1 MAIKYR
7 EAEDLRMTTRQE
19 LTSSPENWLKF
30 LRTASNTYKYNFSD
44 QLLIFAQFPNAKAV
58 AVFDVWSKTF
68 GRKIREGEKGIGLID
83 DKGEYP
89 RIKYV
94 FDISQSSP
102 IQPKKQQPYIW
113 ELTEENHQ
121 EVAFLLSSD
130 KNKSIE
136 NALADTVEDT
146 VNEMID
152 DYVNNSLNEDNS
164 IKPEKFRQLVC
175 DSVKYMVLQRCGLD
189 TSSYIDSDIFSSLNE
204 FSNPDVID
212 ILGESIS
219 NISEQALRKVEQ
231 TVKTIERRNQNE
243 RNNAQNKNDRW
254 SRTSSVRVEH
264 DILSNDN
271 SGQDNWSKLHTR
283 PGNIHIPS
291 SSERRGGYEG
301 RGSLGATSP
310 QVSQR
315 KQEKNIDKANR
326 HTQTDR
332 PLDRSQR
339 SSGETDGTAR
349 SGNDGSRGSNRRTQN
364 NRPDEVGTND
374 ELNQSKSRGNSSE
387 QSDIRITQENTVTQ
401 TAEDNSPAVFSFE
414 QIGFFDSN
422 FQQTEQ
428 QSEVDKFVNAVLMK
442 GTGTEDGKFRVNDFL
457 LENHTEKEKIDFL
470 KEEFGWCGRYTANES
485 LESQPSKG
493 LTFTRT
499 DKENPENNLNIH
511 LSWQEVAE
519 HLDSM
524 ISAETYIAEKD
535 IAERQR
541 HALYVLK
548 NYSGDNPNDVYAIQ
562 KAKEILDSYNI
573 DYNDILVSSNLKKID
588 QSEFI
593 NFASDIIKDKQR
605 VINAHKNSN
614 EQEYRLEIEIALNEL
629 VTELVTASMA
639 DEDFVITGYTA
650 KETINFLNQYH
661 NDTEMQKYVLDT
673 VSENTDVVLSKI
685 EETRQAAA
693 KIGMAFSDKLYDS
706 ENDFDPFVY
715 DGSMSIEDFRK
726 VQDSIL
732 SEQKENEKTFAEQV
746 DDVISGKSNHYNDF
760 KVCITCE
767 WSESPAFED
776 GKTYTVAEF
785 DSIMKQADN
794 EWIKQRQYEIDTY
807 ENDIDKIYE
816 AYEKGEIE
824 SVHQGYAKTK
834 FNVNMPDG
842 EVHTFRQ
849 DIGDG
854 DGGVIDFLKQ
864 YPQYSEVVR
873 ILEADIY
880 LENHSDEL
888 LKPTLA
894 FDEEVA
900 ITDEFFDFEKAWHNV
915 DSGIPEIAERYRNG
929 EDISIDLA
937 KYFTNHYVNL
947 NNFNDYGKFEIH
959 SDDNEVTIQNGEI
972 SKSYSWNELGEHYLS
987 YLKDTFISI
996 QTERVSEYPETKDEV
1011 EKLITSVKA
1020 EQKSENK
1027 TAKSNEKTFAEQVD
1041 EVLAGKASRFNDLKV
1056 CDTPQILIDVG
1067 CQQLPIFYTQ
1077 RHLRDALKAKGNIG
1091 ESIHHHGLTTE
1102 QIKNIPIELQNPV
1115 MVYDS
1120 LSRNDSIVVV
1130 TSERDKDN
1138 SPIIAVLRPNGSA
1151 KYNLEVVDSN
1161 FLLSVHGRENFSN
1174 QIIRALQND
1183 KMLYCNKQKSQ
1194 ELFSV
1199 LGLQLSKGLNSLDF
1213 DTIIHQS
1220 RNIVNENIVE
1230 EKYTST
1236 QSEEKE
1242 NIIIKPENYH
1252 ISDLSLGQRKPL
1264 EKYQDNIAAIKTL
1277 KQLET
1282 ENRTATPEEQEILS
1296 KYTGWGGMAKVF
1308 ELGNSHYDEV
1318 KGLLTNDEYA
1328 AARKSAMSAFY
1339 TSPVIIKEIYSK
1351 LSDMGFSKG
1360 KLLEPSCGVGNFIGM
1375 IPQDM
1380 QAKITGIEL
1389 DSLTGRIAKKLYP
1402 EAQIQIC
1409 GFENSNLKS
1418 ESFDVAVGNVPFG
1431 DIRVYDK
1438 KYNKEN
1444 LLIHDYF
1451 FFKSID
1457 MVKPG
1462 GVVAF
1467 ITSKGTLDKHN
1478 NTARRL
1484 LAEKA
1489 EFLGA
1494 VRLPNNAFKANAGT
1508 EVTSDIIFLQK
1519 RTEPITITSENEP
1532 LWIKTAKDENDIEMN
1547 AYFVQ
1552 NQQQICGHMEMTSG
1566 QFHMESTCM
1575 PNRDTKLSEQIRN
1588 AMKNI
1593 QGNISTRDTKLDN
1606 EVDFV
1611 DKQVEIP
1618 DSLRTGSYFLSS
1630 DKAYFFEYGTATE
1643 VNLPKSNRKQN
1654 LERMAGLIAIRDT
1667 VRQLLE
1673 MQLDS
1678 RVTDDEIKDVQSVL
1692 SSLYDDFASKY
1703 GRINDDVNKSI
1714 FKNDSSLPL
1723 LRSLE
1728 KFDKD
1733 KYIGKADIFTK
1744 RTVNA
1749 NKEITSVPTAVD
1761 ALAVSLSDTAKVNL
1775 EYMSKLTGF
1784 DKEKLVED
1792 LRGSIYRIPNTDKY
1806 VTADEYLSGNILQ
1819 KLEEAQNAFDKGDS
1833 SLAINIQALK
1843 KAMPEK
1849 IQASDIDV
1857 RLGATWINPEYV
1869 RDFVYELLDTRNYHK
1884 NPLFKKDFI
1893 DVQYSELSGKWYITN
1908 KSSDKNN
1915 VNATVTYGTKDRT
1928 AYELIEDILNLRAT
1942 QIKSMQV
1949 VDGKEKPVVDNKKTA
1964 QVRAKQEIIQQKFQE
1979 WIFSDKTRRDDIVDT
1994 YNKIFNV
2001 NRPREYDGKYL
2012 NFVGMNPEIQLR
2024 PHQLNAVARCLYGGN
2039 TLLAHE
2045 VGAGKTFEMIAAAME
2060 GKRLG
2065 LHNKSLMCV
2074 PNHLTEQ
2081 MGEDFLKLY
2090 PNANILVA
2098 KKKDFV
2104 GDARRALMAKIA
2116 TGNYDAVII
2125 GHSQLAKIP
2134 LSAENQERFIQNQ
2147 IDELIKNIE
2156 EMKTHNGQNFQVKQ
2170 AERTKANLEAK
2181 LKKLLD
2187 TPKDD
2192 TVTFEELGVDKLF
2205 LDEAHYF
2212 KNLFLSTKMT
2222 NVSGIATSDN
2232 VGKTADLY
2240 MKTQYLDE
2248 ITNGKGLVFATG
2260 TPVSN
2265 TICEIY
2271 NMMKYLQSDLLKEKN
2286 LWHFDSWASTFGES
2300 VTQMELA
2307 PEGNTYR
2314 AKTRFAKFHNLPEL
2328 MNLFKECADIQT
2340 ADTLNL
2346 PNIPDCEIH
2355 NISCEPTEIQKQL
2368 VETLAERAVKIHNH
2382 EVDPHEDN
2390 MPKITTDGRK
2400 IGLDQRLIN
2409 PDLPDELGTKVNACV
2424 ENVLKIWKDTQEQ
2437 RSTQLIFCDY
2447 STPKKDGS
2455 FNIYDDIKKK
2465 LLAKGVPPDEIAFI
2479 HDATTE
2485 AAKEELFSKV
2495 RSGEVRVLIGSTSKM
2510 GAGTNVQ
2517 TKLVASHDLDAPFRP
2532 ADMEQRRGRMVRQG
2546 NENKQVHLYR
2556 YCTKDTFDAYLFQM
2570 LERKQKFISQIMTS
2584 KSPQRRCDDVDEATL
2599 SYAEVKALC
2608 VGDPRIKEKM
2618 ELDNEVAKLIL
2629 ERSGYQ
2635 QEQYRLEDMA
2645 ASLTSKIEI
2654 LENIIP
2660 KNQNDFLY
2668 YQKNHST
2675 SDGDKKKFE
2684 GITINGQQYSK
2695 KDEAAEALKQAYIKA
2710 CSNGNNKYTPIGEY
2724 KGFEVAVMFDC
2735 FSREYKASLTRE
2747 GTYYL
2752 DLGTDNFTRM
2762 DNILEKLE
2770 NTCKERIERLS
2781 EHKKSLKETKEQI
2794 GKPFYKET
2802 EYQSKTTKLAELN
2815 AELDVDGRKDNID
2828 DIEDTKEASQNIIQ
2842 KR

>member
-7 EAEDLRMTTRQE
+7 EAEDLRMATRQE

-152 DYVNNSLNEDNS
+152 DYVNDLLNEDNS
-164 IKPEKFRQLVC
+164 IEPEKFRQLVC

-349 SGNDGSRGSNRRTQN
+349 SGNDGSRGSNRRTQS

-414 QIGFFDSN
+414 QIGFFDFKVS
-422 FQQTEQ
+422 EQ
-428 QSEVDKFVNAVLMK
+428 QSEIDNFVNAVLMK
-442 GTGTEDGKFRVNDFL
+442 GTGTEDGKFRVNDFF

-470 KEEFGWCGRYTANES
+470 KEEFGWYGRYTSNES

-493 LTFTRT
+493 LAFTRT

-524 ISAETYIAEKD
+524 ISAETYITEKD

-573 DYNDILVSSNLKKID
+573 DYNDIISPELPEKSIIDSSVDYSKDLFFLNENSEIVTLLQYNPDSNLGGQFVSTNVRYSQIQEATQKFENSAEDFFDYIVSVGQQYISDIGTDLYNADLEKYSSNAH
-588 QSEFI
+588 
-593 NFASDIIKDKQR
+593 NFEGLTPETMAQLVNITKNNEIYKSDT
-605 VINAHKNSN
+605 SP
-614 EQEYRLEIEIALNEL
+614 
-629 VTELVTASMA
+629 T
-639 DEDFVITGYTA
+639 
-650 KETINFLNQYH
+650 
-661 NDTEMQKYVLDT
+661 
-673 VSENTDVVLSKI
+673 
-685 EETRQAAA
+685 
-693 KIGMAFSDKLYDS
+693 
-706 ENDFDPFVY
+706 
-715 DGSMSIEDFRK
+715 
-726 VQDSIL
+726 
-732 SEQKENEKTFAEQV
+732 
-746 DDVISGKSNHYNDF
+746 
-760 KVCITCE
+760 ITCE
-767 WSESPAFED
+767 WSESSAFED
-776 GKTYTVAEF
+776 SKTYTIAEF
-785 DSIMKQADN
+785 DRIMKQADDD
-794 EWIKQRQYEIDTY
+794 WVKQRQYEIDTY
-807 ENDIDKIYE
+807 GNDIDKIYE
-816 AYEKGEIE
+816 AYEKGEI
-824 SVHQGYAKTK
+824 SGIHQGYAKTK

-842 EVHTFRQ
+842 TIHTFRQ

-864 YPQYSEVVR
+864 YSEYSEVVR
-873 ILEADIY
+873 ILEDDISKNSNS
-880 LENHSDEL
+880 EVS
-888 LKPTLA
+888 PTL
-894 FDEEVA
+894 
-900 ITDEFFDFEKAWHNV
+900 
-915 DSGIPEIAERYRNG
+915 
-929 EDISIDLA
+929 
-937 KYFTNHYVNL
+937 
-947 NNFNDYGKFEIH
+947 
-959 SDDNEVTIQNGEI
+959 
-972 SKSYSWNELGEHYLS
+972 
-987 YLKDTFISI
+987 
-996 QTERVSEYPETKDEV
+996 
-1011 EKLITSVKA
+1011 
-1020 EQKSENK
+1020 SENEPIS
-1027 TAKSNEKTFAEQVD
+1027 TDKTFAEQVD
-1041 EVLAGKASRFNDLKV
+1041 DVISGKIDRFSGNLKV
-1056 CDTPQILIDVG
+1056 CNTPQILLDVG
-1067 CQQLPIFYTQ
+1067 CSQLPMFYT
-1077 RHLRDALKAKGNIG
+1077 RNHLKKAILPKDRKK
-1091 ESIHHHGLTTE
+1091 HQHGLTVE
-1102 QIKNIPIELQNPV
+1102 QIKKIPDELISPAII
-1115 MVYDS
+1115 MDS
-1120 LSRNDSIVVV
+1120 LTQNDSIIVVLSDID
-1130 TSERDKDN
+1130 SEN
-1138 SPIIAVLRPNGSA
+1138 NPVIASIKPNGQGF
-1151 KYNLEVVDSN
+1151 YELEMQESN
-1161 FLLSVHGRENFSN
+1161 FITSIYGRENFKEFIN
-1174 QIIRALQND
+1174 RAINNNKILFID
-1183 KMLYCNKQKSQ
+1183 KQKSQ

-1199 LGLQLSKGLNSLDF
+1199 LGLEFSKGLNSLDF

-1242 NIIIKPENYH
+1242 TIQIKPENYH

-1318 KGLLTNDEYA
+1318 KGLLTSDEYA

-1375 IPQDM
+1375 IPEDM
-1380 QAKITGIEL
+1380 QAKVTGIEL

-1451 FFKSID
+1451 YTKSLD
-1457 MVKPG
+1457 MVKPS

-1467 ITSKGTLDKHN
+1467 ITSKGTLDKRN
-1478 NTARRL
+1478 DTARRL

-1489 EFLGA
+1489 DFLGA

-1532 LWIKTAKDENDIEMN
+1532 LWIKTTKDENGIEMN
-1547 AYFVQ
+1547 AYFTQ
-1552 NQQQICGHMEMTSG
+1552 NPQQICGSMEMVSG
-1566 QFHMESTCM
+1566 QFGMESTCV

-1588 AMKNI
+1588 AMENI
-1593 QGNISTRDTKLDN
+1593 QGNISTKDTKLDN
-1606 EVDFV
+1606 VDFV
-1611 DKQVEIP
+1611 DEQVEIP

-1630 DKAYFFEYGTATE
+1630 DKVYFFEYGTATE
-1643 VNLPKSNRKQN
+1643 VKLPKSNRKQN

-1673 MQLDS
+1673 MQLDDK
-1678 RVTDDEIKDVQSVL
+1678 VTDDEIKDVQSVL
-1692 SSLYDDFASKY
+1692 SSLYDDFASASKY

-2090 PNANILVA
+2090 PNADILVA

-2134 LSAENQERFIQNQ
+2134 LSTENQERFIQNQ

-2156 EMKTHNGQNFQVKQ
+2156 EMKAHNGQNFQVKQ

-2232 VGKTADLY
+2232 VSKTADLY

-2286 LWHFDSWASTFGES
+2286 LWHFDSWASTFCES

-2368 VETLAERAVKIHNH
+2368 VETLAKRAVKIHNH

-2409 PDLPDELGTKVNACV
+2409 PDLPDEPGTKVNACV

-2794 GKPFYKET
+2794 GKPFYKEN
-2802 EYQSKTTKLAELN
+2802 EYQSKTAKLSKLN
-2815 AELDVDGRKDNID
+2815 AELDVDGRKDNIA
-2828 DIEDTKEASQNIIQ
+2828 DIEDTKEVSQNIVQ

>member
-7 EAEDLRMTTRQE
+7 EAVDLRMSTKQE
-19 LTSSPENWLKF
+19 LTSSSENWLKF

-83 DKGEYP
+83 DQREYP

-94 FDISQSSP
+94 FDVSQSSP
-102 IQPKKQQPYIW
+102 TQPKKQQPYIW
-113 ELTEENHQ
+113 ELTEENYQ

-136 NALADTVEDT
+136 NALSDTVEDT

-152 DYVNNSLNEDNS
+152 DYVNNLLNEDNT
-164 IKPEKFRQLVC
+164 IEPEKFRQLVC
-175 DSVKYMVLQRCGLD
+175 NSVKYMALQRCGLD
-189 TSSYIDSDIFSSLNE
+189 TSSYIDNDIFSSLNE
-204 FSNPDVID
+204 FSNSKVIN

-243 RNNAQNKNDRW
+243 RNNAQNKNDR
-254 SRTSSVRVEH
+254 RGGTSSVRGEY
-264 DILSNDN
+264 DILSDDN
-271 SGQDNWSKLHTR
+271 RGQDNWSKLHTR
-283 PGNIHIPS
+283 PRNIPIYP
-291 SSERRGGYEG
+291 SSERGGRYEG
-301 RGSLGATSP
+301 RRSLGSTS
-310 QVSQR
+310 SQISQG
-315 KQEKNIDKANR
+315 KQENNINGANR
-326 HTQTDR
+326 HIPIDR
-332 PLDRSQR
+332 PLDRGQR
-339 SSGETDGTAR
+339 SSGETNGTAR
-349 SGNDGSRGSNRRTQN
+349 SGDDGIRGSNRGTQS
-364 NRPDEVGTND
+364 NRPNEVGTDD
-374 ELNQSKSRGNSSE
+374 ELNQPKSRGNSSE
-387 QSDIRITQENTVTQ
+387 QSDIRITQENTVTK

-414 QIGFFDSN
+414 QIGFFDFKVS
-422 FQQTEQ
+422 EQ
-428 QSEVDKFVNAVLMK
+428 QSEIDNFVNAVLMK
-442 GTGTEDGKFRVNDFL
+442 GTGTEDGKFRVNNFFS
-457 LENHTEKEKIDFL
+457 ENHTEEEKIDFL
-470 KEEFGWCGRYTANES
+470 KEEFGWYGRYTSNES

-493 LTFTRT
+493 LTLTRT
-499 DKENPENNLNIH
+499 DKENPKNNLNVH
-511 LSWQEVAE
+511 LSWKEVVE

-524 ISAETYIAEKD
+524 VSGKTYIIEKD

-548 NYSGDNPNDVYAIQ
+548 NYSSDNPNDVYAIQ

-573 DYNDILVSSNLKKID
+573 DYNDILVSSDLKKID
-588 QSEFI
+588 QSKFI
-593 NFASDIIKDKQR
+593 NFASDIIKDNQR

-629 VTELVTASMA
+629 VTELVTASVA

-746 DDVISGKSNHYNDF
+746 DEALSGKIPF
-760 KVCITCE
+760 
-767 WSESPAFED
+767 
-776 GKTYTVAEF
+776 
-785 DSIMKQADN
+785 
-794 EWIKQRQYEIDTY
+794 
-807 ENDIDKIYE
+807 
-816 AYEKGEIE
+816 
-824 SVHQGYAKTK
+824 
-834 FNVNMPDG
+834 
-842 EVHTFRQ
+842 
-849 DIGDG
+849 
-854 DGGVIDFLKQ
+854 
-864 YPQYSEVVR
+864 YS
-873 ILEADIY
+873 A
-880 LENHSDEL
+880 
-888 LKPTLA
+888 
-894 FDEEVA
+894 
-900 ITDEFFDFEKAWHNV
+900 
-915 DSGIPEIAERYRNG
+915 
-929 EDISIDLA
+929 
-937 KYFTNHYVNL
+937 
-947 NNFNDYGKFEIH
+947 
-959 SDDNEVTIQNGEI
+959 
-972 SKSYSWNELGEHYLS
+972 
-987 YLKDTFISI
+987 
-996 QTERVSEYPETKDEV
+996 
-1011 EKLITSVKA
+1011 
-1020 EQKSENK
+1020 
-1027 TAKSNEKTFAEQVD
+1027 
-1041 EVLAGKASRFNDLKV
+1041 LKV
-1056 CDTPQILIDVG
+1056 CNTPEILVDIG
-1067 CQQLPIFYTQ
+1067 CKQLPMLYTQ
-1077 RHLRDALKAKGNIG
+1077 KHLRDALHEKSSKNP
-1091 ESIHHHGLTTE
+1091 HWHGLTIE
-1102 QIKNIPIELQNPV
+1102 QVKNLPVFLQEPV
-1115 MVYDS
+1115 IVFDS
-1120 LSRNDSIVVV
+1120 LTRDDSVMMILSETDNDNLPLVVSV
-1130 TSERDKDN
+1130 K
-1138 SPIIAVLRPNGSA
+1138 PNGQGR
-1151 KYNLEVVDSN
+1151 YNLEQIDSN
-1161 FLLSVHGRENFSN
+1161 FITSIYGKDNFSRYIEN
-1174 QIIRALQND
+1174 IIKND
-1183 KMLYCNKQKSQ
+1183 KLLFINKEKSQ
-1194 ELFSV
+1194 KLFERW
-1199 LGLQLSKGLNSLDF
+1199 GLQLPELTKSFGF

-1318 KGLLTNDEYA
+1318 KGLLTSDEYA

-1532 LWIKTAKDENDIEMN
+1532 LWIKTTKDENGIEMN

-1593 QGNISTRDTKLDN
+1593 QGNISTKDTKLDN
-1606 EVDFV
+1606 VDFV
-1611 DKQVEIP
+1611 DEQVEIP

-1643 VNLPKSNRKQN
+1643 VKLPKSNRKQN

-1673 MQLDS
+1673 MQLDDK
-1678 RVTDDEIKDVQSVL
+1678 VTDDEIKDVQSVL

-1733 KYIGKADIFTK
+1733 KYVGKADIFTK
-1744 RTVNA
+1744 RTVKA
-1749 NKEITSVPTAVD
+1749 NKEITSVPTAID

-1775 EYMSKLTGF
+1775 EYMSKLTSL
-1784 DKEKLVED
+1784 DKEKLIED
-1792 LRGSIYRIPNTDKY
+1792 LQGSIYRIPNTDKY

-2314 AKTRFAKFHNLPEL
+2314 SKTRFAKFHNLPEL

-2368 VETLAERAVKIHNH
+2368 VETLAERAIKIHNH

-2409 PDLPDELGTKVNACV
+2409 PDLPDEPGTKVNACV

>member
-7 EAEDLRMTTRQE
+7 EAVDLRMSTKQE
-19 LTSSPENWLKF
+19 LTSSSENWLKF

-83 DKGEYP
+83 DQREYP

-94 FDISQSSP
+94 FDVSQSSP
-102 IQPKKQQPYIW
+102 TQPKKQQPYIW

-136 NALADTVEDT
+136 NALSDTVEDT

-152 DYVNNSLNEDNS
+152 DYVNNLLNEDNT
-164 IKPEKFRQLVC
+164 IEPEKFRQLVC
-175 DSVKYMVLQRCGLD
+175 NSVKYMALQRCGLD
-189 TSSYIDSDIFSSLNE
+189 TSSYIDNNIFSSLNE

-243 RNNAQNKNDRW
+243 RNNAQNKNDR
-254 SRTSSVRVEH
+254 RGGTSSVRGEY
-264 DILSNDN
+264 DILSDDN
-271 SGQDNWSKLHTR
+271 RGQDNWSKLHTR
-283 PGNIHIPS
+283 PRNIPIYP
-291 SSERRGGYEG
+291 SSERGGRYEG
-301 RGSLGATSP
+301 RRSLGSTS
-310 QVSQR
+310 SQISQG
-315 KQEKNIDKANR
+315 KQENNINGANR
-326 HTQTDR
+326 HIPIDR
-332 PLDRSQR
+332 PLDRGQR
-339 SSGETDGTAR
+339 SSGETNGTAR
-349 SGNDGSRGSNRRTQN
+349 SGDDGIRGSNRGTQS
-364 NRPDEVGTND
+364 NRPNEVGTDD
-374 ELNQSKSRGNSSE
+374 ELNQPKSRGNSSE
-387 QSDIRITQENTVTQ
+387 QSDIRITQENTVTK

-414 QIGFFDSN
+414 QIGFFDFKVS
-422 FQQTEQ
+422 EQ
-428 QSEVDKFVNAVLMK
+428 QSEIDNFVNAVLMK
-442 GTGTEDGKFRVNDFL
+442 GTGTEDGKFRVNDFF

-470 KEEFGWCGRYTANES
+470 KEEFGWYGRYTSNES

-493 LTFTRT
+493 LAFTRT

-524 ISAETYIAEKD
+524 ISAKTYITEKD

-548 NYSGDNPNDVYAIQ
+548 NYSGDNPNDV
-562 KAKEILDSYNI
+562 
-573 DYNDILVSSNLKKID
+573 
-588 QSEFI
+588 
-593 NFASDIIKDKQR
+593 
-605 VINAHKNSN
+605 
-614 EQEYRLEIEIALNEL
+614 
-629 VTELVTASMA
+629 
-639 DEDFVITGYTA
+639 
-650 KETINFLNQYH
+650 
-661 NDTEMQKYVLDT
+661 
-673 VSENTDVVLSKI
+673 
-685 EETRQAAA
+685 
-693 KIGMAFSDKLYDS
+693 
-706 ENDFDPFVY
+706 
-715 DGSMSIEDFRK
+715 
-726 VQDSIL
+726 
-732 SEQKENEKTFAEQV
+732 
-746 DDVISGKSNHYNDF
+746 
-760 KVCITCE
+760 
-767 WSESPAFED
+767 
-776 GKTYTVAEF
+776 
-785 DSIMKQADN
+785 
-794 EWIKQRQYEIDTY
+794 
-807 ENDIDKIYE
+807 
-816 AYEKGEIE
+816 
-824 SVHQGYAKTK
+824 
-834 FNVNMPDG
+834 
-842 EVHTFRQ
+842 
-849 DIGDG
+849 
-854 DGGVIDFLKQ
+854 
-864 YPQYSEVVR
+864 
-873 ILEADIY
+873 
-880 LENHSDEL
+880 
-888 LKPTLA
+888 
-894 FDEEVA
+894 
-900 ITDEFFDFEKAWHNV
+900 
-915 DSGIPEIAERYRNG
+915 
-929 EDISIDLA
+929 
-937 KYFTNHYVNL
+937 
-947 NNFNDYGKFEIH
+947 
-959 SDDNEVTIQNGEI
+959 
-972 SKSYSWNELGEHYLS
+972 
-987 YLKDTFISI
+987 
-996 QTERVSEYPETKDEV
+996 
-1011 EKLITSVKA
+1011 KA

-1027 TAKSNEKTFAEQVD
+1027 TAKSTDKTFAEQVD
-1041 EVLAGKASRFNDLKV
+1041 EALSGKIPFYSALKV
-1056 CDTPQILIDVG
+1056 CNTPEILVDIG
-1067 CQQLPIFYTQ
+1067 CKQLPMLYTQ
-1077 RHLRDALKAKGNIG
+1077 KHLRDALHEKSSKNP
-1091 ESIHHHGLTTE
+1091 HWHGLTIE
-1102 QIKNIPIELQNPV
+1102 QVKNLPVFLQEPV
-1115 MVYDS
+1115 IVFDS
-1120 LSRNDSIVVV
+1120 LTRDDSVMMILSETDNDNLPLVVSV
-1130 TSERDKDN
+1130 K
-1138 SPIIAVLRPNGSA
+1138 PNGQGR
-1151 KYNLEVVDSN
+1151 YNLEQIDSN
-1161 FLLSVHGRENFSN
+1161 FITSIYGKDNFSRYIEN
-1174 QIIRALQND
+1174 IIKND
-1183 KMLYCNKQKSQ
+1183 KLLFINKEKSQ
-1194 ELFSV
+1194 KLFERW
-1199 LGLQLSKGLNSLDF
+1199 GLQLPELTKSFGF

-1318 KGLLTNDEYA
+1318 KGLLTSDEYA

-1339 TSPVIIKEIYSK
+1339 TSPVIIKEIYFK

-1375 IPQDM
+1375 IPEDM

-1451 FFKSID
+1451 FSKSLD

-1467 ITSKGTLDKHN
+1467 ITSKGTLDKRN

-1588 AMKNI
+1588 AMENI
-1593 QGNISTRDTKLDN
+1593 QGNISTKDTKLDN
-1606 EVDFV
+1606 VDFV
-1611 DKQVEIP
+1611 DEQVEIP

-1630 DKAYFFEYGTATE
+1630 DKADKAYFFEYGTATE

-1654 LERMAGLIAIRDT
+1654 LERMAGLIAMRDT

-1673 MQLDS
+1673 MQLDDK
-1678 RVTDDEIKDVQSVL
+1678 VTDDEIKDVQSVL

-1703 GRINDDVNKSI
+1703 GRIHDDVNSSI

-1857 RLGATWINPEYV
+1857 RLGATWINPKYIK
-1869 RDFVYELLDTRNYHK
+1869 DFVYELLGTALYHK
-1884 NPLFKKDFI
+1884 NPIFKKDFI
-1893 DVQYSELSGKWYITN
+1893 DVQYSELTGKWYITN

-1915 VNATVTYGTKDRT
+1915 VQATVTYGTKDRT

-1979 WIFSDKTRRDDIVDT
+1979 WIYSDKTRRDDIVDT

-2090 PNANILVA
+2090 PNADILVA

-2104 GDARRALMAKIA
+2104 GDARRTLMAKIA

-2134 LSAENQERFIQNQ
+2134 LSTENQERFIQNQ

-2156 EMKTHNGQNFQVKQ
+2156 EMKAHNGQNFQVKQ

-2368 VETLAERAVKIHNH
+2368 VETLAKRAVKIHNH

-2409 PDLPDELGTKVNACV
+2409 PDLPDEPGTKVNACV
-2424 ENVLKIWKDTQEQ
+2424 DNVFRIWNETKEEK
-2437 RSTQLIFCDY
+2437 STQLIFCDY

-2455 FNIYDDIKKK
+2455 FNVYDDIKGK
-2465 LLAKGVPPDEIAFI
+2465 LISKGVSTDEIAFI

-2485 AAKEELFSKV
+2485 AAKEELFAKV
-2495 RSGEVRVLIGSTSKM
+2495 RSGEVRVLIGSTAKM

>member
-102 IQPKKQQPYIW
+102 TQPKKQQPYIW

-130 KNKSIE
+130 KNIE

-164 IKPEKFRQLVC
+164 IEPEKFRQLVC

-254 SRTSSVRVEH
+254 SRTSTVRVEH

-339 SSGETDGTAR
+339 SSRETDGTAR

-442 GTGTEDGKFRVNDFL
+442 GTGTEDGKFRVNGFFT
-457 LENHTEKEKIDFL
+457 ENHTEKEKIDFL
-470 KEEFGWCGRYTANES
+470 KDEFGWYGRYTSSES

-493 LTFTRT
+493 LTLTRT

-511 LSWQEVAE
+511 LSWKEVVE

-524 ISAETYIAEKD
+524 VSGKTYITEKD

-548 NYSGDNPNDVYAIQ
+548 NYSSDNPNDVYAIQ
-562 KAKEILDSYNI
+562 KAKETLDSYNI
-573 DYNDILVSSNLKKID
+573 DYNDILVSSNFKKID

-650 KETINFLNQYH
+650 KETINFLNQYQS
-661 NDTEMQKYVLDT
+661 DTEMQKYVLDT

-746 DDVISGKSNHYNDF
+746 DDVISGK
-760 KVCITCE
+760 
-767 WSESPAFED
+767 
-776 GKTYTVAEF
+776 
-785 DSIMKQADN
+785 
-794 EWIKQRQYEIDTY
+794 IDR
-807 ENDIDKIYE
+807 
-816 AYEKGEIE
+816 
-824 SVHQGYAKTK
+824 
-834 FNVNMPDG
+834 F
-842 EVHTFRQ
+842 
-849 DIGDG
+849 
-854 DGGVIDFLKQ
+854 
-864 YPQYSEVVR
+864 
-873 ILEADIY
+873 
-880 LENHSDEL
+880 
-888 LKPTLA
+888 
-894 FDEEVA
+894 
-900 ITDEFFDFEKAWHNV
+900 
-915 DSGIPEIAERYRNG
+915 SGN
-929 EDISIDLA
+929 
-937 KYFTNHYVNL
+937 
-947 NNFNDYGKFEIH
+947 
-959 SDDNEVTIQNGEI
+959 
-972 SKSYSWNELGEHYLS
+972 
-987 YLKDTFISI
+987 
-996 QTERVSEYPETKDEV
+996 
-1011 EKLITSVKA
+1011 
-1020 EQKSENK
+1020 
-1027 TAKSNEKTFAEQVD
+1027 
-1041 EVLAGKASRFNDLKV
+1041 LKV
-1056 CDTPQILIDVG
+1056 CNTPQILLDVG
-1067 CQQLPIFYTQ
+1067 CSQLPMFYT
-1077 RHLRDALKAKGNIG
+1077 RNHLKKAILPKDRKK
-1091 ESIHHHGLTTE
+1091 HQHGLTVE
-1102 QIKNIPIELQNPV
+1102 QIKKIPDELISPAII
-1115 MVYDS
+1115 MDS
-1120 LSRNDSIVVV
+1120 LTQNDSIIAILSDID
-1130 TSERDKDN
+1130 SEN
-1138 SPIIAVLRPNGSA
+1138 NPVIASIKPNGQGF
-1151 KYNLEVVDSN
+1151 YELEMQESN
-1161 FLLSVHGRENFSN
+1161 FITSIYGRENFEEFIN
-1174 QIIRALQND
+1174 RAINNNKILFID
-1183 KMLYCNKQKSQ
+1183 KQKSQ

-1199 LGLQLSKGLNSLDF
+1199 LGLEFSKGLNSLDF
-1213 DTIIHQS
+1213 NTIIHQS
-1220 RNIVNENIVE
+1220 HNIVNKNIVE

-1308 ELGNSHYDEV
+1308 ELGNGHYDEV

-1451 FFKSID
+1451 FSKSLD

-1467 ITSKGTLDKHN
+1467 ITSKGTLDKRN
-1478 NTARRL
+1478 DTARRL

-1489 EFLGA
+1489 DFLGA

-1532 LWIKTAKDENDIEMN
+1532 LWIKTTKDENGIEMN
-1547 AYFVQ
+1547 AYFTQ
-1552 NQQQICGHMEMTSG
+1552 NPQQICGSMEMVSG
-1566 QFHMESTCM
+1566 QFGMESTCV
-1575 PNRDTKLSEQIRN
+1575 PNRDTKLSVQIRN
-1588 AMKNI
+1588 AMENI
-1593 QGNISTRDTKLDN
+1593 QGNISTKDTKLDN
-1606 EVDFV
+1606 VDFV
-1611 DKQVEIP
+1611 DEQVEIP

-1630 DKAYFFEYGTATE
+1630 DKVYFFEYGTATE
-1643 VNLPKSNRKQN
+1643 VKLPKSNRKQN

-1703 GRINDDVNKSI
+1703 GRINDDVNSSI

-1749 NKEITSVPTAVD
+1749 NKEITSVSTAVD

-1775 EYMSKLTGF
+1775 KYMSKLTGL
-1784 DKEKLVED
+1784 DKEKLIED
-1792 LRGSIYRIPNTDKY
+1792 LQGSIYRIPNTDKY

-1819 KLEEAQNAFDKGDS
+1819 KLEEAQNAFDKGDT
-1833 SLAINIQALK
+1833 SLAINIQALE
-1843 KAMPEK
+1843 KAMPDK

-1857 RLGATWINPEYV
+1857 RLGATWINPKYIK
-1869 RDFVYELLDTRNYHK
+1869 DFVYELLGTALYHK
-1884 NPLFKKDFI
+1884 NPIFKKDFI
-1893 DVQYSELSGKWYITN
+1893 DVQYSELTGKWYITN

-1915 VNATVTYGTKDRT
+1915 VQATVTYGTKDRT

-1942 QIKSMQV
+1942 QIKSMQI
-1949 VDGKEKPVVDNKKTA
+1949 VDGKEKLVVDNKKTA
-1964 QVRAKQEIIQQKFQE
+1964 QVKAKQEIIQQKFQE

-1994 YNKIFNV
+1994 YNRIFNV

-2090 PNANILVA
+2090 PNADILVA

-2104 GDARRALMAKIA
+2104 GDARRTLMAKIA

-2134 LSAENQERFIQNQ
+2134 LSTENQERFIQNQ

-2156 EMKTHNGQNFQVKQ
+2156 EMKAHNGQNFQVKQ

-2232 VGKTADLY
+2232 VSKTADLY

-2307 PEGNTYR
+2307 PEGY
-2314 AKTRFAKFHNLPEL
+2314 
-2328 MNLFKECADIQT
+2328 
-2340 ADTLNL
+2340 TL
-2346 PNIPDCEIH
+2346 
-2355 NISCEPTEIQKQL
+2355 
-2368 VETLAERAVKIHNH
+2368 V
-2382 EVDPHEDN
+2382 
-2390 MPKITTDGRK
+2390 GR
-2400 IGLDQRLIN
+2400 
-2409 PDLPDELGTKVNACV
+2409 
-2424 ENVLKIWKDTQEQ
+2424 
-2437 RSTQLIFCDY
+2437 
-2447 STPKKDGS
+2447 
-2455 FNIYDDIKKK
+2455 
-2465 LLAKGVPPDEIAFI
+2465 
-2479 HDATTE
+2479 
-2485 AAKEELFSKV
+2485 
-2495 RSGEVRVLIGSTSKM
+2495 
-2510 GAGTNVQ
+2510 
-2517 TKLVASHDLDAPFRP
+2517 
-2532 ADMEQRRGRMVRQG
+2532 
-2546 NENKQVHLYR
+2546 
-2556 YCTKDTFDAYLFQM
+2556 
-2570 LERKQKFISQIMTS
+2570 
-2584 KSPQRRCDDVDEATL
+2584 
-2599 SYAEVKALC
+2599 
-2608 VGDPRIKEKM
+2608 
-2618 ELDNEVAKLIL
+2618 
-2629 ERSGYQ
+2629 
-2635 QEQYRLEDMA
+2635 
-2645 ASLTSKIEI
+2645 
-2654 LENIIP
+2654 
-2660 KNQNDFLY
+2660 
-2668 YQKNHST
+2668 
-2675 SDGDKKKFE
+2675 
-2684 GITINGQQYSK
+2684 
-2695 KDEAAEALKQAYIKA
+2695 
-2710 CSNGNNKYTPIGEY
+2710 
-2724 KGFEVAVMFDC
+2724 
-2735 FSREYKASLTRE
+2735 
-2747 GTYYL
+2747 
-2752 DLGTDNFTRM
+2752 
-2762 DNILEKLE
+2762 
-2770 NTCKERIERLS
+2770 
-2781 EHKKSLKETKEQI
+2781 
-2794 GKPFYKET
+2794 
-2802 EYQSKTTKLAELN
+2802 
-2815 AELDVDGRKDNID
+2815 
-2828 DIEDTKEASQNIIQ
+2828 
-2842 KR
+2842 

>member
-7 EAEDLRMTTRQE
+7 EAVDLRMSTKQE
-19 LTSSPENWLKF
+19 LTSSSENWLKF

-83 DKGEYP
+83 DQREYP

-94 FDISQSSP
+94 FDVSQSSP
-102 IQPKKQQPYIW
+102 TQPKKQQPYIW
-113 ELTEENHQ
+113 ELTEENYQ

-136 NALADTVEDT
+136 NALSDTVEDT

-152 DYVNNSLNEDNS
+152 DYVNNLLNEDNT
-164 IKPEKFRQLVC
+164 IEPEKFRQLVC
-175 DSVKYMVLQRCGLD
+175 NSVKYMALQRCGLD
-189 TSSYIDSDIFSSLNE
+189 TSSYIDNDIFSSLNE
-204 FSNPDVID
+204 FSNSKVIN

-243 RNNAQNKNDRW
+243 RNNAQNKNDR
-254 SRTSSVRVEH
+254 RGGTSSVRGEY
-264 DILSNDN
+264 DILSDDN
-271 SGQDNWSKLHTR
+271 RGQDNWSKLHTR
-283 PGNIHIPS
+283 PRNIPIYP
-291 SSERRGGYEG
+291 SSERGGRYEG
-301 RGSLGATSP
+301 RRSLGSTS
-310 QVSQR
+310 SQISQG
-315 KQEKNIDKANR
+315 KQENNINGANR
-326 HTQTDR
+326 HIPIDR
-332 PLDRSQR
+332 PLDRGQR
-339 SSGETDGTAR
+339 SSGETNGTAR
-349 SGNDGSRGSNRRTQN
+349 SGDDGIRGSNRGTQS
-364 NRPDEVGTND
+364 NRPNEVGTDD
-374 ELNQSKSRGNSSE
+374 ELNQPKSRGNSSE
-387 QSDIRITQENTVTQ
+387 QSDIRITQENTVTK

-414 QIGFFDSN
+414 QIGFFDFKVS
-422 FQQTEQ
+422 EQ
-428 QSEVDKFVNAVLMK
+428 QSEIDNFVNAVLMK
-442 GTGTEDGKFRVNDFL
+442 GTGTEDGKFRVNDFF

-493 LTFTRT
+493 LTLTHT
-499 DKENPENNLNIH
+499 DKKNPKNNLNIH

-524 ISAETYIAEKD
+524 ISAETYITEKD

-548 NYSGDNPNDVYAIQ
+548 NYSSDNPNDVYAIQ

-573 DYNDILVSSNLKKID
+573 DYNDILVSSDLKKID
-588 QSEFI
+588 QSKFI
-593 NFASDIIKDKQR
+593 NFASDIIKDNQR

-629 VTELVTASMA
+629 VTELVTASVA

-715 DGSMSIEDFRK
+715 DGSISIEDFRK

-746 DDVISGKSNHYNDF
+746 DEALSGKIPF
-760 KVCITCE
+760 
-767 WSESPAFED
+767 
-776 GKTYTVAEF
+776 
-785 DSIMKQADN
+785 
-794 EWIKQRQYEIDTY
+794 
-807 ENDIDKIYE
+807 
-816 AYEKGEIE
+816 
-824 SVHQGYAKTK
+824 
-834 FNVNMPDG
+834 
-842 EVHTFRQ
+842 
-849 DIGDG
+849 
-854 DGGVIDFLKQ
+854 
-864 YPQYSEVVR
+864 YS
-873 ILEADIY
+873 
-880 LENHSDEL
+880 S
-888 LKPTLA
+888 
-894 FDEEVA
+894 
-900 ITDEFFDFEKAWHNV
+900 
-915 DSGIPEIAERYRNG
+915 
-929 EDISIDLA
+929 
-937 KYFTNHYVNL
+937 
-947 NNFNDYGKFEIH
+947 
-959 SDDNEVTIQNGEI
+959 
-972 SKSYSWNELGEHYLS
+972 
-987 YLKDTFISI
+987 
-996 QTERVSEYPETKDEV
+996 
-1011 EKLITSVKA
+1011 
-1020 EQKSENK
+1020 
-1027 TAKSNEKTFAEQVD
+1027 
-1041 EVLAGKASRFNDLKV
+1041 LKV
-1056 CDTPQILIDVG
+1056 CNTPEILVDIG
-1067 CQQLPIFYTQ
+1067 CKQLPMLYTQ
-1077 RHLRDALKAKGNIG
+1077 KHLRDALHEKSSKNP
-1091 ESIHHHGLTTE
+1091 HWHGLTIE
-1102 QIKNIPIELQNPV
+1102 QVKNLPVFLQEPV
-1115 MVYDS
+1115 IVFDS
-1120 LSRNDSIVVV
+1120 LTRDDSVMMILSETDNDNLPLVVSV
-1130 TSERDKDN
+1130 K
-1138 SPIIAVLRPNGSA
+1138 PNGQGR
-1151 KYNLEVVDSN
+1151 YNLEQIDSN
-1161 FLLSVHGRENFSN
+1161 FITSIYGKDNFSRYIEN
-1174 QIIRALQND
+1174 IIKND
-1183 KMLYCNKQKSQ
+1183 KLLFINKEKSQ
-1194 ELFSV
+1194 KLFERW
-1199 LGLQLSKGLNSLDF
+1199 GLQLPELTKSFGF

-1318 KGLLTNDEYA
+1318 KGLLTSDEYA

-1360 KLLEPSCGVGNFIGM
+1360 GKLLEPSCGVGNFIGM
-1375 IPQDM
+1375 IPEDM
-1380 QAKITGIEL
+1380 QAKVTGIEL

-1451 FFKSID
+1451 FFKSLD

-1467 ITSKGTLDKHN
+1467 ITLKGTLDKRN
-1478 NTARRL
+1478 DTARRL
-1484 LAEKA
+1484 LTEKA

-1588 AMKNI
+1588 AMENI
-1593 QGNISTRDTKLDN
+1593 QGNISTKDTKLDN

-1630 DKAYFFEYGTATE
+1630 DKADKAYFFEYGTATE

-1654 LERMAGLIAIRDT
+1654 LERMAGLIAMRDT

-1673 MQLDS
+1673 MQLDDK
-1678 RVTDDEIKDVQSVL
+1678 VTDDEIKDVQSVL

-1733 KYIGKADIFTK
+1733 KYVGKADIFTK
-1744 RTVNA
+1744 RTVKA
-1749 NKEITSVPTAVD
+1749 NKEITSVPTAID

-1775 EYMSKLTGF
+1775 EYMSKLTGL
-1784 DKEKLVED
+1784 DKEKLIED
-1792 LRGSIYRIPNTDKY
+1792 LQGSIYRIPNTDKY
-1806 VTADEYLSGNILQ
+1806 VTADEYLSGNILK

-1833 SLAINIQALK
+1833 SLAINIQALE
-1843 KAMPEK
+1843 KAMPKK

-1857 RLGATWINPEYV
+1857 RLGATWINPKYIK
-1869 RDFVYELLDTRNYHK
+1869 DFVYELLGTALYHK
-1884 NPLFKKDFI
+1884 NPIFKKDFI
-1893 DVQYSELSGKWYITN
+1893 DVQYSGLTGKWYITN

-1949 VDGKEKPVVDNKKTA
+1949 VDGKEKLVVDNKKTA

-1994 YNKIFNV
+1994 YNRIFNV

-2090 PNANILVA
+2090 PNADILVA

-2104 GDARRALMAKIA
+2104 GDARRTLMAKIA

-2134 LSAENQERFIQNQ
+2134 LSTENQERFIQNQ

-2156 EMKTHNGQNFQVKQ
+2156 EMKAHNGQNFQVKQ

-2409 PDLPDELGTKVNACV
+2409 PDLPDEPGTKVNACV

-2684 GITINGQQYSK
+2684 GVTINGQQYSK

>member
-7 EAEDLRMTTRQE
+7 EAVDLRMSTKQE
-19 LTSSPENWLKF
+19 LTSSSENWLKF

-83 DKGEYP
+83 DQREYP

-94 FDISQSSP
+94 FDVSQSSP
-102 IQPKKQQPYIW
+102 TQPKKQQPYIW

-136 NALADTVEDT
+136 NALSDTVEDT

-152 DYVNNSLNEDNS
+152 DYVNNLLNEDNT
-164 IKPEKFRQLVC
+164 IEPEKFRQLVC
-175 DSVKYMVLQRCGLD
+175 NSVKYMALQRCGLD
-189 TSSYIDSDIFSSLNE
+189 TSSYIDNDIFSSLNE
-204 FSNPDVID
+204 FSNSKVIN

-243 RNNAQNKNDRW
+243 RNNAQNKNDR
-254 SRTSSVRVEH
+254 RGGTSSVRGEY
-264 DILSNDN
+264 DILSDDN
-271 SGQDNWSKLHTR
+271 RGQDNWSKLHTR
-283 PGNIHIPS
+283 PRNIPIYP
-291 SSERRGGYEG
+291 SSERGGRYEG
-301 RGSLGATSP
+301 RRSLGSTS
-310 QVSQR
+310 SQISQG
-315 KQEKNIDKANR
+315 KQENNINGANR
-326 HTQTDR
+326 HIPIDR

-339 SSGETDGTAR
+339 SSGETNGTAR
-349 SGNDGSRGSNRRTQN
+349 SGDDGIRGSNRGTQS
-364 NRPDEVGTND
+364 NRPNEVGTDD
-374 ELNQSKSRGNSSE
+374 ELNQPKSRGNSSE
-387 QSDIRITQENTVTQ
+387 QSDIRITQENTVTK

-414 QIGFFDSN
+414 QIGFFD
-422 FQQTEQ
+422 
-428 QSEVDKFVNAVLMK
+428 
-442 GTGTEDGKFRVNDFL
+442 
-457 LENHTEKEKIDFL
+457 
-470 KEEFGWCGRYTANES
+470 
-485 LESQPSKG
+485 
-493 LTFTRT
+493 FT
-499 DKENPENNLNIH
+499 
-511 LSWQEVAE
+511 
-519 HLDSM
+519 
-524 ISAETYIAEKD
+524 
-535 IAERQR
+535 
-541 HALYVLK
+541 
-548 NYSGDNPNDVYAIQ
+548 
-562 KAKEILDSYNI
+562 
-573 DYNDILVSSNLKKID
+573 
-588 QSEFI
+588 
-593 NFASDIIKDKQR
+593 
-605 VINAHKNSN
+605 
-614 EQEYRLEIEIALNEL
+614 
-629 VTELVTASMA
+629 
-639 DEDFVITGYTA
+639 
-650 KETINFLNQYH
+650 
-661 NDTEMQKYVLDT
+661 
-673 VSENTDVVLSKI
+673 ENTDVVLSKI
-685 EETRQAAA
+685 EETRQAAT

-746 DDVISGKSNHYNDF
+746 DEALSGKIPF
-760 KVCITCE
+760 
-767 WSESPAFED
+767 
-776 GKTYTVAEF
+776 
-785 DSIMKQADN
+785 
-794 EWIKQRQYEIDTY
+794 
-807 ENDIDKIYE
+807 
-816 AYEKGEIE
+816 
-824 SVHQGYAKTK
+824 
-834 FNVNMPDG
+834 
-842 EVHTFRQ
+842 
-849 DIGDG
+849 
-854 DGGVIDFLKQ
+854 
-864 YPQYSEVVR
+864 YS
-873 ILEADIY
+873 
-880 LENHSDEL
+880 S
-888 LKPTLA
+888 
-894 FDEEVA
+894 
-900 ITDEFFDFEKAWHNV
+900 
-915 DSGIPEIAERYRNG
+915 
-929 EDISIDLA
+929 
-937 KYFTNHYVNL
+937 
-947 NNFNDYGKFEIH
+947 
-959 SDDNEVTIQNGEI
+959 
-972 SKSYSWNELGEHYLS
+972 
-987 YLKDTFISI
+987 
-996 QTERVSEYPETKDEV
+996 
-1011 EKLITSVKA
+1011 
-1020 EQKSENK
+1020 
-1027 TAKSNEKTFAEQVD
+1027 
-1041 EVLAGKASRFNDLKV
+1041 LKV
-1056 CDTPQILIDVG
+1056 CNTPKILIDIG
-1067 CQQLPIFYTQ
+1067 CKQLPMLYTQ
-1077 RHLRDALKAKGNIG
+1077 KHLRDALHEKSSKNP
-1091 ESIHHHGLTTE
+1091 HWHGLTVE
-1102 QIKNIPIELQNPV
+1102 KIKNLPVLLQEPV
-1115 MVYDS
+1115 IVFDS
-1120 LSRNDSIVVV
+1120 LTRDDSVMMVLSESDNDNLPLIVSI
-1130 TSERDKDN
+1130 K
-1138 SPIIAVLRPNGSA
+1138 PNGQGR
-1151 KYNLEVVDSN
+1151 YNLEQIDSN
-1161 FLLSVHGRENFSN
+1161 FITSIYGKDNFLKYIENIIKKDKLLFISKE
-1174 QIIRALQND
+1174 
-1183 KMLYCNKQKSQ
+1183 KSQ
-1194 ELFSV
+1194 KLFERW
-1199 LGLQLSKGLNSLDF
+1199 GLQLPELTKSFGF

-1220 RNIVNENIVE
+1220 HNIVNENIVE

-1242 NIIIKPENYH
+1242 TIQIKPENYH

-1264 EKYQDNIAAIKTL
+1264 EKYQDNIAAIKTI

-1282 ENRTATPEEQEILS
+1282 ENRNATPEEQEILS

-1451 FFKSID
+1451 FSKSLD

-1467 ITSKGTLDKHN
+1467 ITSKGTLDKRN
-1478 NTARRL
+1478 DTARRL

-1532 LWIKTAKDENDIEMN
+1532 LWIKTTKDENGIEMN
-1547 AYFVQ
+1547 AYFTQ
-1552 NQQQICGHMEMTSG
+1552 NPQQICGSMEMVSG
-1566 QFHMESTCM
+1566 QFGMESTCV

-1588 AMKNI
+1588 AMENI
-1593 QGNISTRDTKLDN
+1593 QGNISTKDTKLDN
-1606 EVDFV
+1606 VDFV
-1611 DKQVEIP
+1611 DEQVEIP

-1630 DKAYFFEYGTATE
+1630 DKVYFFEYGTATE
-1643 VNLPKSNRKQN
+1643 VKLPKSNRKQN

-1673 MQLDS
+1673 MQLDDK
-1678 RVTDDEIKDVQSVL
+1678 VTDDEIKDVQSVL

-1733 KYIGKADIFTK
+1733 KYVGKADIFTK
-1744 RTVNA
+1744 RTVKA
-1749 NKEITSVPTAVD
+1749 NKEITSVPTAID

-1775 EYMSKLTGF
+1775 EYMSKLTGL
-1784 DKEKLVED
+1784 DKEKLIED
-1792 LRGSIYRIPNTDKY
+1792 LQGSIYRIPNTDKY
-1806 VTADEYLSGNILQ
+1806 VTADEYLSGNILK
-1819 KLEEAQNAFDKGDS
+1819 KLEEAQNAFDKGDT
-1833 SLAINIQALK
+1833 SLAINIQALE

-1857 RLGATWINPEYV
+1857 RLGATWINPKYIK
-1869 RDFVYELLDTRNYHK
+1869 DFVYELLGTALYHK
-1884 NPLFKKDFI
+1884 NPIFKKDFI
-1893 DVQYSELSGKWYITN
+1893 DVQYSELTGKWYITN

-1915 VNATVTYGTKDRT
+1915 VHATFTYGTSDRT
-1928 AYELIEDILNLRAT
+1928 AYELIEDLLNLKAT
-1942 QIKSMQV
+1942 QVKSVQI
-1949 VDGKEKPVVDNKKTA
+1949 VDGKEKLVIDNKKTA

-1994 YNKIFNV
+1994 YNRIFNV

-2065 LHNKSLMCV
+2065 LHTKSLMCV

-2147 IDELIKNIE
+2147 IDELIKNIA
-2156 EMKTHNGQNFQVKQ
+2156 EMKAHNGQNFQVKQ
-2170 AERTKANLEAK
+2170 AERTKANLEAR

-2187 TPKDD
+2187 TKKDD

-2222 NVSGIATSDN
+2222 NVSGIATSDS
-2232 VGKTADLY
+2232 VEKTADLY

-2368 VETLAERAVKIHNH
+2368 VETLAKRAVKIHNH

-2409 PDLPDELGTKVNACV
+2409 PDLPDEPGTKVNACV
-2424 ENVLKIWKDTQEQ
+2424 DNVFKIWNETKEEK
-2437 RSTQLIFCDY
+2437 STQLIFCDY

-2455 FNIYDDIKKK
+2455 FNVYDDIKGK
-2465 LLAKGVPPDEIAFI
+2465 LISKGVPPDEIAFI

-2485 AAKEELFSKV
+2485 AAKEELFAKV
-2495 RSGEVRVLIGSTSKM
+2495 RSGEVRVLIGSTAKM

-2654 LENIIP
+2654 LENVIP

-2668 YQKNHST
+2668 YHKNYSV
-2675 SDGDKKKFE
+2675 SEEDKKTFA
-2684 GITINGQQYSK
+2684 GISINGQQYTK

-2710 CSNGNNKYTPIGEY
+2710 CSDGNNKYTPIGEY

-2762 DNILEKLE
+2762 DNVLEKLE

-2794 GKPFYKET
+2794 GKPFYKEN
-2802 EYQSKTTKLAELN
+2802 EYQSKTTKLAKLN
-2815 AELDVDGRKDNID
+2815 AELDVDGRKDNIA
-2828 DIEDTKEASQNIIQ
+2828 DIEDTKEVNQNMVQ
-2842 KR
+2842 KQ

>member
-7 EAEDLRMTTRQE
+7 EAEDLRMATRQE

-30 LRTASNTYKYNFSD
+30 LRTASNTYKYNFFD

-349 SGNDGSRGSNRRTQN
+349 SGNDGSRGSNRRTQS

-414 QIGFFDSN
+414 QIGFFDFKVS
-422 FQQTEQ
+422 EQ
-428 QSEVDKFVNAVLMK
+428 QSEIDNFVNAVLMK
-442 GTGTEDGKFRVNDFL
+442 GTGTEDGKFRVNDFF

-470 KEEFGWCGRYTANES
+470 KEEFGWYGRYTSNES

-493 LTFTRT
+493 LAFTRT

-524 ISAETYIAEKD
+524 ISAETYITEKD

-573 DYNDILVSSNLKKID
+573 DYNDIISPELPEKSIIDSSVDYSKDLFFLNENSEIVTLLQYNPDSNLGGQFVSTNVRYSQIQEATQKFENSAEDFFDYIVSVGQQYISDIGTDLYNADLEKYSSNAH
-588 QSEFI
+588 
-593 NFASDIIKDKQR
+593 NFEGLTPETMAQLVNITKNNEIYKSDT
-605 VINAHKNSN
+605 SP
-614 EQEYRLEIEIALNEL
+614 
-629 VTELVTASMA
+629 T
-639 DEDFVITGYTA
+639 
-650 KETINFLNQYH
+650 
-661 NDTEMQKYVLDT
+661 
-673 VSENTDVVLSKI
+673 
-685 EETRQAAA
+685 
-693 KIGMAFSDKLYDS
+693 
-706 ENDFDPFVY
+706 
-715 DGSMSIEDFRK
+715 
-726 VQDSIL
+726 
-732 SEQKENEKTFAEQV
+732 
-746 DDVISGKSNHYNDF
+746 
-760 KVCITCE
+760 ITCE
-767 WSESPAFED
+767 WSESSAFED
-776 GKTYTVAEF
+776 SKTYTIAEF
-785 DSIMKQADN
+785 DRIMKQADDD
-794 EWIKQRQYEIDTY
+794 WVKQRQYEIDTY
-807 ENDIDKIYE
+807 GNDIDKIYE
-816 AYEKGEIE
+816 AYEKGEI
-824 SVHQGYAKTK
+824 SGIHQGYAKTK

-842 EVHTFRQ
+842 TVHTFRQ

-873 ILEADIY
+873 VLEDD
-880 LENHSDEL
+880 LSKNSNS
-888 LKPTLA
+888 
-894 FDEEVA
+894 EVS
-900 ITDEFFDFEKAWHNV
+900 H
-915 DSGIPEIAERYRNG
+915 
-929 EDISIDLA
+929 
-937 KYFTNHYVNL
+937 
-947 NNFNDYGKFEIH
+947 
-959 SDDNEVTIQNGEI
+959 TI
-972 SKSYSWNELGEHYLS
+972 
-987 YLKDTFISI
+987 
-996 QTERVSEYPETKDEV
+996 
-1011 EKLITSVKA
+1011 
-1020 EQKSENK
+1020 SENEPIS
-1027 TAKSNEKTFAEQVD
+1027 TDKTFAEQVD
-1041 EVLAGKASRFNDLKV
+1041 EALSGKIPFYSALKV
-1056 CDTPQILIDVG
+1056 CNTPEILVDIG
-1067 CQQLPIFYTQ
+1067 CKQLPMLYTQ
-1077 RHLRDALKAKGNIG
+1077 KHLRDALHEKSSKNP
-1091 ESIHHHGLTTE
+1091 HWHGLTIE
-1102 QIKNIPIELQNPV
+1102 QVKNLPVFLQEPV
-1115 MVYDS
+1115 IVFDS
-1120 LSRNDSIVVV
+1120 LTRDDSVMMILSETDNDNLPLVVSV
-1130 TSERDKDN
+1130 K
-1138 SPIIAVLRPNGSA
+1138 PNGQGR
-1151 KYNLEVVDSN
+1151 YNLEQIDSN
-1161 FLLSVHGRENFSN
+1161 FITSIYGKDNFSRYIEN
-1174 QIIRALQND
+1174 IIKND
-1183 KMLYCNKQKSQ
+1183 KLLFINKEKSQ
-1194 ELFSV
+1194 KLFERW
-1199 LGLQLSKGLNSLDF
+1199 GLQLPELTKSFGF

-1318 KGLLTNDEYA
+1318 KGLLTSDEYA

-1339 TSPVIIKEIYSK
+1339 TSPVIIKEIYFK

-1375 IPQDM
+1375 IPEDM

-1451 FFKSID
+1451 FSKSLD

-1467 ITSKGTLDKHN
+1467 ITSKGTLDKRN

-1703 GRINDDVNKSI
+1703 GRIHDDVNSSI

-1775 EYMSKLTGF
+1775 KYMSKLTGL
-1784 DKEKLVED
+1784 DKEKLIED
-1792 LRGSIYRIPNTDKY
+1792 LQGSIYRIPNTDKY

-1819 KLEEAQNAFDKGDS
+1819 KLEEAQNAFDKGDT
-1833 SLAINIQALK
+1833 SLAINIQALE
-1843 KAMPEK
+1843 KAMPDK

-1857 RLGATWINPEYV
+1857 RLGATWINPKYIK
-1869 RDFVYELLDTRNYHK
+1869 DFVYELLGTALYHK
-1884 NPLFKKDFI
+1884 NPIFKKDFI
-1893 DVQYSELSGKWYITN
+1893 DVQYSELTGKWYITN

-1915 VNATVTYGTKDRT
+1915 VQATVTYGTKDRT

-2147 IDELIKNIE
+2147 IDELINNIA
-2156 EMKTHNGQNFQVKQ
+2156 EMKAHNGQNFQVKQ
-2170 AERTKANLEAK
+2170 AERTKANLEAR

-2187 TPKDD
+2187 TKKDD

-2222 NVSGIATSDN
+2222 NVSGIATSDS
-2232 VGKTADLY
+2232 VEKTADLY

-2248 ITNGKGLVFATG
+2248 ITIGKGLVFATG

-2314 AKTRFAKFHNLPEL
+2314 SKTRFAKFHNLPEL

-2368 VETLAERAVKIHNH
+2368 VETLAERAIKIHNH

-2409 PDLPDELGTKVNACV
+2409 PDLPDEPGTKVNACV

-2710 CSNGNNKYTPIGEY
+2710 CSDGNNKYTPIGEY

-2794 GKPFYKET
+2794 GKPFYKEN
-2802 EYQSKTTKLAELN
+2802 EYQSKTAKLSKLN
-2815 AELDVDGRKDNID
+2815 AELDVDGRKDNIA
-2828 DIEDTKEASQNIIQ
+2828 DIEDTKEVSQNIVQ

>member
-7 EAEDLRMTTRQE
+7 EAVDLRMSTKQE
-19 LTSSPENWLKF
+19 LTSSSENWLKF

-83 DKGEYP
+83 DQREYP

-94 FDISQSSP
+94 FDVSQSSP
-102 IQPKKQQPYIW
+102 TQPKKQQPYIW
-113 ELTEENHQ
+113 ELTEENYQ
-121 EVAFLLSSD
+121 EVAFFLSSD
-130 KNKSIE
+130 NKSIE
-136 NALADTVEDT
+136 NILADTVENT
-146 VNEMID
+146 VDEMID
-152 DYVNNSLNEDNS
+152 DYINDLLNEDSS
-164 IKPEKFRQLVC
+164 IEPEKFRQLVC

-339 SSGETDGTAR
+339 SSRETDGTAR

-442 GTGTEDGKFRVNDFL
+442 GTGTEDGKFRVNDFF

-524 ISAETYIAEKD
+524 ISAETYITEKD

-573 DYNDILVSSNLKKID
+573 DYNDIISPELPEKSIIDSSVDYSKDLFFLNENSEIVTLLQYNPDSNSGGQFVSTNVRYSQIQEAAQKFENSAEDFFDYIVSVGQQYISDIGTDLYEADLGKYTSNTHNFEGFTPEIMTQLVSITKNDELYK
-588 QSEFI
+588 
-593 NFASDIIKDKQR
+593 SDT
-605 VINAHKNSN
+605 SP
-614 EQEYRLEIEIALNEL
+614 
-629 VTELVTASMA
+629 T
-639 DEDFVITGYTA
+639 
-650 KETINFLNQYH
+650 
-661 NDTEMQKYVLDT
+661 
-673 VSENTDVVLSKI
+673 
-685 EETRQAAA
+685 
-693 KIGMAFSDKLYDS
+693 
-706 ENDFDPFVY
+706 
-715 DGSMSIEDFRK
+715 
-726 VQDSIL
+726 
-732 SEQKENEKTFAEQV
+732 
-746 DDVISGKSNHYNDF
+746 
-760 KVCITCE
+760 ITCE
-767 WSESPAFED
+767 WSESSAFED
-776 GKTYTVAEF
+776 SKTYTIAEF
-785 DSIMKQADN
+785 DRIMKQADDD
-794 EWIKQRQYEIDTY
+794 WVKQRQYEIDTY
-807 ENDIDKIYE
+807 GNDIDKIYE
-816 AYEKGEIE
+816 AYEKGEI
-824 SVHQGYAKTK
+824 SGIHQGYAKTK

-842 EVHTFRQ
+842 TVHTFRQ

-915 DSGIPEIAERYRNG
+915 DSGIPEIAERYRDG

-937 KYFTNHYVNL
+937 KYFINHYVNL

-972 SKSYSWNELGEHYLS
+972 SKSYSWNELGEHYLG

-1011 EKLITSVKA
+1011 ERLIASVKA

-1027 TAKSNEKTFAEQVD
+1027 TAKSTDKTFAEQVD
-1041 EVLAGKASRFNDLKV
+1041 EALSGKIPFYSALKV
-1056 CDTPQILIDVG
+1056 CNTPEILVDIG
-1067 CQQLPIFYTQ
+1067 CKQLPMLYTQ
-1077 RHLRDALKAKGNIG
+1077 KHLRDALHEKSSKNP
-1091 ESIHHHGLTTE
+1091 HWHGLTIE
-1102 QIKNIPIELQNPV
+1102 QVKNLPIFLQEPV
-1115 MVYDS
+1115 IVFDS
-1120 LSRNDSIVVV
+1120 LTRDDSVMMILSETDNDNLPLVVSV
-1130 TSERDKDN
+1130 K
-1138 SPIIAVLRPNGSA
+1138 PNGQGR
-1151 KYNLEVVDSN
+1151 YNLEQIDSN
-1161 FLLSVHGRENFSN
+1161 FITSIYGKDNFSRYIEN
-1174 QIIRALQND
+1174 IIKND
-1183 KMLYCNKQKSQ
+1183 KLLFINKEKSQ
-1194 ELFSV
+1194 KLFERW
-1199 LGLQLSKGLNSLDF
+1199 GLQLPELTKSFGF

-1277 KQLET
+1277 KQLEA
-1282 ENRTATPEEQEILS
+1282 ENRNATPEEQEILS

-1328 AARKSAMSAFY
+1328 AARKSAISAFY

-1451 FFKSID
+1451 FSKSLD

-1467 ITSKGTLDKHN
+1467 ITSKGTLDKRN
-1478 NTARRL
+1478 DTARRL

-1532 LWIKTAKDENDIEMN
+1532 LWIKTTKDENGIEMN
-1547 AYFVQ
+1547 AYFTQ
-1552 NQQQICGHMEMTSG
+1552 NPQQICGSMEMVSG
-1566 QFHMESTCM
+1566 QFGMESTCV

-1588 AMKNI
+1588 AMENI
-1593 QGNISTRDTKLDN
+1593 QGNISTKDTKLDN
-1606 EVDFV
+1606 VDFV
-1611 DKQVEIP
+1611 DEQVEIP

-1630 DKAYFFEYGTATE
+1630 DKVYFFEYGTATE
-1643 VNLPKSNRKQN
+1643 VKLPKSNRKQN
-1654 LERMAGLIAIRDT
+1654 LERVAGLIAIRDT

-1673 MQLDS
+1673 MQLDDK
-1678 RVTDDEIKDVQSVL
+1678 VTDDEIKDVQSVL

-1728 KFDKD
+1728 KLDKD
-1733 KYIGKADIFTK
+1733 KYVGKADIFTK
-1744 RTVNA
+1744 RTVKA
-1749 NKEITSVPTAVD
+1749 NKEITSVPTAID

-1775 EYMSKLTGF
+1775 EYMSKLTGL
-1784 DKEKLVED
+1784 DKEKLIED
-1792 LRGSIYRIPNTDKY
+1792 LQGSIYRIPNTDKY
-1806 VTADEYLSGNILQ
+1806 VTSDEYLSGNILK

-1833 SLAINIQALK
+1833 SLAINIQALE

-1857 RLGATWINPEYV
+1857 RLGTTWINPEYIK
-1869 RDFVYELLDTRNYHK
+1869 DFVYELLGTALYHK
-1884 NPLFKKDFI
+1884 NPIFKKDFI

-1915 VNATVTYGTKDRT
+1915 VHATFTYGTSDRT
-1928 AYELIEDILNLRAT
+1928 AYELIEDLLNLRTT
-1942 QIKSMQV
+1942 QVKSVQI
-1949 VDGKEKPVVDNKKTA
+1949 VDGKEKLVVDNKKTA

-1994 YNKIFNV
+1994 YNRIFNV

-2065 LHNKSLMCV
+2065 LHTKSLMCV

-2147 IDELIKNIE
+2147 IDELIKNIA
-2156 EMKTHNGQNFQVKQ
+2156 EMKAHNGQNFQVKQ
-2170 AERTKANLEAK
+2170 AERTKANLEAR

-2187 TPKDD
+2187 TKKDD

-2222 NVSGIATSDN
+2222 NVSGIATSDS
-2232 VGKTADLY
+2232 VEKTADLY

-2307 PEGNTYR
+2307 PEGYT
-2314 AKTRFAKFHNLPEL
+2314 
-2328 MNLFKECADIQT
+2328 
-2340 ADTLNL
+2340 
-2346 PNIPDCEIH
+2346 
-2355 NISCEPTEIQKQL
+2355 
-2368 VETLAERAVKIHNH
+2368 
-2382 EVDPHEDN
+2382 
-2390 MPKITTDGRK
+2390 
-2400 IGLDQRLIN
+2400 
-2409 PDLPDELGTKVNACV
+2409 
-2424 ENVLKIWKDTQEQ
+2424 
-2437 RSTQLIFCDY
+2437 
-2447 STPKKDGS
+2447 
-2455 FNIYDDIKKK
+2455 
-2465 LLAKGVPPDEIAFI
+2465 
-2479 HDATTE
+2479 
-2485 AAKEELFSKV
+2485 
-2495 RSGEVRVLIGSTSKM
+2495 LIG
-2510 GAGTNVQ
+2510 
-2517 TKLVASHDLDAPFRP
+2517 R
-2532 ADMEQRRGRMVRQG
+2532 
-2546 NENKQVHLYR
+2546 
-2556 YCTKDTFDAYLFQM
+2556 
-2570 LERKQKFISQIMTS
+2570 
-2584 KSPQRRCDDVDEATL
+2584 
-2599 SYAEVKALC
+2599 
-2608 VGDPRIKEKM
+2608 
-2618 ELDNEVAKLIL
+2618 
-2629 ERSGYQ
+2629 
-2635 QEQYRLEDMA
+2635 
-2645 ASLTSKIEI
+2645 
-2654 LENIIP
+2654 
-2660 KNQNDFLY
+2660 
-2668 YQKNHST
+2668 
-2675 SDGDKKKFE
+2675 
-2684 GITINGQQYSK
+2684 
-2695 KDEAAEALKQAYIKA
+2695 
-2710 CSNGNNKYTPIGEY
+2710 
-2724 KGFEVAVMFDC
+2724 
-2735 FSREYKASLTRE
+2735 
-2747 GTYYL
+2747 
-2752 DLGTDNFTRM
+2752 
-2762 DNILEKLE
+2762 
-2770 NTCKERIERLS
+2770 
-2781 EHKKSLKETKEQI
+2781 
-2794 GKPFYKET
+2794 
-2802 EYQSKTTKLAELN
+2802 
-2815 AELDVDGRKDNID
+2815 
-2828 DIEDTKEASQNIIQ
+2828 
-2842 KR
+2842 

>member
-7 EAEDLRMTTRQE
+7 EAVDLRMSTKQE
-19 LTSSPENWLKF
+19 LTSSSENWLKF

-83 DKGEYP
+83 DQREYP

-94 FDISQSSP
+94 FDVSQSSP
-102 IQPKKQQPYIW
+102 TQPKKQQPYIW
-113 ELTEENHQ
+113 ELTEKNYQ

-136 NALADTVEDT
+136 NALSDTVEDT

-152 DYVNNSLNEDNS
+152 DYVNNLLNEDNT
-164 IKPEKFRQLVC
+164 IEPEKFRQLVC
-175 DSVKYMVLQRCGLD
+175 NSVKYMALQRCGLD
-189 TSSYIDSDIFSSLNE
+189 TSSYIDNDIFSSLNE

-243 RNNAQNKNDRW
+243 RNHAQNKNDRR

-283 PGNIHIPS
+283 PGNIHISP
-291 SSERRGGYEG
+291 SSERGRGYEG

-349 SGNDGSRGSNRRTQN
+349 SGNDGSRGSNRRTQS

-387 QSDIRITQENTVTQ
+387 QSDIRITQENTVTK

-414 QIGFFDSN
+414 QIGFFDFKVS
-422 FQQTEQ
+422 EQ
-428 QSEVDKFVNAVLMK
+428 QSEIDNFVNAVLMK
-442 GTGTEDGKFRVNDFL
+442 GTGTEDGKFRVNNFFS
-457 LENHTEKEKIDFL
+457 ENHTEKEKIDFL
-470 KEEFGWCGRYTANES
+470 KEEFGWYGRYTSNES

-524 ISAETYIAEKD
+524 ISAKTYITEKD

-573 DYNDILVSSNLKKID
+573 DYNDILVSSDLKKID
-588 QSEFI
+588 QSKFI
-593 NFASDIIKDKQR
+593 NFASDIIKDNQR

-629 VTELVTASMA
+629 VTELVTASVA

-661 NDTEMQKYVLDT
+661 NDTEMQKYILDT

-746 DDVISGKSNHYNDF
+746 DEVLSGKIPF
-760 KVCITCE
+760 
-767 WSESPAFED
+767 
-776 GKTYTVAEF
+776 
-785 DSIMKQADN
+785 
-794 EWIKQRQYEIDTY
+794 
-807 ENDIDKIYE
+807 
-816 AYEKGEIE
+816 
-824 SVHQGYAKTK
+824 
-834 FNVNMPDG
+834 
-842 EVHTFRQ
+842 
-849 DIGDG
+849 
-854 DGGVIDFLKQ
+854 
-864 YPQYSEVVR
+864 YS
-873 ILEADIY
+873 
-880 LENHSDEL
+880 S
-888 LKPTLA
+888 
-894 FDEEVA
+894 
-900 ITDEFFDFEKAWHNV
+900 
-915 DSGIPEIAERYRNG
+915 
-929 EDISIDLA
+929 
-937 KYFTNHYVNL
+937 
-947 NNFNDYGKFEIH
+947 
-959 SDDNEVTIQNGEI
+959 
-972 SKSYSWNELGEHYLS
+972 
-987 YLKDTFISI
+987 
-996 QTERVSEYPETKDEV
+996 
-1011 EKLITSVKA
+1011 
-1020 EQKSENK
+1020 
-1027 TAKSNEKTFAEQVD
+1027 
-1041 EVLAGKASRFNDLKV
+1041 LKV
-1056 CDTPQILIDVG
+1056 CNTPKILVDIG
-1067 CQQLPIFYTQ
+1067 CKQLPMLYTQ
-1077 RHLRDALKAKGNIG
+1077 KHLRDALHEKSSKNP
-1091 ESIHHHGLTTE
+1091 HWHGLTIE
-1102 QIKNIPIELQNPV
+1102 QVKNLPVFLQEPV
-1115 MVYDS
+1115 IVFDS
-1120 LSRNDSIVVV
+1120 LTRDDSVMMILSETDNDNLPLVVSV
-1130 TSERDKDN
+1130 K
-1138 SPIIAVLRPNGSA
+1138 PNGQGR
-1151 KYNLEVVDSN
+1151 YNLEQIDSN
-1161 FLLSVHGRENFSN
+1161 FITSIYGKDNFSRYIEN
-1174 QIIRALQND
+1174 IIKND
-1183 KMLYCNKQKSQ
+1183 KLLFINKEKSQ
-1194 ELFSV
+1194 KLFERW
-1199 LGLQLSKGLNSLDF
+1199 GLQLPELTKSFGF

-1318 KGLLTNDEYA
+1318 KGLLTSDEYA

-1360 KLLEPSCGVGNFIGM
+1360 GKLLEPSCGVGNFIGM
-1375 IPQDM
+1375 IPEDM
-1380 QAKITGIEL
+1380 QAKVTGIEL

-1451 FFKSID
+1451 FFKSLD

-1467 ITSKGTLDKHN
+1467 ITSNGTLDKRN
-1478 NTARRL
+1478 DTARRL

-1588 AMKNI
+1588 AMENI
-1593 QGNISTRDTKLDN
+1593 QGNISTKDTKLDN
-1606 EVDFV
+1606 VDFV
-1611 DKQVEIP
+1611 DEQVEIP

-1630 DKAYFFEYGTATE
+1630 DKADKAYFFEYGTATE

-1703 GRINDDVNKSI
+1703 GRINDDVNRSI

-1733 KYIGKADIFTK
+1733 KYVGKADIFTK
-1744 RTVNA
+1744 RTVKA

-1942 QIKSMQV
+1942 QIKSIQV

-2156 EMKTHNGQNFQVKQ
+2156 EMKAHNGQNFQVKQ

-2232 VGKTADLY
+2232 VSKTADLY

-2286 LWHFDSWASTFGES
+2286 LWHFDSWASTFCES

-2368 VETLAERAVKIHNH
+2368 VETLAKRAVKIHNH

-2409 PDLPDELGTKVNACV
+2409 PDLPDEPGTKVNACV
-2424 ENVLKIWKDTQEQ
+2424 DNVFRIWNETKEEK
-2437 RSTQLIFCDY
+2437 STQLIFCDY

-2455 FNIYDDIKKK
+2455 FNVYDDIKGK
-2465 LLAKGVPPDEIAFI
+2465 LISKGVSTDEIAFI

-2485 AAKEELFSKV
+2485 AAKEELFAKV
-2495 RSGEVRVLIGSTSKM
+2495 RSGEVRVLIGSTAKM

-2570 LERKQKFISQIMTS
+2570 LECKQKFISQIMTS

-2668 YQKNHST
+2668 YHKNYSV
-2675 SDGDKKKFE
+2675 SDGDKKTFA
-2684 GITINGQQYSK
+2684 GISINGQQYTK

>member
-7 EAEDLRMTTRQE
+7 EAEDLRMATRQE

-30 LRTASNTYKYNFSD
+30 LRTASNTYKYNFFD

-349 SGNDGSRGSNRRTQN
+349 SGNDGSRGSNRRTQS

-414 QIGFFDSN
+414 QIGFFDFKVS
-422 FQQTEQ
+422 EQ
-428 QSEVDKFVNAVLMK
+428 QSEIDNFVNAVLMK
-442 GTGTEDGKFRVNDFL
+442 GTGTEDGKFRVNDFF

-470 KEEFGWCGRYTANES
+470 KEEFGWYGRYTSNES

-493 LTFTRT
+493 LAFTRT

-524 ISAETYIAEKD
+524 ISAETYITEKD

-573 DYNDILVSSNLKKID
+573 DYNDIISPELPEKSIIDSSVDYSKDLFFLNENSEIVTLLQYNPDSNLGGQFVSTNVRYSQIQEATQKFENSAEDFFDYIVSVGQQYISDIGTDLYNADLEKYSSNAH
-588 QSEFI
+588 
-593 NFASDIIKDKQR
+593 NFEGLTPETMAQLVNITKNNEIYKSDT
-605 VINAHKNSN
+605 SP
-614 EQEYRLEIEIALNEL
+614 
-629 VTELVTASMA
+629 T
-639 DEDFVITGYTA
+639 
-650 KETINFLNQYH
+650 
-661 NDTEMQKYVLDT
+661 
-673 VSENTDVVLSKI
+673 
-685 EETRQAAA
+685 
-693 KIGMAFSDKLYDS
+693 
-706 ENDFDPFVY
+706 
-715 DGSMSIEDFRK
+715 
-726 VQDSIL
+726 
-732 SEQKENEKTFAEQV
+732 
-746 DDVISGKSNHYNDF
+746 
-760 KVCITCE
+760 ITCE
-767 WSESPAFED
+767 WSESSAFED
-776 GKTYTVAEF
+776 SKTYTIAEF
-785 DSIMKQADN
+785 DRIMKQADDD
-794 EWIKQRQYEIDTY
+794 WVKQRQYEIDTY
-807 ENDIDKIYE
+807 GNDIDKIYE
-816 AYEKGEIE
+816 AYEKGEI
-824 SVHQGYAKTK
+824 SGIHQGYAKTK

-842 EVHTFRQ
+842 TIHTFRQ

-864 YPQYSEVVR
+864 YSEYSEVVR
-873 ILEADIY
+873 ILEDDISKNSNS
-880 LENHSDEL
+880 EVS
-888 LKPTLA
+888 PTL
-894 FDEEVA
+894 
-900 ITDEFFDFEKAWHNV
+900 
-915 DSGIPEIAERYRNG
+915 
-929 EDISIDLA
+929 
-937 KYFTNHYVNL
+937 
-947 NNFNDYGKFEIH
+947 
-959 SDDNEVTIQNGEI
+959 
-972 SKSYSWNELGEHYLS
+972 
-987 YLKDTFISI
+987 
-996 QTERVSEYPETKDEV
+996 
-1011 EKLITSVKA
+1011 
-1020 EQKSENK
+1020 SENEPIS
-1027 TAKSNEKTFAEQVD
+1027 TDKTFAEQVD
-1041 EVLAGKASRFNDLKV
+1041 DVISGKIDRFSGNLKV
-1056 CDTPQILIDVG
+1056 CNTPQILLDVG
-1067 CQQLPIFYTQ
+1067 CSQLPMFYT
-1077 RHLRDALKAKGNIG
+1077 RNHLKKAILPKDRKK
-1091 ESIHHHGLTTE
+1091 HQHGLTVE
-1102 QIKNIPIELQNPV
+1102 QIKKIPDELISPAII
-1115 MVYDS
+1115 MDS
-1120 LSRNDSIVVV
+1120 LTQNDSIIAILSDID
-1130 TSERDKDN
+1130 SEN
-1138 SPIIAVLRPNGSA
+1138 NPVIASIKPNGQGF
-1151 KYNLEVVDSN
+1151 YELEMQESN
-1161 FLLSVHGRENFSN
+1161 FITSIYGRENFEEFIN
-1174 QIIRALQND
+1174 RAINNNKILFID
-1183 KMLYCNKQKSQ
+1183 KQKSQ

-1199 LGLQLSKGLNSLDF
+1199 LGLEFSKGLNSLDF
-1213 DTIIHQS
+1213 NTIIHQS
-1220 RNIVNENIVE
+1220 HNIVNKNIVE

-1318 KGLLTNDEYA
+1318 KGLLTSDEYA

-1375 IPQDM
+1375 IPEDM
-1380 QAKITGIEL
+1380 QAKVTGIEL

-1451 FFKSID
+1451 FFKSLD

-1467 ITSKGTLDKHN
+1467 ITSKGTLDKRN

-1630 DKAYFFEYGTATE
+1630 DKADKAYFFEYGTATE

-1654 LERMAGLIAIRDT
+1654 LERMAGLIAMRDT

-1673 MQLDS
+1673 MQLDDK
-1678 RVTDDEIKDVQSVL
+1678 VTDDEIKDVQSVL

-1714 FKNDSSLPL
+1714 FKNNSSLPL

-1733 KYIGKADIFTK
+1733 KYVGKADIFNK
-1744 RTVNA
+1744 RTVKA
-1749 NKEITSVPTAVD
+1749 NKEITSVPTAID

-1775 EYMSKLTGF
+1775 EYMSKLTGL
-1784 DKEKLVED
+1784 DKEKLIED
-1792 LRGSIYRIPNTDKY
+1792 LQGSIYRIPNTDKY
-1806 VTADEYLSGNILQ
+1806 VTADEYLSGNILK

-1833 SLAINIQALK
+1833 SLAINIQALE

-1869 RDFVYELLDTRNYHK
+1869 RDFVYELLGTALYHK
-1884 NPLFKKDFI
+1884 NPIFKKDFI

-2065 LHNKSLMCV
+2065 LHTKSLMCV

-2147 IDELIKNIE
+2147 IDELINNIA
-2156 EMKTHNGQNFQVKQ
+2156 EMKAHNGQNFQVKQ
-2170 AERTKANLEAK
+2170 AERTKANLEAR

-2187 TPKDD
+2187 TKKDD

-2222 NVSGIATSDN
+2222 NVSGIATSDS
-2232 VGKTADLY
+2232 VEKTADLY

-2286 LWHFDSWASTFGES
+2286 LWHFDSWASTFCES

-2368 VETLAERAVKIHNH
+2368 VETLAKRAVKIHNH

-2409 PDLPDELGTKVNACV
+2409 PDLPDEPGTKVNACV
-2424 ENVLKIWKDTQEQ
+2424 DNVFRIWNETKEEK
-2437 RSTQLIFCDY
+2437 STQLIFCDY

-2517 TKLVASHDLDAPFRP
+2517 TRLVASHDLDAPFRP

-2629 ERSGYQ
+2629 ERSSYQ

-2645 ASLTSKIEI
+2645 ASLTKKISI
-2654 LENIIP
+2654 LEDVIP

-2735 FSREYKASLTRE
+2735 FSKEYKASLTRE
-2747 GTYYL
+2747 CTYYL

-2762 DNILEKLE
+2762 DNVLEKLE
-2770 NTCKERIERLS
+2770 DTCKERIERLS
-2781 EHKKSLKETKEQI
+2781 EHKKSLKEAKEQI

-2802 EYQSKTTKLAELN
+2802 EYQSKTAKLSKLN
-2815 AELDVDGRKDNID
+2815 AELDVDGRKDNIA
-2828 DIEDTKEASQNIIQ
+2828 DIEDTKEVSQNIVQ

>member
-7 EAEDLRMTTRQE
+7 EAVDLRMSTKQE
-19 LTSSPENWLKF
+19 LTSSSENWLKF

-83 DKGEYP
+83 DQREYP

-94 FDISQSSP
+94 FDVSQSSP
-102 IQPKKQQPYIW
+102 TQPKKQQPYIW
-113 ELTEENHQ
+113 ELTEENYQ

-136 NALADTVEDT
+136 NALSDTVEDT

-152 DYVNNSLNEDNS
+152 DYVNNLLNEDNT
-164 IKPEKFRQLVC
+164 IEPEKFRQLVC
-175 DSVKYMVLQRCGLD
+175 NSVKYMALQRCGLD
-189 TSSYIDSDIFSSLNE
+189 TSSYIDNDIFSSLNE
-204 FSNPDVID
+204 FSNSKVIN

-243 RNNAQNKNDRW
+243 RNNAQNKNDR
-254 SRTSSVRVEH
+254 RGGTSSVRGEY
-264 DILSNDN
+264 DILSDDN
-271 SGQDNWSKLHTR
+271 RGQDNWSKLHTR
-283 PGNIHIPS
+283 PRNIPIYP
-291 SSERRGGYEG
+291 SSERGGRYEG
-301 RGSLGATSP
+301 RRSLGSTS
-310 QVSQR
+310 SQISQG
-315 KQEKNIDKANR
+315 KQENNINGANR
-326 HTQTDR
+326 HIPIDR
-332 PLDRSQR
+332 PLDRGQR
-339 SSGETDGTAR
+339 SSGETNGTAR
-349 SGNDGSRGSNRRTQN
+349 SGDDGIRGSNRGTQS
-364 NRPDEVGTND
+364 NRSNEVGTDD
-374 ELNQSKSRGNSSE
+374 ELNQPKSRGNSSE

-442 GTGTEDGKFRVNDFL
+442 GTGTEDGKFRVNNFFS
-457 LENHTEKEKIDFL
+457 ENHTEEEKIDFL
-470 KEEFGWCGRYTANES
+470 KEEFGWYGRYTSNES

-493 LTFTRT
+493 LAFTRT

-511 LSWQEVAE
+511 LSWQEVAK

-524 ISAETYIAEKD
+524 ISAETYITEND

-573 DYNDILVSSNLKKID
+573 DYNDIISPELPEKSIIDSSVDYSKDLFFLNENSEIVTLLQYNPDSDLGGQFVSTNMRYNQIQEAAQKFGNSTEEFFNYIVSVGQQYISDIGTDLYNADLEKYSSNAH
-588 QSEFI
+588 
-593 NFASDIIKDKQR
+593 NFEGLTPETMAQLVNITKNNEIYKSDT
-605 VINAHKNSN
+605 HP
-614 EQEYRLEIEIALNEL
+614 
-629 VTELVTASMA
+629 T
-639 DEDFVITGYTA
+639 
-650 KETINFLNQYH
+650 
-661 NDTEMQKYVLDT
+661 
-673 VSENTDVVLSKI
+673 
-685 EETRQAAA
+685 
-693 KIGMAFSDKLYDS
+693 
-706 ENDFDPFVY
+706 
-715 DGSMSIEDFRK
+715 
-726 VQDSIL
+726 
-732 SEQKENEKTFAEQV
+732 
-746 DDVISGKSNHYNDF
+746 
-760 KVCITCE
+760 ITCE

-776 GKTYTVAEF
+776 GKTYSVAEF
-785 DSIMKQADN
+785 DSIMKQADDD
-794 EWIKQRQYEIDTY
+794 WVKQRQYELDTY
-807 ENDIDKIYE
+807 GNDMGKIYE

-824 SVHQGYAKTK
+824 GVHQGYAKTK

-842 EVHTFRQ
+842 TIHTFRQ

-864 YPQYSEVVR
+864 YPQYSEAVR
-873 ILEADIY
+873 MLEADIY

-900 ITDEFFDFEKAWHNV
+900 ITDEFFNFEKAWHNV

-937 KYFTNHYVNL
+937 KYFTNHYINL

-1174 QIIRALQND
+1174 QIIKALQND

-1230 EKYTST
+1230 GKYTST

-1242 NIIIKPENYH
+1242 TIQIKPENYH

-1264 EKYQDNIAAIKTL
+1264 EKYQDNITAIKTL
-1277 KQLET
+1277 KQLEA
-1282 ENRTATPEEQEILS
+1282 ENRNATPEEQEILS

-1451 FFKSID
+1451 FSKSLD

-1478 NTARRL
+1478 DTARRL

-1508 EVTSDIIFLQK
+1508 VTSDIIFLQK

-1532 LWIKTAKDENDIEMN
+1532 LWIKTTKDENGIEMN

-1593 QGNISTRDTKLDN
+1593 QGNISTKDTKLDN
-1606 EVDFV
+1606 VDFV
-1611 DKQVEIP
+1611 DEQVEIP

-1643 VNLPKSNRKQN
+1643 VKLPKSNRKQN

-1673 MQLDS
+1673 MQLDDK
-1678 RVTDDEIKDVQSVL
+1678 VTDDEIKDVQSVL

-1733 KYIGKADIFTK
+1733 KYVGKADIFTK
-1744 RTVNA
+1744 RTVKA
-1749 NKEITSVPTAVD
+1749 NKEITSVPTAID

-1775 EYMSKLTGF
+1775 EYMSKLTSL
-1784 DKEKLVED
+1784 DKEKLIED
-1792 LRGSIYRIPNTDKY
+1792 LQGSIYRIPNTDKY

-2147 IDELIKNIE
+2147 IDELINNIA
-2156 EMKTHNGQNFQVKQ
+2156 EMKAHNGQNFQVKQ
-2170 AERTKANLEAK
+2170 AERTKANLEAR

-2187 TPKDD
+2187 TKKDD

-2400 IGLDQRLIN
+2400 IGLGQRLIN
-2409 PDLPDELGTKVNACV
+2409 PDLPDEPGTKVNACV

>member
-7 EAEDLRMTTRQE
+7 EAVDLRMSTKQE
-19 LTSSPENWLKF
+19 LTSSSENWLKF

-83 DKGEYP
+83 DQREYP

-94 FDISQSSP
+94 FDVSQSSP
-102 IQPKKQQPYIW
+102 TQPKKQQPYIW
-113 ELTEENHQ
+113 ELTEENYQ

-136 NALADTVEDT
+136 NALSDTVEDT

-152 DYVNNSLNEDNS
+152 DYVNNLLNEDNT
-164 IKPEKFRQLVC
+164 IEPEKFRQLVC
-175 DSVKYMVLQRCGLD
+175 NSVKYMALQRCGLD
-189 TSSYIDSDIFSSLNE
+189 TSSYIDNDIFSSLNE
-204 FSNPDVID
+204 FSNSKVIN

-243 RNNAQNKNDRW
+243 RNNAQNKNDR
-254 SRTSSVRVEH
+254 RGGTSSVRGEY
-264 DILSNDN
+264 DILSDDN
-271 SGQDNWSKLHTR
+271 RGQDNWSKLHTR
-283 PGNIHIPS
+283 PRNIPIYP
-291 SSERRGGYEG
+291 SSERGGRYEG
-301 RGSLGATSP
+301 RRSLGSTS
-310 QVSQR
+310 SQISQG
-315 KQEKNIDKANR
+315 KQENNINGANR
-326 HTQTDR
+326 HIPIDR
-332 PLDRSQR
+332 PLDRGQR
-339 SSGETDGTAR
+339 SSGETNGTAR
-349 SGNDGSRGSNRRTQN
+349 SGDDGIRGSNRGTQS
-364 NRPDEVGTND
+364 NRPNEVGTDD
-374 ELNQSKSRGNSSE
+374 ELNQPKSRGNSSE
-387 QSDIRITQENTVTQ
+387 QSDIRITQENTVTK

-414 QIGFFDSN
+414 QIGFFDFKVS
-422 FQQTEQ
+422 EQ
-428 QSEVDKFVNAVLMK
+428 QSEIDNFVNAVLMK
-442 GTGTEDGKFRVNDFL
+442 GTGTEDGKFRVNNFFS
-457 LENHTEKEKIDFL
+457 ENHTEEEKIDFL
-470 KEEFGWCGRYTANES
+470 KEEFGWYGRYTSNES

-493 LTFTRT
+493 LTLTRT
-499 DKENPENNLNIH
+499 DKENPKNNLNVH
-511 LSWQEVAE
+511 LSWKEVVE

-524 ISAETYIAEKD
+524 VSGKTYIIEKD

-548 NYSGDNPNDVYAIQ
+548 NYSSDNPNDVYAIQ

-573 DYNDILVSSNLKKID
+573 DYNDILVSSDLKKID
-588 QSEFI
+588 QSKFI
-593 NFASDIIKDKQR
+593 NFASDIIKDNQR

-629 VTELVTASMA
+629 VTELVTASVA

-746 DDVISGKSNHYNDF
+746 DEALSGKIPF
-760 KVCITCE
+760 
-767 WSESPAFED
+767 
-776 GKTYTVAEF
+776 
-785 DSIMKQADN
+785 
-794 EWIKQRQYEIDTY
+794 
-807 ENDIDKIYE
+807 
-816 AYEKGEIE
+816 
-824 SVHQGYAKTK
+824 
-834 FNVNMPDG
+834 
-842 EVHTFRQ
+842 
-849 DIGDG
+849 
-854 DGGVIDFLKQ
+854 
-864 YPQYSEVVR
+864 YS
-873 ILEADIY
+873 A
-880 LENHSDEL
+880 
-888 LKPTLA
+888 
-894 FDEEVA
+894 
-900 ITDEFFDFEKAWHNV
+900 
-915 DSGIPEIAERYRNG
+915 
-929 EDISIDLA
+929 
-937 KYFTNHYVNL
+937 
-947 NNFNDYGKFEIH
+947 
-959 SDDNEVTIQNGEI
+959 
-972 SKSYSWNELGEHYLS
+972 
-987 YLKDTFISI
+987 
-996 QTERVSEYPETKDEV
+996 
-1011 EKLITSVKA
+1011 
-1020 EQKSENK
+1020 
-1027 TAKSNEKTFAEQVD
+1027 
-1041 EVLAGKASRFNDLKV
+1041 LKV
-1056 CDTPQILIDVG
+1056 CNTPEILVDIG
-1067 CQQLPIFYTQ
+1067 CKQLPMLYTQ
-1077 RHLRDALKAKGNIG
+1077 KHLRDALHEKSSKNP
-1091 ESIHHHGLTTE
+1091 HWHGLTIE
-1102 QIKNIPIELQNPV
+1102 QVKNLPVFLQEPV
-1115 MVYDS
+1115 IVFDS
-1120 LSRNDSIVVV
+1120 LTRDDSVMMILSETDNDNLPLVVSV
-1130 TSERDKDN
+1130 K
-1138 SPIIAVLRPNGSA
+1138 PNGQGR
-1151 KYNLEVVDSN
+1151 YNLEQIDSN
-1161 FLLSVHGRENFSN
+1161 FITSIYGKDNFSRYIEN
-1174 QIIRALQND
+1174 IIKND
-1183 KMLYCNKQKSQ
+1183 KLLFINKEKSQ
-1194 ELFSV
+1194 KLFERW
-1199 LGLQLSKGLNSLDF
+1199 GLQLPELTKSFGF

-1242 NIIIKPENYH
+1242 TIQIKPENYH

-1264 EKYQDNIAAIKTL
+1264 EKYQDNITAIKTL
-1277 KQLET
+1277 KQLEA
-1282 ENRTATPEEQEILS
+1282 ENRNATPEEQEILS

-1318 KGLLTNDEYA
+1318 KGLLTSDEYA

-1532 LWIKTAKDENDIEMN
+1532 LWIKTTKDENGIEMN

-1593 QGNISTRDTKLDN
+1593 QGNISTKDTKLDN
-1606 EVDFV
+1606 VDFV
-1611 DKQVEIP
+1611 DEQVEIP

-1643 VNLPKSNRKQN
+1643 VKLPKSNRKQN

-1673 MQLDS
+1673 MQLDDK
-1678 RVTDDEIKDVQSVL
+1678 VTDDEIKDVQSVL

-1733 KYIGKADIFTK
+1733 KYVGKADIFTK
-1744 RTVNA
+1744 RTVKA
-1749 NKEITSVPTAVD
+1749 NKEITSVPTAID

-1775 EYMSKLTGF
+1775 EYMSKLTSL
-1784 DKEKLVED
+1784 DKEKLIED
-1792 LRGSIYRIPNTDKY
+1792 LQGSIYRIPNTDKY

-2314 AKTRFAKFHNLPEL
+2314 SKTRFAKFHNLPEL

-2368 VETLAERAVKIHNH
+2368 VETLAERAIKIHNH

-2409 PDLPDELGTKVNACV
+2409 PDLPDEPGTKVNACV

>member
-7 EAEDLRMTTRQE
+7 EAVDLRMSTKQE
-19 LTSSPENWLKF
+19 LTSSSENWLKF

-83 DKGEYP
+83 DQREYP

-94 FDISQSSP
+94 FDVSQSSP
-102 IQPKKQQPYIW
+102 TQPKKQQPYIW
-113 ELTEENHQ
+113 ELTEENYQ

-136 NALADTVEDT
+136 NALSDTVEDT

-152 DYVNNSLNEDNS
+152 DYVNNLLNEDNT
-164 IKPEKFRQLVC
+164 IEPEKFRQLVC
-175 DSVKYMVLQRCGLD
+175 NSVKYMALQRCGLD
-189 TSSYIDSDIFSSLNE
+189 TSSYIDNDIFSSLNE
-204 FSNPDVID
+204 FSNSKVIN

-243 RNNAQNKNDRW
+243 RNNVQNKNDRW

-349 SGNDGSRGSNRRTQN
+349 SGNDGSRGSNRRPQS
-364 NRPDEVGTND
+364 NRPDEVGTDD
-374 ELNQSKSRGNSSE
+374 ELNQPKSRGNSSE
-387 QSDIRITQENTVTQ
+387 QSDIRISITQENTVTK

-414 QIGFFDSN
+414 QIGFFDFKVS
-422 FQQTEQ
+422 EQ
-428 QSEVDKFVNAVLMK
+428 QSEIDNFVNAVLMK
-442 GTGTEDGKFRVNDFL
+442 GTGTEDGKFRVNDFF

-470 KEEFGWCGRYTANES
+470 KEEFGWYGRYTSNES

-493 LTFTRT
+493 LAFTRT

-524 ISAETYIAEKD
+524 ISAETYITEKD

-548 NYSGDNPNDVYAIQ
+548 NYSSDNPNDVYAIQ

-573 DYNDILVSSNLKKID
+573 DYNDIISPELPEKSIIDSSVDYSKDLFFLNENSEIVTLLQYNPDSDLGGQFVSTNVRYNQIQEAAQKFGNSTEEFFNYIVSVGQQYISDIGTDLYNADLEKYSSNAH
-588 QSEFI
+588 
-593 NFASDIIKDKQR
+593 NFEGLTPETMAQLVNITKNNEIYKSDT
-605 VINAHKNSN
+605 SP
-614 EQEYRLEIEIALNEL
+614 
-629 VTELVTASMA
+629 T
-639 DEDFVITGYTA
+639 
-650 KETINFLNQYH
+650 
-661 NDTEMQKYVLDT
+661 
-673 VSENTDVVLSKI
+673 
-685 EETRQAAA
+685 
-693 KIGMAFSDKLYDS
+693 
-706 ENDFDPFVY
+706 
-715 DGSMSIEDFRK
+715 
-726 VQDSIL
+726 
-732 SEQKENEKTFAEQV
+732 
-746 DDVISGKSNHYNDF
+746 
-760 KVCITCE
+760 ITCE
-767 WSESPAFED
+767 WSESSAFED
-776 GKTYTVAEF
+776 SKTYTIAEF
-785 DSIMKQADN
+785 DRIMKQADDD
-794 EWIKQRQYEIDTY
+794 WVKQRQYEIDTY
-807 ENDIDKIYE
+807 GNDIDKIYE
-816 AYEKGEIE
+816 AYEKGEI
-824 SVHQGYAKTK
+824 SGIHQGYAKTK

-842 EVHTFRQ
+842 TIHTFRQ

-864 YPQYSEVVR
+864 YSEYSEVVR
-873 ILEADIY
+873 ILEDDISKNSNS
-880 LENHSDEL
+880 EVS
-888 LKPTLA
+888 PTL
-894 FDEEVA
+894 
-900 ITDEFFDFEKAWHNV
+900 
-915 DSGIPEIAERYRNG
+915 
-929 EDISIDLA
+929 
-937 KYFTNHYVNL
+937 
-947 NNFNDYGKFEIH
+947 
-959 SDDNEVTIQNGEI
+959 
-972 SKSYSWNELGEHYLS
+972 
-987 YLKDTFISI
+987 
-996 QTERVSEYPETKDEV
+996 
-1011 EKLITSVKA
+1011 
-1020 EQKSENK
+1020 SENEPIS
-1027 TAKSNEKTFAEQVD
+1027 TDKTFAEQVD
-1041 EVLAGKASRFNDLKV
+1041 DVISGKIDRFSGNLKV
-1056 CDTPQILIDVG
+1056 CNTPQILLDVG
-1067 CQQLPIFYTQ
+1067 CSQLPMFYT
-1077 RHLRDALKAKGNIG
+1077 RNHLKKAILPKDRKK
-1091 ESIHHHGLTTE
+1091 HQHGLTVE
-1102 QIKNIPIELQNPV
+1102 QIKKIPDELISPAII
-1115 MVYDS
+1115 MDS
-1120 LSRNDSIVVV
+1120 LTQNDSIIVVLSDID
-1130 TSERDKDN
+1130 SEN
-1138 SPIIAVLRPNGSA
+1138 NPVIASIKPNGQGF
-1151 KYNLEVVDSN
+1151 YELEMQESN
-1161 FLLSVHGRENFSN
+1161 FITSIYGRENFKEFIN
-1174 QIIRALQND
+1174 RAINNNKILFID
-1183 KMLYCNKQKSQ
+1183 KQKSQ

-1199 LGLQLSKGLNSLDF
+1199 LGLEFSKGLNSLDF

-1242 NIIIKPENYH
+1242 TIQIKPENYH

-1277 KQLET
+1277 KQLEA
-1282 ENRTATPEEQEILS
+1282 ENRNATPEEQEILS

-1375 IPQDM
+1375 IPEDM
-1380 QAKITGIEL
+1380 QAKVTGIEL

-1451 FFKSID
+1451 FSKSLD

-1467 ITSKGTLDKHN
+1467 ITSKGTLDKRN
-1478 NTARRL
+1478 DTARRL

-1489 EFLGA
+1489 DFLGA

-1532 LWIKTAKDENDIEMN
+1532 LWIKTTKDENGIEMN
-1547 AYFVQ
+1547 AYFTQ
-1552 NQQQICGHMEMTSG
+1552 NPQQICGSMEMVSG
-1566 QFHMESTCM
+1566 KFGMESTCV
-1575 PNRDTKLSEQIRN
+1575 PNRDTKLSVQIRN
-1588 AMKNI
+1588 AMENI
-1593 QGNISTRDTKLDN
+1593 QGNISTKDTKLDN
-1606 EVDFV
+1606 VDFV
-1611 DKQVEIP
+1611 DEQVEIP

-1630 DKAYFFEYGTATE
+1630 DKVYFFEYGTATE
-1643 VNLPKSNRKQN
+1643 VKLPKSNRKQN

-1673 MQLDS
+1673 MQLDDK
-1678 RVTDDEIKDVQSVL
+1678 VTDDEIKDVQSVL
-1692 SSLYDDFASKY
+1692 SSLYDDFASASKY

-1942 QIKSMQV
+1942 QIKSMQI

-2090 PNANILVA
+2090 PNADILVA

-2104 GDARRALMAKIA
+2104 GDARRTLMAKIA

-2134 LSAENQERFIQNQ
+2134 LSTENQERFIQNQ

-2156 EMKTHNGQNFQVKQ
+2156 EMKAHNGQNFQVKQ

-2232 VGKTADLY
+2232 VSKTADLY

-2409 PDLPDELGTKVNACV
+2409 PDLPDEPGTKVNACV

-2735 FSREYKASLTRE
+2735 FSREYKAS
-2747 GTYYL
+2747 G
-2752 DLGTDNFTRM
+2752 
-2762 DNILEKLE
+2762 
-2770 NTCKERIERLS
+2770 
-2781 EHKKSLKETKEQI
+2781 
-2794 GKPFYKET
+2794 P
-2802 EYQSKTTKLAELN
+2802 
-2815 AELDVDGRKDNID
+2815 
-2828 DIEDTKEASQNIIQ
+2828 
-2842 KR
+2842 

>member
-1 MAIKYR
+1 MTIKYR
-7 EAEDLRMTTRQE
+7 EAEDLRMATRQE

-113 ELTEENHQ
+113 ELTEENYQ

-136 NALADTVEDT
+136 NALSDTVEDT

-152 DYVNNSLNEDNS
+152 DYVNNLLNEDNT
-164 IKPEKFRQLVC
+164 IEPEKFRQLVC
-175 DSVKYMVLQRCGLD
+175 NSVKYMALQRCGLD
-189 TSSYIDSDIFSSLNE
+189 TSSYIDNDIFSSLNE
-204 FSNPDVID
+204 FSNSKVIN

-243 RNNAQNKNDRW
+243 RNNAQNKNDR
-254 SRTSSVRVEH
+254 RGGTSSVRGEY
-264 DILSNDN
+264 DILSDDN
-271 SGQDNWSKLHTR
+271 RGQDNWSKLHTR
-283 PGNIHIPS
+283 PRNIPIYP
-291 SSERRGGYEG
+291 SSERGGRYEG
-301 RGSLGATSP
+301 RRSLGSTS
-310 QVSQR
+310 SQISQG
-315 KQEKNIDKANR
+315 KQENNINGANR
-326 HTQTDR
+326 HIPIDR

-349 SGNDGSRGSNRRTQN
+349 SGNDGSRGSNRRTQS
-364 NRPDEVGTND
+364 NRPDEVGTDD
-374 ELNQSKSRGNSSE
+374 ELNQPKSRGNSSE
-387 QSDIRITQENTVTQ
+387 QSDIRISITQENTVTK

-414 QIGFFDSN
+414 QIGFFDFKVS
-422 FQQTEQ
+422 EQ
-428 QSEVDKFVNAVLMK
+428 QSEIDNFVNAVLMK
-442 GTGTEDGKFRVNDFL
+442 GTGTEDGKFRVNDFF

-470 KEEFGWCGRYTANES
+470 KEEFGWYGRYTSNES

-493 LTFTRT
+493 LAFTRT

-524 ISAETYIAEKD
+524 ISAKTYITEND

-548 NYSGDNPNDVYAIQ
+548 NYSSDNPNDVYAIQ

-573 DYNDILVSSNLKKID
+573 DYNDIISPELPEKSIIDSSVDYSKDLFFLNENSEIVTLLQYNPDSNLGGQFVSTNVRYNQIQEAAQKFGNSTEEFFNYIVSVGQQYISDIGTDLYNADLEKYSSNAH
-588 QSEFI
+588 
-593 NFASDIIKDKQR
+593 NFEGLTPETMAQLVNITKNNEIYKSDT
-605 VINAHKNSN
+605 SP
-614 EQEYRLEIEIALNEL
+614 
-629 VTELVTASMA
+629 T
-639 DEDFVITGYTA
+639 
-650 KETINFLNQYH
+650 
-661 NDTEMQKYVLDT
+661 
-673 VSENTDVVLSKI
+673 
-685 EETRQAAA
+685 
-693 KIGMAFSDKLYDS
+693 
-706 ENDFDPFVY
+706 
-715 DGSMSIEDFRK
+715 
-726 VQDSIL
+726 
-732 SEQKENEKTFAEQV
+732 
-746 DDVISGKSNHYNDF
+746 
-760 KVCITCE
+760 ITCE
-767 WSESPAFED
+767 WSESSAFED
-776 GKTYTVAEF
+776 SKTYTIAEF
-785 DSIMKQADN
+785 DRIMKQADDD
-794 EWIKQRQYEIDTY
+794 WVKQRQYEIDTY
-807 ENDIDKIYE
+807 GNDIDKIYE
-816 AYEKGEIE
+816 AYEKGEI
-824 SVHQGYAKTK
+824 SGIHQGYAKTK

-842 EVHTFRQ
+842 TIHTFRQ

-864 YPQYSEVVR
+864 YSEYSEVVR
-873 ILEADIY
+873 ILEDDISKNSNS
-880 LENHSDEL
+880 EVS
-888 LKPTLA
+888 PTL
-894 FDEEVA
+894 
-900 ITDEFFDFEKAWHNV
+900 
-915 DSGIPEIAERYRNG
+915 
-929 EDISIDLA
+929 
-937 KYFTNHYVNL
+937 
-947 NNFNDYGKFEIH
+947 
-959 SDDNEVTIQNGEI
+959 
-972 SKSYSWNELGEHYLS
+972 
-987 YLKDTFISI
+987 
-996 QTERVSEYPETKDEV
+996 
-1011 EKLITSVKA
+1011 
-1020 EQKSENK
+1020 SENEPIS
-1027 TAKSNEKTFAEQVD
+1027 TDKTFAEQVD
-1041 EVLAGKASRFNDLKV
+1041 DVISGKIDRFSGNLKV
-1056 CDTPQILIDVG
+1056 CNTPQILLDVG
-1067 CQQLPIFYTQ
+1067 CSQLPMFYT
-1077 RHLRDALKAKGNIG
+1077 RNHLKKAILPKDRKK
-1091 ESIHHHGLTTE
+1091 HQHGLTVE
-1102 QIKNIPIELQNPV
+1102 QIKKIPDELISPAII
-1115 MVYDS
+1115 MDS
-1120 LSRNDSIVVV
+1120 LTQNDSIIVVLSDID
-1130 TSERDKDN
+1130 SEN
-1138 SPIIAVLRPNGSA
+1138 NPVIASIKPNGQGF
-1151 KYNLEVVDSN
+1151 YELEMQESN
-1161 FLLSVHGRENFSN
+1161 FITSIYGRENFKEFIN
-1174 QIIRALQND
+1174 RAINNNKILFID
-1183 KMLYCNKQKSQ
+1183 KQKSQ

-1199 LGLQLSKGLNSLDF
+1199 LGLEFSKGLNSLDF
-1213 DTIIHQS
+1213 NTIIHQS

-1242 NIIIKPENYH
+1242 TIQIKPENYH

-1451 FFKSID
+1451 FSKSLD

-1467 ITSKGTLDKHN
+1467 ITSKGTLDKRN
-1478 NTARRL
+1478 DTARRL

-1489 EFLGA
+1489 DFLGA
-1494 VRLPNNAFKANAGT
+1494 IRLPNNAFKANAGT

-1532 LWIKTAKDENDIEMN
+1532 LWIKTTKDENGIEMN
-1547 AYFVQ
+1547 AYFTQ
-1552 NQQQICGHMEMTSG
+1552 NPQQICGSMEMVSG
-1566 QFHMESTCM
+1566 QFGMESTCV
-1575 PNRDTKLSEQIRN
+1575 PNRDTKLSVQIRN
-1588 AMKNI
+1588 AMENI
-1593 QGNISTRDTKLDN
+1593 QGNISTKDTKLDN
-1606 EVDFV
+1606 VDFV
-1611 DKQVEIP
+1611 DEQVEIP

-1630 DKAYFFEYGTATE
+1630 DKVYFFEYGTATE
-1643 VNLPKSNRKQN
+1643 VKLPKSNRKQN

-1667 VRQLLE
+1667 VRQMLE

-1703 GRINDDVNKSI
+1703 GRIHDDVNSSI

-1775 EYMSKLTGF
+1775 KYMSKLTGL
-1784 DKEKLVED
+1784 DKEKLIED
-1792 LRGSIYRIPNTDKY
+1792 LQGSIYRIPNTDKY

-2090 PNANILVA
+2090 PNADILVA

-2104 GDARRALMAKIA
+2104 GDARRTLMAKIA

-2134 LSAENQERFIQNQ
+2134 LSTENQERFIQNQ

-2156 EMKTHNGQNFQVKQ
+2156 EMKAHNGQNFQVKQ

-2232 VGKTADLY
+2232 VSKTADLY

-2409 PDLPDELGTKVNACV
+2409 PDLPDEPGTKVNACV

-2668 YQKNHST
+2668 YHKNYSV
-2675 SDGDKKKFE
+2675 SDGDKKTFA
-2684 GITINGQQYSK
+2684 GISINGQQYTK

-2710 CSNGNNKYTPIGEY
+2710 CSDGNNKYTPIGEY

-2781 EHKKSLKETKEQI
+2781 EHKKSLKETNEQI
-2794 GKPFYKET
+2794 GKPFYKEN
-2802 EYQSKTTKLAELN
+2802 EYQSKTAKLSKLN
-2815 AELDVDGRKDNID
+2815 AELDVDGRKDNIA
-2828 DIEDTKEASQNIIQ
+2828 DIEDTKEVSQNIVQ

>member
-7 EAEDLRMTTRQE
+7 EAVDLRMSTRQE

-30 LRTASNTYKYNFSD
+30 LRTASNTYKYNFFD

-349 SGNDGSRGSNRRTQN
+349 SGNDGSRGSNRRTQS
-364 NRPDEVGTND
+364 NRPDEVGTDD
-374 ELNQSKSRGNSSE
+374 ELNQPKSRGNSSE
-387 QSDIRITQENTVTQ
+387 QSDIRISITQENTVTK

-414 QIGFFDSN
+414 QIGFFDFKVS
-422 FQQTEQ
+422 EQ
-428 QSEVDKFVNAVLMK
+428 QSEIDNFVNAVLMK
-442 GTGTEDGKFRVNDFL
+442 GTGTEDGKFRVNDFF

-470 KEEFGWCGRYTANES
+470 KEEFGWYGRYTSNES
-485 LESQPSKG
+485 LKSQPSKG
-493 LTFTRT
+493 LAFTRT

-524 ISAETYIAEKD
+524 ISAKTYITEND

-548 NYSGDNPNDVYAIQ
+548 NYSSDNPNDVYAIQ

-573 DYNDILVSSNLKKID
+573 DYNDIISPELPEKSIIDSSVDYSKDLFFLNENSEIVTLLQYNPDSDLGGQFVSTNVRYNQIQEAAQKFGNSTEEFFNYIVSVGQQYISDIGTDLYNADLEKYSSNAH
-588 QSEFI
+588 
-593 NFASDIIKDKQR
+593 NFEGLTPETMAQLVNITKNNEIYKSDT
-605 VINAHKNSN
+605 SP
-614 EQEYRLEIEIALNEL
+614 
-629 VTELVTASMA
+629 T
-639 DEDFVITGYTA
+639 
-650 KETINFLNQYH
+650 
-661 NDTEMQKYVLDT
+661 
-673 VSENTDVVLSKI
+673 
-685 EETRQAAA
+685 
-693 KIGMAFSDKLYDS
+693 
-706 ENDFDPFVY
+706 
-715 DGSMSIEDFRK
+715 
-726 VQDSIL
+726 
-732 SEQKENEKTFAEQV
+732 
-746 DDVISGKSNHYNDF
+746 
-760 KVCITCE
+760 ITCE
-767 WSESPAFED
+767 WSESSAFED
-776 GKTYTVAEF
+776 SKTYTVAEF
-785 DSIMKQADN
+785 DSIMKQADDD
-794 EWIKQRQYEIDTY
+794 WVKRRQYEIDTY
-807 ENDIDKIYE
+807 GDDIDKIYE
-816 AYEKGEIE
+816 AFEKGEIE
-824 SVHQGYAKTK
+824 NVHQGYAKTK

-842 EVHTFRQ
+842 TVHTFRQ

-854 DGGVIDFLKQ
+854 DGGVINFLKQ

-894 FDEEVA
+894 FDEEIA
-900 ITDEFFDFEKAWHNV
+900 ITDEFFNFEKAWHNV

-947 NNFNDYGKFEIH
+947 NNFNDYGQFEIH

-1041 EVLAGKASRFNDLKV
+1041 EALSGKIPFYSSLKV
-1056 CDTPQILIDVG
+1056 CNTPKILVDIG
-1067 CQQLPIFYTQ
+1067 CKQLPMLYTQ
-1077 RHLRDALKAKGNIG
+1077 KHLRDALHEKSSK
-1091 ESIHHHGLTTE
+1091 HPHWHGLTVE
-1102 QIKNIPIELQNPV
+1102 KIKNLPVLLQEPV
-1115 MVYDS
+1115 IVFDS
-1120 LSRNDSIVVV
+1120 LTRDDSVMMVLSESDNDNLPLIVSI
-1130 TSERDKDN
+1130 K
-1138 SPIIAVLRPNGSA
+1138 PNGQGR
-1151 KYNLEVVDSN
+1151 YNLEQIDSN
-1161 FLLSVHGRENFSN
+1161 FITSIYGKDNFSRYIEN
-1174 QIIRALQND
+1174 IIKND
-1183 KMLYCNKQKSQ
+1183 KLLFINKEKSQ
-1194 ELFSV
+1194 KLFERW
-1199 LGLQLSKGLNSLDF
+1199 GLQLPELTKSFGF

-1220 RNIVNENIVE
+1220 RNIVNENIVG

-1236 QSEEKE
+1236 QPEEKE
-1242 NIIIKPENYH
+1242 TIQIKPENYH

-1264 EKYQDNIAAIKTL
+1264 EKYQDNITAIKTL
-1277 KQLET
+1277 KQLEA
-1282 ENRTATPEEQEILS
+1282 ENRNATPEEQEILS

-1451 FFKSID
+1451 FSKSLD

-1478 NTARRL
+1478 DTARRL

-1532 LWIKTAKDENDIEMN
+1532 LWIKTTKDENGIEMN

-1593 QGNISTRDTKLDN
+1593 QGNISTKDTKLDN
-1606 EVDFV
+1606 VDFV
-1611 DKQVEIP
+1611 DEQVEIP

-1643 VNLPKSNRKQN
+1643 VKLPKSNRKQN

-1673 MQLDS
+1673 MQLDDK
-1678 RVTDDEIKDVQSVL
+1678 VTDDEIKDVQSVL

-1733 KYIGKADIFTK
+1733 KYVGKADIFTK
-1744 RTVNA
+1744 RTVKA
-1749 NKEITSVPTAVD
+1749 NKEITSVPTAID

-1775 EYMSKLTGF
+1775 EYMSKLTSL
-1784 DKEKLVED
+1784 DKEKLIED

-1928 AYELIEDILNLRAT
+1928 AYELIEDILNLRVT

-2156 EMKTHNGQNFQVKQ
+2156 EMKAHNGQNFQVKQ

-2314 AKTRFAKFHNLPEL
+2314 SKTRFAKFHNLPEL

-2368 VETLAERAVKIHNH
+2368 VETLAERAIKIHNH

-2409 PDLPDELGTKVNACV
+2409 PDLPDEPGTKVNACV
-2424 ENVLKIWKDTQEQ
+2424 ENVLKIWKNTQEQ

-2635 QEQYRLEDMA
+2635 QERYRLEDMA

-2668 YQKNHST
+2668 YQKNHSA

>member
-7 EAEDLRMTTRQE
+7 EAVDLRMSTKQE
-19 LTSSPENWLKF
+19 LTSSSENWLKF

-83 DKGEYP
+83 DQREYP

-94 FDISQSSP
+94 FDVSQSSP
-102 IQPKKQQPYIW
+102 TQPKKQQPYIW
-113 ELTEENHQ
+113 ELTEENYQ

-136 NALADTVEDT
+136 NALSDTVEDT

-152 DYVNNSLNEDNS
+152 DYVNNLLNEDNT
-164 IKPEKFRQLVC
+164 IEPEKFRQLVC
-175 DSVKYMVLQRCGLD
+175 NSVKYMALQRCGLD
-189 TSSYIDSDIFSSLNE
+189 TSSYIDNDIFSSLNE
-204 FSNPDVID
+204 FSNSKVIN

-243 RNNAQNKNDRW
+243 RNNAQNKNDR
-254 SRTSSVRVEH
+254 RGGTSSVRGEY
-264 DILSNDN
+264 DILSDDN
-271 SGQDNWSKLHTR
+271 RGQDNRSKLHTR
-283 PGNIHIPS
+283 PRNIPIYP
-291 SSERRGGYEG
+291 SSERGGRYEG
-301 RGSLGATSP
+301 RRSLGSTS
-310 QVSQR
+310 SQISQG
-315 KQEKNIDKANR
+315 KQENNINGANR
-326 HTQTDR
+326 HIPIDR
-332 PLDRSQR
+332 PLDRGQR
-339 SSGETDGTAR
+339 SSGETNGTAR
-349 SGNDGSRGSNRRTQN
+349 SGDDGIRGSNRGTQS
-364 NRPDEVGTND
+364 NRPNEVGTDD
-374 ELNQSKSRGNSSE
+374 ELNQPKSRGNSSE
-387 QSDIRITQENTVTQ
+387 QSDIRITQENTVTK

-414 QIGFFDSN
+414 QIGFFDFKVS
-422 FQQTEQ
+422 EQ
-428 QSEVDKFVNAVLMK
+428 QSEIDNFVNAVLMK
-442 GTGTEDGKFRVNDFL
+442 GTGTADGKFRVNNFFS
-457 LENHTEKEKIDFL
+457 ENHTEEEKIDFL
-470 KEEFGWCGRYTANES
+470 KEEFGWYGRYTSNES

-493 LTFTRT
+493 LTLTRT
-499 DKENPENNLNIH
+499 DKENPKNNLNVH
-511 LSWQEVAE
+511 LSWKEVVE

-524 ISAETYIAEKD
+524 VSGKTYIIEKD

-548 NYSGDNPNDVYAIQ
+548 NYSSDNPNDVYAIQ

-573 DYNDILVSSNLKKID
+573 DYNDILVSSDLKKID
-588 QSEFI
+588 QSKFI
-593 NFASDIIKDKQR
+593 NFASDIIKDNQR

-629 VTELVTASMA
+629 VTELVTASVA

-746 DDVISGKSNHYNDF
+746 DEALSGKIPF
-760 KVCITCE
+760 
-767 WSESPAFED
+767 
-776 GKTYTVAEF
+776 
-785 DSIMKQADN
+785 
-794 EWIKQRQYEIDTY
+794 
-807 ENDIDKIYE
+807 
-816 AYEKGEIE
+816 
-824 SVHQGYAKTK
+824 
-834 FNVNMPDG
+834 
-842 EVHTFRQ
+842 
-849 DIGDG
+849 
-854 DGGVIDFLKQ
+854 
-864 YPQYSEVVR
+864 YS
-873 ILEADIY
+873 A
-880 LENHSDEL
+880 
-888 LKPTLA
+888 
-894 FDEEVA
+894 
-900 ITDEFFDFEKAWHNV
+900 
-915 DSGIPEIAERYRNG
+915 
-929 EDISIDLA
+929 
-937 KYFTNHYVNL
+937 
-947 NNFNDYGKFEIH
+947 
-959 SDDNEVTIQNGEI
+959 
-972 SKSYSWNELGEHYLS
+972 
-987 YLKDTFISI
+987 
-996 QTERVSEYPETKDEV
+996 
-1011 EKLITSVKA
+1011 
-1020 EQKSENK
+1020 
-1027 TAKSNEKTFAEQVD
+1027 
-1041 EVLAGKASRFNDLKV
+1041 LKV
-1056 CDTPQILIDVG
+1056 CNTPEILVDIG
-1067 CQQLPIFYTQ
+1067 CKQLPMLYTQ
-1077 RHLRDALKAKGNIG
+1077 KHLRDALHEKSSKNP
-1091 ESIHHHGLTTE
+1091 HWHGLTIE
-1102 QIKNIPIELQNPV
+1102 QVKNLPVFLQEPV
-1115 MVYDS
+1115 IVFDS
-1120 LSRNDSIVVV
+1120 LTRDDSVMMILSETDNDNLPLVVSV
-1130 TSERDKDN
+1130 K
-1138 SPIIAVLRPNGSA
+1138 PNGQGR
-1151 KYNLEVVDSN
+1151 YNLEQIDSN
-1161 FLLSVHGRENFSN
+1161 FITSIYGKDNFSRYIEN
-1174 QIIRALQND
+1174 IIKND
-1183 KMLYCNKQKSQ
+1183 KLLFINKEKSQ
-1194 ELFSV
+1194 KLFERW
-1199 LGLQLSKGLNSLDF
+1199 GLQLPELTKSFGF

-1318 KGLLTNDEYA
+1318 KGLLTSDEYA

-1360 KLLEPSCGVGNFIGM
+1360 GKLLEPSCGVGNFIGM
-1375 IPQDM
+1375 IPEDM
-1380 QAKITGIEL
+1380 QAKVTGIEL

-1451 FFKSID
+1451 FFKSLD

-1467 ITSKGTLDKHN
+1467 ITSKGTLDKRN
-1478 NTARRL
+1478 DTARRL
-1484 LAEKA
+1484 LTEKA

-1588 AMKNI
+1588 AMENI
-1593 QGNISTRDTKLDN
+1593 QGNISTKDTKLDN

-1630 DKAYFFEYGTATE
+1630 DKADKAYFFEYGTATE

-1654 LERMAGLIAIRDT
+1654 LERMAGLIAMRDT

-1673 MQLDS
+1673 MQLDDK
-1678 RVTDDEIKDVQSVL
+1678 VTDDEIKDVQSVL

-1733 KYIGKADIFTK
+1733 KYVGKADIFTK
-1744 RTVNA
+1744 RTVKA
-1749 NKEITSVPTAVD
+1749 NKEITSVPTAID

-1775 EYMSKLTGF
+1775 EYMSKLTGL
-1784 DKEKLVED
+1784 DKEKLIED
-1792 LRGSIYRIPNTDKY
+1792 LQGSIYRIPNTDKY
-1806 VTADEYLSGNILQ
+1806 VTADEYLSGNILK

-1833 SLAINIQALK
+1833 SLAINIQALE

-1979 WIFSDKTRRDDIVDT
+1979 WIYSDKTRRDDIVDT

-2012 NFVGMNPEIQLR
+2012 NFVGMNPDIQLR

-2104 GDARRALMAKIA
+2104 GDARRTLMAKIA

-2134 LSAENQERFIQNQ
+2134 LSTENQERFIQNQ

-2156 EMKTHNGQNFQVKQ
+2156 EMKAHNGQNFQVKQ

-2409 PDLPDELGTKVNACV
+2409 PDLPDEPGTKVNACV

-2735 FSREYKASLTRE
+2735 FSREYKGSLTRE

>member
-7 EAEDLRMTTRQE
+7 EAVDLRMSTKQE
-19 LTSSPENWLKF
+19 LTSSSENWLKF

-83 DKGEYP
+83 DQREYP

-94 FDISQSSP
+94 FDVSQSSP
-102 IQPKKQQPYIW
+102 TQPKKQQPYIW
-113 ELTEENHQ
+113 ELTEENYQ

-136 NALADTVEDT
+136 NALSDTVEDT

-152 DYVNNSLNEDNS
+152 DYVNNLLNEDNT
-164 IKPEKFRQLVC
+164 IEPEKFRQLVC
-175 DSVKYMVLQRCGLD
+175 NSVKYMALQRCGLD
-189 TSSYIDSDIFSSLNE
+189 TSSYIDNDIFSSLNE

-243 RNNAQNKNDRW
+243 RNHAQNKNDRR

-283 PGNIHIPS
+283 PGNIHISP

-349 SGNDGSRGSNRRTQN
+349 SGNDGSRGSNRRTQS

-414 QIGFFDSN
+414 QIGFFDFKVS
-422 FQQTEQ
+422 EQ
-428 QSEVDKFVNAVLMK
+428 QSEIDNFVNAVLMK
-442 GTGTEDGKFRVNDFL
+442 GTGTEDGKFRVNDFF

-470 KEEFGWCGRYTANES
+470 KEEFGWYGRYTSNES

-493 LTFTRT
+493 LAFTRT

-524 ISAETYIAEKD
+524 ISAETYITEKD

-573 DYNDILVSSNLKKID
+573 DYNDIISPELPEKSIIDSSVDYSKDLFFLNENSEIVTLLQYNPDSNLGGQFVSTNVRYSQIQEATQKFENSAEDFFDYIVSVGQQYISDIGTDLYNADLEKYSSNAH
-588 QSEFI
+588 
-593 NFASDIIKDKQR
+593 NFEGLTPETMAQLVNITKNNEIYKSDT
-605 VINAHKNSN
+605 SP
-614 EQEYRLEIEIALNEL
+614 
-629 VTELVTASMA
+629 T
-639 DEDFVITGYTA
+639 
-650 KETINFLNQYH
+650 
-661 NDTEMQKYVLDT
+661 
-673 VSENTDVVLSKI
+673 
-685 EETRQAAA
+685 
-693 KIGMAFSDKLYDS
+693 
-706 ENDFDPFVY
+706 
-715 DGSMSIEDFRK
+715 
-726 VQDSIL
+726 
-732 SEQKENEKTFAEQV
+732 
-746 DDVISGKSNHYNDF
+746 
-760 KVCITCE
+760 ITCE
-767 WSESPAFED
+767 WSESSAFED
-776 GKTYTVAEF
+776 SKTYTIAEF
-785 DSIMKQADN
+785 DRIMKQADDD
-794 EWIKQRQYEIDTY
+794 WVKQRQYEIDTY
-807 ENDIDKIYE
+807 GNDIDKIYE
-816 AYEKGEIE
+816 AYEKGEI
-824 SVHQGYAKTK
+824 SGIHQGYAKTK

-842 EVHTFRQ
+842 TVHTFRQ

-873 ILEADIY
+873 VLEDD
-880 LENHSDEL
+880 LSKNSNS
-888 LKPTLA
+888 
-894 FDEEVA
+894 EVS
-900 ITDEFFDFEKAWHNV
+900 H
-915 DSGIPEIAERYRNG
+915 
-929 EDISIDLA
+929 
-937 KYFTNHYVNL
+937 
-947 NNFNDYGKFEIH
+947 
-959 SDDNEVTIQNGEI
+959 TI
-972 SKSYSWNELGEHYLS
+972 
-987 YLKDTFISI
+987 
-996 QTERVSEYPETKDEV
+996 
-1011 EKLITSVKA
+1011 
-1020 EQKSENK
+1020 SENEPIS
-1027 TAKSNEKTFAEQVD
+1027 TDKTFAEQVD
-1041 EVLAGKASRFNDLKV
+1041 EALSGKIPFYSALKV
-1056 CDTPQILIDVG
+1056 CNTPEILVDIG
-1067 CQQLPIFYTQ
+1067 CKQLPMLYTQ
-1077 RHLRDALKAKGNIG
+1077 KHLRDALHEKSSKNP
-1091 ESIHHHGLTTE
+1091 HWHGLTIE
-1102 QIKNIPIELQNPV
+1102 QVKNLPVFLQEPV
-1115 MVYDS
+1115 IVFDS
-1120 LSRNDSIVVV
+1120 LTRDDSVMMILSETDNDNLPLVVSV
-1130 TSERDKDN
+1130 K
-1138 SPIIAVLRPNGSA
+1138 PNGQGR
-1151 KYNLEVVDSN
+1151 YNLEQIDSN
-1161 FLLSVHGRENFSN
+1161 FITSIYGKDNFSRYIEN
-1174 QIIRALQND
+1174 IIKND
-1183 KMLYCNKQKSQ
+1183 KLLFINKEKSQ
-1194 ELFSV
+1194 KLFERW
-1199 LGLQLSKGLNSLDF
+1199 GLQLPELTKSFGF

-1308 ELGNSHYDEV
+1308 ELGNNHYDEV

-1451 FFKSID
+1451 FSKSLD

-1467 ITSKGTLDKHN
+1467 ITSKGTLDKRN
-1478 NTARRL
+1478 DTARRL

-1489 EFLGA
+1489 DFLGA

-1703 GRINDDVNKSI
+1703 GRIHDDVNSSI

-2065 LHNKSLMCV
+2065 LHTKSLMCV

-2090 PNANILVA
+2090 PNANILVV

-2134 LSAENQERFIQNQ
+2134 LSTENQERFIQNQ

-2156 EMKTHNGQNFQVKQ
+2156 EMKAHNGQNFQVKQ

-2232 VGKTADLY
+2232 VSKTADLY

-2409 PDLPDELGTKVNACV
+2409 PDLPDEPGTKVNACV

-2629 ERSGYQ
+2629 ERSSYQ

-2645 ASLTSKIEI
+2645 ASLTKKISI
-2654 LENIIP
+2654 LEDVIP
-2660 KNQNDFLY
+2660 KNQDDFLY

-2695 KDEAAEALKQAYIKA
+2695 KDEAAEALKQSYIKA

-2735 FSREYKASLTRE
+2735 FSKEYKASLTRE
-2747 GTYYL
+2747 CTYYL

-2762 DNILEKLE
+2762 DNVLEKLE
-2770 NTCKERIERLS
+2770 DTCKERIERLS
-2781 EHKKSLKETKEQI
+2781 EHKKSLKEAKEQI

-2802 EYQSKTTKLAELN
+2802 EYQTKSAKLAELN

-2828 DIEDTKEASQNIIQ
+2828 DIEDTKEVSQNIVQ

>member
-7 EAEDLRMTTRQE
+7 EAEDLRMATRQE

-152 DYVNNSLNEDNS
+152 DYVNDLLNEDNS
-164 IKPEKFRQLVC
+164 IEPEKFRQLVC

-349 SGNDGSRGSNRRTQN
+349 SGNDGSRGSNRRTQS

-442 GTGTEDGKFRVNDFL
+442 GTGTEDGKFRVNDFF

-470 KEEFGWCGRYTANES
+470 KEEFGWYGRYTSNES

-493 LTFTRT
+493 LAFTRT

-524 ISAETYIAEKD
+524 ISAKTYITEND

-541 HALYVLK
+541 HSLYVLK
-548 NYSGDNPNDVYAIQ
+548 NYSSDNPNDVYAIQ

-573 DYNDILVSSNLKKID
+573 DY
-588 QSEFI
+588 
-593 NFASDIIKDKQR
+593 SDIISPALSEKSVIHSSIDYSKDLFFLNENSEIVTLLQYNPDSDLGGQFVSTNVRYNQIQEAAQKFGNSAEDFFDYIVSVGQQY
-605 VINAHKNSN
+605 ISDIGTDLYNADLEKYSSNAHNFEGLTPETMAQLVNITKNN
-614 EQEYRLEIEIALNEL
+614 EIYK
-629 VTELVTASMA
+629 S
-639 DEDFVITGYTA
+639 
-650 KETINFLNQYH
+650 
-661 NDTEMQKYVLDT
+661 DTSPT
-673 VSENTDVVLSKI
+673 
-685 EETRQAAA
+685 
-693 KIGMAFSDKLYDS
+693 
-706 ENDFDPFVY
+706 
-715 DGSMSIEDFRK
+715 
-726 VQDSIL
+726 
-732 SEQKENEKTFAEQV
+732 
-746 DDVISGKSNHYNDF
+746 
-760 KVCITCE
+760 ITCE
-767 WSESPAFED
+767 WSESSAFED
-776 GKTYTVAEF
+776 SKTYTIAEF
-785 DSIMKQADN
+785 DRIMKQADDD
-794 EWIKQRQYEIDTY
+794 WVKQRQYEIDTY
-807 ENDIDKIYE
+807 GNDIDKIYE
-816 AYEKGEIE
+816 AYEKGEI
-824 SVHQGYAKTK
+824 SGIHQGYAKTK

-842 EVHTFRQ
+842 TVHTFRQ

-854 DGGVIDFLKQ
+854 DGEVIDFLKQ

-873 ILEADIY
+873 VLEDD
-880 LENHSDEL
+880 LSKNSNSEVS
-888 LKPTLA
+888 PTL
-894 FDEEVA
+894 
-900 ITDEFFDFEKAWHNV
+900 
-915 DSGIPEIAERYRNG
+915 
-929 EDISIDLA
+929 
-937 KYFTNHYVNL
+937 
-947 NNFNDYGKFEIH
+947 
-959 SDDNEVTIQNGEI
+959 
-972 SKSYSWNELGEHYLS
+972 
-987 YLKDTFISI
+987 
-996 QTERVSEYPETKDEV
+996 
-1011 EKLITSVKA
+1011 
-1020 EQKSENK
+1020 SENEPIS
-1027 TAKSNEKTFAEQVD
+1027 TDKTFAEQVD
-1041 EVLAGKASRFNDLKV
+1041 DVISGKIDRFSGNLKV
-1056 CDTPQILIDVG
+1056 CNTPQILLDVG
-1067 CQQLPIFYTQ
+1067 CSQLPMFYT
-1077 RHLRDALKAKGNIG
+1077 RNHLKKAILPKDRKK
-1091 ESIHHHGLTTE
+1091 HQHGLTVE
-1102 QIKNIPIELQNPV
+1102 QIKKIPDELISPAII
-1115 MVYDS
+1115 MDS
-1120 LSRNDSIVVV
+1120 LTQNDSIIVVLSDID
-1130 TSERDKDN
+1130 SEN
-1138 SPIIAVLRPNGSA
+1138 NPVIASIKPNGQGF
-1151 KYNLEVVDSN
+1151 YELEMQESN
-1161 FLLSVHGRENFSN
+1161 FITSIYGRENFKEFIN
-1174 QIIRALQND
+1174 RAINNNKILFID
-1183 KMLYCNKQKSQ
+1183 KQKSQ

-1199 LGLQLSKGLNSLDF
+1199 LGLEFSKGLNSLDF
-1213 DTIIHQS
+1213 NTIIHQS

-1242 NIIIKPENYH
+1242 TIQIKPENYH

-1451 FFKSID
+1451 FSKSLD

-1467 ITSKGTLDKHN
+1467 ITSKGTLDKRN
-1478 NTARRL
+1478 DTARRL

-1489 EFLGA
+1489 DFLGA

-1532 LWIKTAKDENDIEMN
+1532 LWIKTTKDENGIEMN
-1547 AYFVQ
+1547 AYFTQ
-1552 NQQQICGHMEMTSG
+1552 NPQQICGSMEMVSG
-1566 QFHMESTCM
+1566 QFGMESTCV

-1588 AMKNI
+1588 AMENI
-1593 QGNISTRDTKLDN
+1593 QGNISTKDTKLDN
-1606 EVDFV
+1606 VDFV

-1630 DKAYFFEYGTATE
+1630 DKVYFFEYGTATE
-1643 VNLPKSNRKQN
+1643 VKLPKSNRKQN

-1673 MQLDS
+1673 MQLDDK
-1678 RVTDDEIKDVQSVL
+1678 VTDDEIKDVQSVL

-1703 GRINDDVNKSI
+1703 GRIHDDVNSSI

-1857 RLGATWINPEYV
+1857 RLGTTWINPEYV

-1942 QIKSMQV
+1942 QIKSMQI

-2156 EMKTHNGQNFQVKQ
+2156 EMKAHNGQNFQVKQ

-2314 AKTRFAKFHNLPEL
+2314 SKTRFAKFHNLPEL

-2368 VETLAERAVKIHNH
+2368 VETLAERAIKIHNH

-2409 PDLPDELGTKVNACV
+2409 PDLPDEPGTKVNACV

-2668 YQKNHST
+2668 YHKNYSV
-2675 SDGDKKKFE
+2675 SDGDKKTFA
-2684 GITINGQQYSK
+2684 GISINGQQYTK

-2710 CSNGNNKYTPIGEY
+2710 CSDGNNKYTPIGEY

-2752 DLGTDNFTRM
+2752 DLGTDNFMRM

>member
-1 MAIKYR
+1 VAIKYR
-7 EAEDLRMTTRQE
+7 EAVDLRMSTKQE
-19 LTSSPENWLKF
+19 LTSSSENWLKF

-83 DKGEYP
+83 DQREYP

-94 FDISQSSP
+94 FDVSQSSP
-102 IQPKKQQPYIW
+102 TQPKKQQPYIW
-113 ELTEENHQ
+113 ELTEENYQ

-136 NALADTVEDT
+136 NALSDTVEDT

-152 DYVNNSLNEDNS
+152 DYVNNLLNEDNT
-164 IKPEKFRQLVC
+164 IEPEKFRQLVC
-175 DSVKYMVLQRCGLD
+175 NSVKYMALQRCGLD
-189 TSSYIDSDIFSSLNE
+189 TSSYIDNDIFSSLNE
-204 FSNPDVID
+204 FSNSKVIN

-243 RNNAQNKNDRW
+243 RNNAQNKNDR
-254 SRTSSVRVEH
+254 RGGTSSVRGEY
-264 DILSNDN
+264 DILSDDN
-271 SGQDNWSKLHTR
+271 RGQDNWSKLHTR
-283 PGNIHIPS
+283 PRNIPIYP
-291 SSERRGGYEG
+291 SSERGGRYEG
-301 RGSLGATSP
+301 RRSLGSTS
-310 QVSQR
+310 SQISQG
-315 KQEKNIDKANR
+315 KQENNINGANR
-326 HTQTDR
+326 HIPIDR
-332 PLDRSQR
+332 PLDRGQR
-339 SSGETDGTAR
+339 SSGETNGTAR
-349 SGNDGSRGSNRRTQN
+349 SGDDGIRGSNRGTQS
-364 NRPDEVGTND
+364 NRPNEVGTDD
-374 ELNQSKSRGNSSE
+374 ELNQPKSRGNSSE
-387 QSDIRITQENTVTQ
+387 QSDIRITQENTVTK

-414 QIGFFDSN
+414 QIGFFDFKVS
-422 FQQTEQ
+422 EQ
-428 QSEVDKFVNAVLMK
+428 QSEIDNFVNAVLMK
-442 GTGTEDGKFRVNDFL
+442 GTGTEDGKFRVNNFFS
-457 LENHTEKEKIDFL
+457 ENHTEEEKIDFL
-470 KEEFGWCGRYTANES
+470 KEEFGWYGRYTSNES

-493 LTFTRT
+493 LTLTRT
-499 DKENPENNLNIH
+499 DKENPKNNLNVH
-511 LSWQEVAE
+511 LSWKEVVE

-524 ISAETYIAEKD
+524 VSGKTYIIEKD

-548 NYSGDNPNDVYAIQ
+548 NYSSDNPNDVYAIQ

-573 DYNDILVSSNLKKID
+573 DYNDILVSSDLKKID
-588 QSEFI
+588 QSKFI
-593 NFASDIIKDKQR
+593 NFASDIIKDNQR

-629 VTELVTASMA
+629 VTELVTASVA

-746 DDVISGKSNHYNDF
+746 DEALSGKIPF
-760 KVCITCE
+760 
-767 WSESPAFED
+767 
-776 GKTYTVAEF
+776 
-785 DSIMKQADN
+785 
-794 EWIKQRQYEIDTY
+794 
-807 ENDIDKIYE
+807 
-816 AYEKGEIE
+816 
-824 SVHQGYAKTK
+824 
-834 FNVNMPDG
+834 
-842 EVHTFRQ
+842 
-849 DIGDG
+849 
-854 DGGVIDFLKQ
+854 
-864 YPQYSEVVR
+864 YS
-873 ILEADIY
+873 A
-880 LENHSDEL
+880 
-888 LKPTLA
+888 
-894 FDEEVA
+894 
-900 ITDEFFDFEKAWHNV
+900 
-915 DSGIPEIAERYRNG
+915 
-929 EDISIDLA
+929 
-937 KYFTNHYVNL
+937 
-947 NNFNDYGKFEIH
+947 
-959 SDDNEVTIQNGEI
+959 
-972 SKSYSWNELGEHYLS
+972 
-987 YLKDTFISI
+987 
-996 QTERVSEYPETKDEV
+996 
-1011 EKLITSVKA
+1011 
-1020 EQKSENK
+1020 
-1027 TAKSNEKTFAEQVD
+1027 
-1041 EVLAGKASRFNDLKV
+1041 LKV
-1056 CDTPQILIDVG
+1056 CNTPEILVDIG
-1067 CQQLPIFYTQ
+1067 CKQLPMLYTQ
-1077 RHLRDALKAKGNIG
+1077 KHLRDALHEKSSKNP
-1091 ESIHHHGLTTE
+1091 HWHGLTIE
-1102 QIKNIPIELQNPV
+1102 QVKNLPVFLQEPV
-1115 MVYDS
+1115 IVFDS
-1120 LSRNDSIVVV
+1120 LTRDDSVMMILSETDNDNLPLVVSV
-1130 TSERDKDN
+1130 K
-1138 SPIIAVLRPNGSA
+1138 PNGQGR
-1151 KYNLEVVDSN
+1151 YNLEQIDSN
-1161 FLLSVHGRENFSN
+1161 FITSIYGKDNFSRYIEN
-1174 QIIRALQND
+1174 IIKND
-1183 KMLYCNKQKSQ
+1183 KLLFINKEKSQ
-1194 ELFSV
+1194 KLFERW
-1199 LGLQLSKGLNSLDF
+1199 GLQLPELTKSFGF

-1242 NIIIKPENYH
+1242 TIQIKPENYH

-1264 EKYQDNIAAIKTL
+1264 EKYQDNITAIKTL
-1277 KQLET
+1277 KQLEA
-1282 ENRTATPEEQEILS
+1282 ENRNATPEEQEILS

-1360 KLLEPSCGVGNFIGM
+1360 GKLLEPSCGVGNFIGM
-1375 IPQDM
+1375 IPEDM
-1380 QAKITGIEL
+1380 QAKVTGIEL

-1451 FFKSID
+1451 FFKSLD

-1467 ITSKGTLDKHN
+1467 ITSKGTLDKRN
-1478 NTARRL
+1478 DTARRL

-1588 AMKNI
+1588 AMENI
-1593 QGNISTRDTKLDN
+1593 QGNISTKDTKLDN
-1606 EVDFV
+1606 VDFV
-1611 DKQVEIP
+1611 DEQVEIP

-1630 DKAYFFEYGTATE
+1630 DKADKAYFFEYGTATE

-1654 LERMAGLIAIRDT
+1654 LERMAGLIAMRDT

-1673 MQLDS
+1673 MQLDDK
-1678 RVTDDEIKDVQSVL
+1678 VTDDEIKDVQSVL

-1733 KYIGKADIFTK
+1733 KYVGKADIFTK
-1744 RTVNA
+1744 RTVKA
-1749 NKEITSVPTAVD
+1749 NKEITSVPTAID

-1775 EYMSKLTGF
+1775 EYMSKLTSL

-1857 RLGATWINPEYV
+1857 RLGATWINPKYIK
-1869 RDFVYELLDTRNYHK
+1869 DFVYELLGTALYHK
-1884 NPLFKKDFI
+1884 NPIFKKDFI
-1893 DVQYSELSGKWYITN
+1893 DVQYSELTGKWYITN

-1915 VNATVTYGTKDRT
+1915 VQATVTYGTKDRT

-1979 WIFSDKTRRDDIVDT
+1979 WIYSDKTRRDDIVDT

-2090 PNANILVA
+2090 PNADILVA

-2104 GDARRALMAKIA
+2104 GDARRTLMAKIA

-2134 LSAENQERFIQNQ
+2134 LSTENQERFIQNQ

-2156 EMKTHNGQNFQVKQ
+2156 EMKAHNGQNFQVKQ

-2409 PDLPDELGTKVNACV
+2409 PDLPDEPGTKVNACV
-2424 ENVLKIWKDTQEQ
+2424 DNVFRIWNETKEEK
-2437 RSTQLIFCDY
+2437 STQLIFCDY

-2455 FNIYDDIKKK
+2455 FNVYDDIKGK
-2465 LLAKGVPPDEIAFI
+2465 LISKGVSTDEIAFI

-2485 AAKEELFSKV
+2485 AAKEELFAKV
-2495 RSGEVRVLIGSTSKM
+2495 RSGEVRVLIGSTAKM

>member
-7 EAEDLRMTTRQE
+7 EAVDLRMSTKQE
-19 LTSSPENWLKF
+19 LTSSSENWLKF

-83 DKGEYP
+83 DQREYP

-94 FDISQSSP
+94 FDVSQSSP
-102 IQPKKQQPYIW
+102 TQPKKQQPYIW
-113 ELTEENHQ
+113 ELTEENYQ

-136 NALADTVEDT
+136 NALSDTVEDT

-152 DYVNNSLNEDNS
+152 DYVNNLLNEDNT
-164 IKPEKFRQLVC
+164 IEPEKFRQLVC
-175 DSVKYMVLQRCGLD
+175 NSVKYMALQRCGLD
-189 TSSYIDSDIFSSLNE
+189 TSSYIDNDIFSSLNE
-204 FSNPDVID
+204 FSNSKVIN

-243 RNNAQNKNDRW
+243 RNNAQNKNDR
-254 SRTSSVRVEH
+254 RGGTSSVRGEY
-264 DILSNDN
+264 DILSDDN
-271 SGQDNWSKLHTR
+271 RGQDNWSKLHTR
-283 PGNIHIPS
+283 PRNIPIYP
-291 SSERRGGYEG
+291 SSERGGRYEG
-301 RGSLGATSP
+301 RRSLGSTS
-310 QVSQR
+310 SQISQG
-315 KQEKNIDKANR
+315 KQENNINGANR
-326 HTQTDR
+326 HIPIDR
-332 PLDRSQR
+332 PLDRGQR
-339 SSGETDGTAR
+339 SSGETNGTAR
-349 SGNDGSRGSNRRTQN
+349 SGDDGIRGSNRGTQS
-364 NRPDEVGTND
+364 NRPNEVGTDD
-374 ELNQSKSRGNSSE
+374 ELNQPKSRGNSSE
-387 QSDIRITQENTVTQ
+387 QSDIRITQENTVTK

-414 QIGFFDSN
+414 QIGFFDFKVS
-422 FQQTEQ
+422 EQ
-428 QSEVDKFVNAVLMK
+428 QSEIDNFVNAVLMK
-442 GTGTEDGKFRVNDFL
+442 GTGTEDGKFRVNNFFS
-457 LENHTEKEKIDFL
+457 ENHTEEEKIDFL
-470 KEEFGWCGRYTANES
+470 KEEFGWYGRYTSNES

-493 LTFTRT
+493 LTLTRT
-499 DKENPENNLNIH
+499 DKENPKNNLNVH
-511 LSWQEVAE
+511 LSWKEVVE

-524 ISAETYIAEKD
+524 VSGKTYIIEKD

-548 NYSGDNPNDVYAIQ
+548 NYSSDNPNDVYAIQ

-573 DYNDILVSSNLKKID
+573 DYNDILVSSDLKKID
-588 QSEFI
+588 QSKFI
-593 NFASDIIKDKQR
+593 NFASDIIKDNQR

-629 VTELVTASMA
+629 VTELVTASVA

-746 DDVISGKSNHYNDF
+746 DEALSGKIPF
-760 KVCITCE
+760 
-767 WSESPAFED
+767 
-776 GKTYTVAEF
+776 
-785 DSIMKQADN
+785 
-794 EWIKQRQYEIDTY
+794 
-807 ENDIDKIYE
+807 
-816 AYEKGEIE
+816 
-824 SVHQGYAKTK
+824 
-834 FNVNMPDG
+834 
-842 EVHTFRQ
+842 
-849 DIGDG
+849 
-854 DGGVIDFLKQ
+854 
-864 YPQYSEVVR
+864 YS
-873 ILEADIY
+873 A
-880 LENHSDEL
+880 
-888 LKPTLA
+888 
-894 FDEEVA
+894 
-900 ITDEFFDFEKAWHNV
+900 
-915 DSGIPEIAERYRNG
+915 
-929 EDISIDLA
+929 
-937 KYFTNHYVNL
+937 
-947 NNFNDYGKFEIH
+947 
-959 SDDNEVTIQNGEI
+959 
-972 SKSYSWNELGEHYLS
+972 
-987 YLKDTFISI
+987 
-996 QTERVSEYPETKDEV
+996 
-1011 EKLITSVKA
+1011 
-1020 EQKSENK
+1020 
-1027 TAKSNEKTFAEQVD
+1027 
-1041 EVLAGKASRFNDLKV
+1041 LKV
-1056 CDTPQILIDVG
+1056 CNTPEILVDIG
-1067 CQQLPIFYTQ
+1067 CKQLPMLYTQ
-1077 RHLRDALKAKGNIG
+1077 KHLRDALHEKSSKNP
-1091 ESIHHHGLTTE
+1091 HWHGLTIE
-1102 QIKNIPIELQNPV
+1102 QVKNLPVFLQEPV
-1115 MVYDS
+1115 IVFDS
-1120 LSRNDSIVVV
+1120 LTRDDSVMMILSETDNDNLPLVVSV
-1130 TSERDKDN
+1130 K
-1138 SPIIAVLRPNGSA
+1138 PNGQGR
-1151 KYNLEVVDSN
+1151 YNLEQIDSN
-1161 FLLSVHGRENFSN
+1161 FITSIYGKDNFSRYIEN
-1174 QIIRALQND
+1174 IIKND
-1183 KMLYCNKQKSQ
+1183 KLLFINKEKSQ
-1194 ELFSV
+1194 KLFERW
-1199 LGLQLSKGLNSLDF
+1199 GLQLPELTKSFGF

-1318 KGLLTNDEYA
+1318 KGLLTSDEYA

-1360 KLLEPSCGVGNFIGM
+1360 GKLLEPSCGVGNFIGM
-1375 IPQDM
+1375 IPEDM
-1380 QAKITGIEL
+1380 QAKVTGIEL

-1451 FFKSID
+1451 FFKSLD

-1467 ITSKGTLDKHN
+1467 ITSKGTLDKRN
-1478 NTARRL
+1478 DTARRL

-1588 AMKNI
+1588 AMENI
-1593 QGNISTRDTKLDN
+1593 QGNISTKDTKLDN
-1606 EVDFV
+1606 VDFV
-1611 DKQVEIP
+1611 DEQVEIP

-1630 DKAYFFEYGTATE
+1630 DKADKAYFFEYGTATE

-1654 LERMAGLIAIRDT
+1654 LERMAGLIAMRDT

-1673 MQLDS
+1673 MQLDDK
-1678 RVTDDEIKDVQSVL
+1678 VTDDEIKDVQSVL

-1733 KYIGKADIFTK
+1733 KYVGKADIFTK
-1744 RTVNA
+1744 RTVKA
-1749 NKEITSVPTAVD
+1749 NKEITSVPTAID

-1775 EYMSKLTGF
+1775 EYMSKLTSL

-1857 RLGATWINPEYV
+1857 RLGATWINPKYIK
-1869 RDFVYELLDTRNYHK
+1869 DFVYELLGTALYHK
-1884 NPLFKKDFI
+1884 NPIFKKDFI
-1893 DVQYSELSGKWYITN
+1893 DVQYSELTGKWYITN

-1915 VNATVTYGTKDRT
+1915 VQATVTYGTKDRT

-1979 WIFSDKTRRDDIVDT
+1979 WIYSDKTRRDDIVDT

-2090 PNANILVA
+2090 PNADILVA

-2104 GDARRALMAKIA
+2104 GDARRTLMAKIA

-2134 LSAENQERFIQNQ
+2134 LSTENQERFIQNQ

-2156 EMKTHNGQNFQVKQ
+2156 EMKAHNGQNFQVKQ

-2355 NISCEPTEIQKQL
+2355 NISCESTEIQKQL

-2409 PDLPDELGTKVNACV
+2409 PDLPDEPGTKVNACV

>member
-7 EAEDLRMTTRQE
+7 EAVDLRMSTKQE
-19 LTSSPENWLKF
+19 LTSSSENWLKF

-83 DKGEYP
+83 DQREYP

-94 FDISQSSP
+94 FDVSQSSP
-102 IQPKKQQPYIW
+102 TQPKKQQPYIW
-113 ELTEENHQ
+113 ELTEENYQ

-136 NALADTVEDT
+136 NALSDTVEDT

-152 DYVNNSLNEDNS
+152 DYVNNLLNEDNT
-164 IKPEKFRQLVC
+164 IEPEKFRQLVC
-175 DSVKYMVLQRCGLD
+175 NSVKYMALQRCGLD
-189 TSSYIDSDIFSSLNE
+189 TSSYIDNDIFSSLNE
-204 FSNPDVID
+204 FSNSKVIN

-243 RNNAQNKNDRW
+243 RNNAQNKNDR
-254 SRTSSVRVEH
+254 RGGTSSVRGEY
-264 DILSNDN
+264 DILSDDN
-271 SGQDNWSKLHTR
+271 RGQDNWSKLHTR
-283 PGNIHIPS
+283 PRNIPIYP
-291 SSERRGGYEG
+291 SSERGGRYEG
-301 RGSLGATSP
+301 RRSLGSTS
-310 QVSQR
+310 SQISQG
-315 KQEKNIDKANR
+315 KQENNINGANR
-326 HTQTDR
+326 HIPIDR
-332 PLDRSQR
+332 PLDRGQR
-339 SSGETDGTAR
+339 SSGETNGTAR
-349 SGNDGSRGSNRRTQN
+349 SGDDGIRGSNRGTQS
-364 NRPDEVGTND
+364 NRSNEVGTDD
-374 ELNQSKSRGNSSE
+374 ELNQPKSRGNSSE

-442 GTGTEDGKFRVNDFL
+442 GTGTEDGKFRVNNFFS
-457 LENHTEKEKIDFL
+457 ENHTEEEKIDFL
-470 KEEFGWCGRYTANES
+470 KEEFGWYGRYTSNES

-493 LTFTRT
+493 LAFTRT

-511 LSWQEVAE
+511 LSWQEVAK

-524 ISAETYIAEKD
+524 ISAETYITEND

-548 NYSGDNPNDVYAIQ
+548 NYSSDNPNDVYAIQ

-573 DYNDILVSSNLKKID
+573 DYNDIISPELPEKSIIDSSVDYSKDLFFLNENSEIVTLLQYNPDSDLGGQFVSTNMRYNQIQEAAQKFGNSTEEFFNYIVSVGQQYISDIGTDLYNADLEKYSSNAH
-588 QSEFI
+588 
-593 NFASDIIKDKQR
+593 NFEGLTPETMAQLVNITKNNEIYKSDT
-605 VINAHKNSN
+605 HP
-614 EQEYRLEIEIALNEL
+614 
-629 VTELVTASMA
+629 T
-639 DEDFVITGYTA
+639 
-650 KETINFLNQYH
+650 
-661 NDTEMQKYVLDT
+661 
-673 VSENTDVVLSKI
+673 
-685 EETRQAAA
+685 
-693 KIGMAFSDKLYDS
+693 
-706 ENDFDPFVY
+706 
-715 DGSMSIEDFRK
+715 
-726 VQDSIL
+726 
-732 SEQKENEKTFAEQV
+732 
-746 DDVISGKSNHYNDF
+746 
-760 KVCITCE
+760 ITCE

-776 GKTYTVAEF
+776 GKTYSVAEF
-785 DSIMKQADN
+785 DSIMKQADDD
-794 EWIKQRQYEIDTY
+794 WVKQRQYELDTY
-807 ENDIDKIYE
+807 GNDMGKIYE

-824 SVHQGYAKTK
+824 GVHQGYAKTK

-842 EVHTFRQ
+842 TIHTFRQ

-864 YPQYSEVVR
+864 YPQYSEAVR
-873 ILEADIY
+873 MLEADIY

-900 ITDEFFDFEKAWHNV
+900 ITDEFFNFEKAWHNV

-1174 QIIRALQND
+1174 QIIKALQND

-1230 EKYTST
+1230 GKYTST

-1242 NIIIKPENYH
+1242 TIQIKPENYH

-1264 EKYQDNIAAIKTL
+1264 EKYQDNITAIKTL
-1277 KQLET
+1277 KQLEA
-1282 ENRTATPEEQEILS
+1282 ENRNATPEEQEILS

-1451 FFKSID
+1451 FSKSLD

-1478 NTARRL
+1478 DTARRL

-1532 LWIKTAKDENDIEMN
+1532 LWIKTTKDENGIEMN
-1547 AYFVQ
+1547 AYFTQ
-1552 NQQQICGHMEMTSG
+1552 NPQQICGSMEMVSG
-1566 QFHMESTCM
+1566 QFGMESTCV
-1575 PNRDTKLSEQIRN
+1575 PNRDTKLSVQIRN
-1588 AMKNI
+1588 AMENI
-1593 QGNISTRDTKLDN
+1593 QGNISTKDTKLDN
-1606 EVDFV
+1606 VDFV
-1611 DKQVEIP
+1611 DEQVEIP

-1630 DKAYFFEYGTATE
+1630 DKVYFFEYGTATE
-1643 VNLPKSNRKQN
+1643 VKLPKSNRKQN

-1667 VRQLLE
+1667 VRQMLE
-1673 MQLDS
+1673 MQLDDK
-1678 RVTDDEIKDVQSVL
+1678 VTDDEIKDVQSVL

-1703 GRINDDVNKSI
+1703 GRIHDDVNSSI

-1775 EYMSKLTGF
+1775 EYMSKLTGLN
-1784 DKEKLVED
+1784 KEKLIED
-1792 LRGSIYRIPNTDKY
+1792 LQGSIYRIPNTDKY
-1806 VTADEYLSGNILQ
+1806 VTADEYLSGNILK
-1819 KLEEAQNAFDKGDS
+1819 KLEEAQNAFDKGDT
-1833 SLAINIQALK
+1833 SLAINIQALE
-1843 KAMPEK
+1843 KAMPDK

-1857 RLGATWINPEYV
+1857 RLGATWINPKYIK
-1869 RDFVYELLDTRNYHK
+1869 DFVYELLGTALYHK
-1884 NPLFKKDFI
+1884 NPIFKKDFI
-1893 DVQYSELSGKWYITN
+1893 DVQYSELTGKWYITN

-1915 VNATVTYGTKDRT
+1915 VQATVTYGTKDRT

-2090 PNANILVA
+2090 PNADILVA

-2104 GDARRALMAKIA
+2104 GDARRTLMAKIA

-2134 LSAENQERFIQNQ
+2134 LSTENQERFIQNQ

-2156 EMKTHNGQNFQVKQ
+2156 EMKAHNGQNFQVKQ

-2222 NVSGIATSDN
+2222 NVSGIATSDS
-2232 VGKTADLY
+2232 VEKTADLY

-2409 PDLPDELGTKVNACV
+2409 PDLPDEPGTKVNACV

-2710 CSNGNNKYTPIGEY
+2710 CSDGNNKYTPIGEY

-2794 GKPFYKET
+2794 GKPFYKEN
-2802 EYQSKTTKLAELN
+2802 EYQSKTAKLSKLN
-2815 AELDVDGRKDNID
+2815 AELDVDGRKDNIA
-2828 DIEDTKEASQNIIQ
+2828 DIEDTKEVSQNIVQ

>member
-7 EAEDLRMTTRQE
+7 EAVDLRMSTKQE
-19 LTSSPENWLKF
+19 LTSSSENWLKF

-68 GRKIREGEKGIGLID
+68 GRKIREGEKDIGLID
-83 DKGEYP
+83 DQREYP

-94 FDISQSSP
+94 FDVSQSSP
-102 IQPKKQQPYIW
+102 TQPKKQQPYIW
-113 ELTEENHQ
+113 ELTEKNYQ

-136 NALADTVEDT
+136 NALSDTVEDT

-152 DYVNNSLNEDNS
+152 DYVNNLLNEDNT
-164 IKPEKFRQLVC
+164 IEPEKFRQLVC
-175 DSVKYMVLQRCGLD
+175 NSVKYMALQRCGLD
-189 TSSYIDSDIFSSLNE
+189 TSSYIDNDIFSSLNE

-243 RNNAQNKNDRW
+243 RNHAQNKNDRR

-283 PGNIHIPS
+283 PGNIHISP
-291 SSERRGGYEG
+291 SSERGRGYEG

-349 SGNDGSRGSNRRTQN
+349 SGNDGSRGSNRRTQS

-387 QSDIRITQENTVTQ
+387 QSDIRITQENTVTK

-414 QIGFFDSN
+414 QIGFFDFKVS
-422 FQQTEQ
+422 EQ
-428 QSEVDKFVNAVLMK
+428 QSEIDNFVNAVLMK
-442 GTGTEDGKFRVNDFL
+442 GTGTEDGKFRVNDFF

-470 KEEFGWCGRYTANES
+470 KEEFGWYGRYTSNES

-493 LTFTRT
+493 LAFTRT

-524 ISAETYIAEKD
+524 ISAKTYITEND

-548 NYSGDNPNDVYAIQ
+548 NYSSDNPNDVYAIQ

-573 DYNDILVSSNLKKID
+573 DY
-588 QSEFI
+588 
-593 NFASDIIKDKQR
+593 SDIISPAPSEKSIVDSSIDYSKDLFFLNENSEIVTLLQYNPDSDLGGQFVSTNVRYNQIQEAAQKFGNSTEEFFNYIVSVGQQY
-605 VINAHKNSN
+605 ISDIGTDLYNADLEKYSSNAHNFEGLTPETMAQLVNITKNN
-614 EQEYRLEIEIALNEL
+614 EIYK
-629 VTELVTASMA
+629 S
-639 DEDFVITGYTA
+639 
-650 KETINFLNQYH
+650 
-661 NDTEMQKYVLDT
+661 DTSPT
-673 VSENTDVVLSKI
+673 
-685 EETRQAAA
+685 
-693 KIGMAFSDKLYDS
+693 
-706 ENDFDPFVY
+706 
-715 DGSMSIEDFRK
+715 
-726 VQDSIL
+726 
-732 SEQKENEKTFAEQV
+732 
-746 DDVISGKSNHYNDF
+746 
-760 KVCITCE
+760 ITCE
-767 WSESPAFED
+767 WSESSAFED
-776 GKTYTVAEF
+776 SKTYTIAEF
-785 DSIMKQADN
+785 DRIMKQADDD
-794 EWIKQRQYEIDTY
+794 WIKQRQYEIDTY
-807 ENDIDKIYE
+807 GNDIDKIYE
-816 AYEKGEIE
+816 AYEKGEI
-824 SVHQGYAKTK
+824 SGIHQGYAKTK

-842 EVHTFRQ
+842 TIHTFRQ

-873 ILEADIY
+873 VLEDD
-880 LENHSDEL
+880 LSKNSNSEVSH
-888 LKPTLA
+888 TL
-894 FDEEVA
+894 
-900 ITDEFFDFEKAWHNV
+900 
-915 DSGIPEIAERYRNG
+915 
-929 EDISIDLA
+929 
-937 KYFTNHYVNL
+937 
-947 NNFNDYGKFEIH
+947 
-959 SDDNEVTIQNGEI
+959 
-972 SKSYSWNELGEHYLS
+972 
-987 YLKDTFISI
+987 
-996 QTERVSEYPETKDEV
+996 
-1011 EKLITSVKA
+1011 
-1020 EQKSENK
+1020 SENEPIS
-1027 TAKSNEKTFAEQVD
+1027 TDKTFAEQVD
-1041 EVLAGKASRFNDLKV
+1041 DVLSGKVDRFSGNLKV
-1056 CDTPQILIDVG
+1056 CDTPQILLDIG
-1067 CQQLPIFYTQ
+1067 CNQLPMFYT
-1077 RHLRDALKAKGNIG
+1077 RNHLKKAILPKDRKK
-1091 ESIHHHGLTTE
+1091 HQHGLTVE
-1102 QIKNIPIELQNPV
+1102 QIKKIPDELISPAII
-1115 MVYDS
+1115 MDS
-1120 LSRNDSIVVV
+1120 LTQNDSIIAILSDID
-1130 TSERDKDN
+1130 SEN
-1138 SPIIAVLRPNGSA
+1138 NPVIASIKPNGQGF
-1151 KYNLEVVDSN
+1151 YELEMQESN
-1161 FLLSVHGRENFSN
+1161 FITSIYGRENFKEFIN
-1174 QIIRALQND
+1174 RAINNNKILFID
-1183 KMLYCNKQKSQ
+1183 KQKSQ

-1199 LGLQLSKGLNSLDF
+1199 LGLEFSKGLNSLDF

-1242 NIIIKPENYH
+1242 TIQIKPENYH

-1277 KQLET
+1277 KQLEA
-1282 ENRTATPEEQEILS
+1282 ENRNATSEEQEVLS

-1308 ELGNSHYDEV
+1308 ELGNNHYDEV

-1339 TSPVIIKEIYSK
+1339 TSPVIIKEIYFK

-1375 IPQDM
+1375 IPEDM
-1380 QAKITGIEL
+1380 QAKVTGIEL

-1451 FFKSID
+1451 FFKSLD

-1467 ITSKGTLDKHN
+1467 ITSKGTLDKRN
-1478 NTARRL
+1478 DTARRL
-1484 LAEKA
+1484 LTEKA

-1588 AMKNI
+1588 AMENI
-1593 QGNISTRDTKLDN
+1593 QGNISTKDTKLDN

-1630 DKAYFFEYGTATE
+1630 DKADKAYFFEYGTATE

-1654 LERMAGLIAIRDT
+1654 LERMAGLIAMRDT

-1673 MQLDS
+1673 MQLDDK
-1678 RVTDDEIKDVQSVL
+1678 VTDDEIKDVQSVL

-1733 KYIGKADIFTK
+1733 KYVGKADIFTK
-1744 RTVNA
+1744 RTVKA
-1749 NKEITSVPTAVD
+1749 NKEITSVPTAID

-1775 EYMSKLTGF
+1775 EYMSKLTGL
-1784 DKEKLVED
+1784 DKEKLIED
-1792 LRGSIYRIPNTDKY
+1792 LQGSIYRIPNTDKY
-1806 VTADEYLSGNILQ
+1806 VTADEYLSGNILK

-1833 SLAINIQALK
+1833 SLAINIQALE

-2147 IDELIKNIE
+2147 IDELINNIA
-2156 EMKTHNGQNFQVKQ
+2156 EMKAHNGQNYQVKQ

-2307 PEGNTYR
+2307 PEGYT
-2314 AKTRFAKFHNLPEL
+2314 F
-2328 MNLFKECADIQT
+2328 I
-2340 ADTLNL
+2340 
-2346 PNIPDCEIH
+2346 
-2355 NISCEPTEIQKQL
+2355 
-2368 VETLAERAVKIHNH
+2368 
-2382 EVDPHEDN
+2382 
-2390 MPKITTDGRK
+2390 GR
-2400 IGLDQRLIN
+2400 
-2409 PDLPDELGTKVNACV
+2409 
-2424 ENVLKIWKDTQEQ
+2424 
-2437 RSTQLIFCDY
+2437 
-2447 STPKKDGS
+2447 
-2455 FNIYDDIKKK
+2455 
-2465 LLAKGVPPDEIAFI
+2465 
-2479 HDATTE
+2479 
-2485 AAKEELFSKV
+2485 
-2495 RSGEVRVLIGSTSKM
+2495 
-2510 GAGTNVQ
+2510 
-2517 TKLVASHDLDAPFRP
+2517 
-2532 ADMEQRRGRMVRQG
+2532 
-2546 NENKQVHLYR
+2546 
-2556 YCTKDTFDAYLFQM
+2556 
-2570 LERKQKFISQIMTS
+2570 
-2584 KSPQRRCDDVDEATL
+2584 
-2599 SYAEVKALC
+2599 
-2608 VGDPRIKEKM
+2608 
-2618 ELDNEVAKLIL
+2618 
-2629 ERSGYQ
+2629 
-2635 QEQYRLEDMA
+2635 
-2645 ASLTSKIEI
+2645 
-2654 LENIIP
+2654 
-2660 KNQNDFLY
+2660 
-2668 YQKNHST
+2668 
-2675 SDGDKKKFE
+2675 
-2684 GITINGQQYSK
+2684 
-2695 KDEAAEALKQAYIKA
+2695 
-2710 CSNGNNKYTPIGEY
+2710 
-2724 KGFEVAVMFDC
+2724 
-2735 FSREYKASLTRE
+2735 
-2747 GTYYL
+2747 
-2752 DLGTDNFTRM
+2752 
-2762 DNILEKLE
+2762 
-2770 NTCKERIERLS
+2770 
-2781 EHKKSLKETKEQI
+2781 
-2794 GKPFYKET
+2794 
-2802 EYQSKTTKLAELN
+2802 
-2815 AELDVDGRKDNID
+2815 
-2828 DIEDTKEASQNIIQ
+2828 
-2842 KR
+2842 

>member
-1 MAIKYR
+1 
-7 EAEDLRMTTRQE
+7 
-19 LTSSPENWLKF
+19 
-30 LRTASNTYKYNFSD
+30 
-44 QLLIFAQFPNAKAV
+44 
-58 AVFDVWSKTF
+58 
-68 GRKIREGEKGIGLID
+68 
-83 DKGEYP
+83 
-89 RIKYV
+89 
-94 FDISQSSP
+94 
-102 IQPKKQQPYIW
+102 
-113 ELTEENHQ
+113 
-121 EVAFLLSSD
+121 
-130 KNKSIE
+130 
-136 NALADTVEDT
+136 
-146 VNEMID
+146 MID
-152 DYVNNSLNEDNS
+152 DYVNNLLNEDNT
-164 IKPEKFRQLVC
+164 IEPEKFRQLVC
-175 DSVKYMVLQRCGLD
+175 NSVKYMALQRCGLD
-189 TSSYIDSDIFSSLNE
+189 TSSYIDNDIFSSLNE
-204 FSNPDVID
+204 FSNSKVIN

-243 RNNAQNKNDRW
+243 RNNAQNKNDR
-254 SRTSSVRVEH
+254 RGGTSSVRGEY
-264 DILSNDN
+264 DILSDDN
-271 SGQDNWSKLHTR
+271 RGQDNRSKLHTR
-283 PGNIHIPS
+283 PRNIPIYP
-291 SSERRGGYEG
+291 SSERGGRYEG
-301 RGSLGATSP
+301 RRSLGSTS
-310 QVSQR
+310 SQISQG
-315 KQEKNIDKANR
+315 KQENNINGANR
-326 HTQTDR
+326 HIPIDR
-332 PLDRSQR
+332 PLDRGQR
-339 SSGETDGTAR
+339 SSGETNGTAR
-349 SGNDGSRGSNRRTQN
+349 SGDDGIRGSNRGTQS
-364 NRPDEVGTND
+364 NRPNEVGTDD
-374 ELNQSKSRGNSSE
+374 ELNQPKSRGNSSE
-387 QSDIRITQENTVTQ
+387 QSDIRITQENTVTK

-414 QIGFFDSN
+414 QIGFFDFKVS
-422 FQQTEQ
+422 EQ
-428 QSEVDKFVNAVLMK
+428 QSEIDNFVNAVLMK
-442 GTGTEDGKFRVNDFL
+442 GTGTEDGKFRVNNFFS
-457 LENHTEKEKIDFL
+457 ENHTEEEKIDFL
-470 KEEFGWCGRYTANES
+470 KEEFGWYGRYTSNES

-493 LTFTRT
+493 LTLTRT
-499 DKENPENNLNIH
+499 DKENPKNNLNVH
-511 LSWQEVAE
+511 LSWKEVVE

-524 ISAETYIAEKD
+524 VSGKTYIIEKD

-548 NYSGDNPNDVYAIQ
+548 NYSSDNPNDVYAIQ

-573 DYNDILVSSNLKKID
+573 DYNDILVSSDLKKID
-588 QSEFI
+588 QSKFI
-593 NFASDIIKDKQR
+593 NFASDIIKDNQR

-629 VTELVTASMA
+629 VTELVTASVA

-746 DDVISGKSNHYNDF
+746 DEALSGKIPF
-760 KVCITCE
+760 
-767 WSESPAFED
+767 
-776 GKTYTVAEF
+776 
-785 DSIMKQADN
+785 
-794 EWIKQRQYEIDTY
+794 
-807 ENDIDKIYE
+807 
-816 AYEKGEIE
+816 
-824 SVHQGYAKTK
+824 
-834 FNVNMPDG
+834 
-842 EVHTFRQ
+842 
-849 DIGDG
+849 
-854 DGGVIDFLKQ
+854 
-864 YPQYSEVVR
+864 YS
-873 ILEADIY
+873 A
-880 LENHSDEL
+880 
-888 LKPTLA
+888 
-894 FDEEVA
+894 
-900 ITDEFFDFEKAWHNV
+900 
-915 DSGIPEIAERYRNG
+915 
-929 EDISIDLA
+929 
-937 KYFTNHYVNL
+937 
-947 NNFNDYGKFEIH
+947 
-959 SDDNEVTIQNGEI
+959 
-972 SKSYSWNELGEHYLS
+972 
-987 YLKDTFISI
+987 
-996 QTERVSEYPETKDEV
+996 
-1011 EKLITSVKA
+1011 
-1020 EQKSENK
+1020 
-1027 TAKSNEKTFAEQVD
+1027 
-1041 EVLAGKASRFNDLKV
+1041 LKV
-1056 CDTPQILIDVG
+1056 CNTPEILVDIG
-1067 CQQLPIFYTQ
+1067 CKQLPMLYTQ
-1077 RHLRDALKAKGNIG
+1077 KHLRDALHEKSSKNP
-1091 ESIHHHGLTTE
+1091 HWHGLTIE
-1102 QIKNIPIELQNPV
+1102 QVKNLPVFLQEPV
-1115 MVYDS
+1115 IVFDS
-1120 LSRNDSIVVV
+1120 LTRDDSVMMILSETDNDNLPLVVSV
-1130 TSERDKDN
+1130 K
-1138 SPIIAVLRPNGSA
+1138 PNGQGR
-1151 KYNLEVVDSN
+1151 YNLEQIDSN
-1161 FLLSVHGRENFSN
+1161 FITSIYGKDNFSRYIEN
-1174 QIIRALQND
+1174 IIKND
-1183 KMLYCNKQKSQ
+1183 KLLFINKEKSQ
-1194 ELFSV
+1194 KLFERW
-1199 LGLQLSKGLNSLDF
+1199 GLQLPELTKSFGF

-1318 KGLLTNDEYA
+1318 KGLLTSDEYA

-1360 KLLEPSCGVGNFIGM
+1360 GKLLEPSCGVGNFIGM
-1375 IPQDM
+1375 IPEDM
-1380 QAKITGIEL
+1380 QAKVTGIEL

-1451 FFKSID
+1451 FFKSLD

-1467 ITSKGTLDKHN
+1467 ITSKGTLDKRN
-1478 NTARRL
+1478 DTARRL
-1484 LAEKA
+1484 LTEKA

-1588 AMKNI
+1588 AMENI
-1593 QGNISTRDTKLDN
+1593 QGNISTKDTKLDN

-1630 DKAYFFEYGTATE
+1630 DKADKAYFFEYGTATE

-1654 LERMAGLIAIRDT
+1654 LERMAGLIAMRDT

-1673 MQLDS
+1673 MQLDDK
-1678 RVTDDEIKDVQSVL
+1678 VTDDEIKDVQSVL

-1733 KYIGKADIFTK
+1733 KYVGKADIFTK
-1744 RTVNA
+1744 RTVKA
-1749 NKEITSVPTAVD
+1749 NKEITSVPTAID

-1775 EYMSKLTGF
+1775 EYMSKLTGL
-1784 DKEKLVED
+1784 DKEKLIED
-1792 LRGSIYRIPNTDKY
+1792 LQGSIYRIPNTDKY
-1806 VTADEYLSGNILQ
+1806 VTADEYLSGNILK

-1833 SLAINIQALK
+1833 SLAINIQALE

-1979 WIFSDKTRRDDIVDT
+1979 WIYSDKTRRDDIVDT
-1994 YNKIFNV
+1994 YNRIFNV

-2090 PNANILVA
+2090 PNADILVA

-2104 GDARRALMAKIA
+2104 GDARRTLMAKIA

-2134 LSAENQERFIQNQ
+2134 LSTENQERFIQNQ

-2156 EMKTHNGQNFQVKQ
+2156 EMKAHNGQNFQVKQ

-2368 VETLAERAVKIHNH
+2368 VETLAERAIKIHNH

-2409 PDLPDELGTKVNACV
+2409 PDLPDEPGTKVNACV

-2695 KDEAAEALKQAYIKA
+2695 KDEAAEAIKQAYIKA
-2710 CSNGNNKYTPIGEY
+2710 CSDGNNKYTPIGEY

-2762 DNILEKLE
+2762 DNVLEKLE

-2781 EHKKSLKETKEQI
+2781 EHKKSLKETNEQI
-2794 GKPFYKET
+2794 GKPFYKEN
-2802 EYQSKTTKLAELN
+2802 EYQSKTAKLAKLN
-2815 AELDVDGRKDNID
+2815 AELDVDGRKDNIA
-2828 DIEDTKEASQNIIQ
+2828 DIEDTKEVSQNIVQ

>member
-102 IQPKKQQPYIW
+102 TQPKKQQPYIW

-130 KNKSIE
+130 KNIE

-164 IKPEKFRQLVC
+164 IEPEKFRQLVC

-254 SRTSSVRVEH
+254 SRTSTVRVEH

-339 SSGETDGTAR
+339 SSRETDGTAR

-442 GTGTEDGKFRVNDFL
+442 GTGTEDGKFRVNGFFT
-457 LENHTEKEKIDFL
+457 ENHTEKEKIDFL
-470 KEEFGWCGRYTANES
+470 KDEFGWYGRYTSSES

-493 LTFTRT
+493 LTLTRT

-511 LSWQEVAE
+511 LSWKEVVE

-524 ISAETYIAEKD
+524 VSGKTYITEKD

-548 NYSGDNPNDVYAIQ
+548 NYSSDNPNDVYAIQ
-562 KAKEILDSYNI
+562 KAKETLDSYNI
-573 DYNDILVSSNLKKID
+573 DYNDILVSSNFKKID

-650 KETINFLNQYH
+650 KETINFLNQYQS
-661 NDTEMQKYVLDT
+661 DTEMQKYVLDT

-746 DDVISGKSNHYNDF
+746 DDVISGK
-760 KVCITCE
+760 
-767 WSESPAFED
+767 
-776 GKTYTVAEF
+776 
-785 DSIMKQADN
+785 
-794 EWIKQRQYEIDTY
+794 IDR
-807 ENDIDKIYE
+807 
-816 AYEKGEIE
+816 
-824 SVHQGYAKTK
+824 
-834 FNVNMPDG
+834 F
-842 EVHTFRQ
+842 
-849 DIGDG
+849 
-854 DGGVIDFLKQ
+854 
-864 YPQYSEVVR
+864 
-873 ILEADIY
+873 
-880 LENHSDEL
+880 
-888 LKPTLA
+888 
-894 FDEEVA
+894 
-900 ITDEFFDFEKAWHNV
+900 
-915 DSGIPEIAERYRNG
+915 SGN
-929 EDISIDLA
+929 
-937 KYFTNHYVNL
+937 
-947 NNFNDYGKFEIH
+947 
-959 SDDNEVTIQNGEI
+959 
-972 SKSYSWNELGEHYLS
+972 
-987 YLKDTFISI
+987 
-996 QTERVSEYPETKDEV
+996 
-1011 EKLITSVKA
+1011 
-1020 EQKSENK
+1020 
-1027 TAKSNEKTFAEQVD
+1027 
-1041 EVLAGKASRFNDLKV
+1041 LKV
-1056 CDTPQILIDVG
+1056 CNTPQILLDVG
-1067 CQQLPIFYTQ
+1067 CSQLPMFYT
-1077 RHLRDALKAKGNIG
+1077 RNHLKKAILPKDRKK
-1091 ESIHHHGLTTE
+1091 HQHGLTVE
-1102 QIKNIPIELQNPV
+1102 QIKKIPDELISPAII
-1115 MVYDS
+1115 MDS
-1120 LSRNDSIVVV
+1120 LTQNDSIIAILSDID
-1130 TSERDKDN
+1130 SEN
-1138 SPIIAVLRPNGSA
+1138 NPVIASIKPNGQGF
-1151 KYNLEVVDSN
+1151 YELEMQESN
-1161 FLLSVHGRENFSN
+1161 FITSIYGRENFEEFIN
-1174 QIIRALQND
+1174 RAINNNKILFID
-1183 KMLYCNKQKSQ
+1183 KQKSQ

-1199 LGLQLSKGLNSLDF
+1199 LGLEFSKGLNSLDF
-1213 DTIIHQS
+1213 NTIIHQS
-1220 RNIVNENIVE
+1220 HNIVNKNIVE

-1308 ELGNSHYDEV
+1308 ELGNGHYDEV

-1351 LSDMGFSKG
+1351 LFDMGFSKG

-1451 FFKSID
+1451 FSKSLD

-1467 ITSKGTLDKHN
+1467 ITSKGTLDKRN
-1478 NTARRL
+1478 DTARRL

-1489 EFLGA
+1489 DFLGA

-1532 LWIKTAKDENDIEMN
+1532 LWIKTTKDENGIEMN
-1547 AYFVQ
+1547 AYFTQ
-1552 NQQQICGHMEMTSG
+1552 NPQQICGSMEMVSG
-1566 QFHMESTCM
+1566 QFGMESTCV
-1575 PNRDTKLSEQIRN
+1575 PNRDTKLSVQIRN
-1588 AMKNI
+1588 AMENI
-1593 QGNISTRDTKLDN
+1593 QGNISTKDTKLDN
-1606 EVDFV
+1606 VDFV
-1611 DKQVEIP
+1611 DEQVEIP

-1630 DKAYFFEYGTATE
+1630 DKVYFFEYGTATE
-1643 VNLPKSNRKQN
+1643 VKLPKSNRKQN

-1703 GRINDDVNKSI
+1703 GRINDDVNSSI

-1749 NKEITSVPTAVD
+1749 NKEITSVSTAVD

-1775 EYMSKLTGF
+1775 KYMSKLTGL
-1784 DKEKLVED
+1784 DKEKLIED
-1792 LRGSIYRIPNTDKY
+1792 LQGSIYRIPNTDKY

-1819 KLEEAQNAFDKGDS
+1819 KLEEAQNAFDKGDT
-1833 SLAINIQALK
+1833 SLAINIQALE
-1843 KAMPEK
+1843 KAMPDK

-1857 RLGATWINPEYV
+1857 RLGATWINPKYIK
-1869 RDFVYELLDTRNYHK
+1869 DFVYELLGTALYHK
-1884 NPLFKKDFI
+1884 NPIFKKDFI
-1893 DVQYSELSGKWYITN
+1893 DVQYSELTGKWYITN

-1915 VNATVTYGTKDRT
+1915 VQATVTYGTKDRT

-1942 QIKSMQV
+1942 QIKSMQI
-1949 VDGKEKPVVDNKKTA
+1949 VDGKEKLVVDNKKTA

-1994 YNKIFNV
+1994 YNRIFNV

-2090 PNANILVA
+2090 PNADILVA

-2104 GDARRALMAKIA
+2104 GDARRTLMAKIA

-2134 LSAENQERFIQNQ
+2134 LSTENQERFIQNQ

-2156 EMKTHNGQNFQVKQ
+2156 EMKAHNGQNFQVKQ

-2232 VGKTADLY
+2232 VSKTADLY

-2409 PDLPDELGTKVNACV
+2409 PDLPDEPGTKVNACV

-2710 CSNGNNKYTPIGEY
+2710 CSNGNNKYTPIGKY

-2735 FSREYKASLTRE
+2735 FSKEYKASLTRE
-2747 GTYYL
+2747 CTYYL

-2762 DNILEKLE
+2762 DNVLEKLE
-2770 NTCKERIERLS
+2770 DTCKERIERLS
-2781 EHKKSLKETKEQI
+2781 EHKKSLKEAKEQI

-2802 EYQSKTTKLAELN
+2802 EYQTKSAKLAELN

-2828 DIEDTKEASQNIIQ
+2828 DIEDTKEVSQNIVQ

>member
-7 EAEDLRMTTRQE
+7 EAVDLRMSTKQE
-19 LTSSPENWLKF
+19 LTSSSENWLKF

-83 DKGEYP
+83 DQREYP

-94 FDISQSSP
+94 FDVSQSSP
-102 IQPKKQQPYIW
+102 TQPKKQQPYIW
-113 ELTEENHQ
+113 ELTEENYQ

-136 NALADTVEDT
+136 NALSDTVEDT

-152 DYVNNSLNEDNS
+152 DYVNNLLNEDNT
-164 IKPEKFRQLVC
+164 IEPEKFRQLVC
-175 DSVKYMVLQRCGLD
+175 NSVKYMALQRCGLD
-189 TSSYIDSDIFSSLNE
+189 TSSYIDNDIFSSLNE

-332 PLDRSQR
+332 PLDRGQR

-349 SGNDGSRGSNRRTQN
+349 SGNDGSRGSNRRTQS

-374 ELNQSKSRGNSSE
+374 ELNQPKSRGNSSE
-387 QSDIRITQENTVTQ
+387 QSDIRISITQENTVTK

-414 QIGFFDSN
+414 QIGFFDFKVS
-422 FQQTEQ
+422 EQ
-428 QSEVDKFVNAVLMK
+428 QSEIDNFVNAVLMK
-442 GTGTEDGKFRVNDFL
+442 GTGTEDGKFRVNDFF

-470 KEEFGWCGRYTANES
+470 KEEFGWYGRYTSNES

-493 LTFTRT
+493 LAFTRT

-524 ISAETYIAEKD
+524 ISAKTYITEND

-541 HALYVLK
+541 HSLYVLK
-548 NYSGDNPNDVYAIQ
+548 NYSSDNPNDVYAIQ

-573 DYNDILVSSNLKKID
+573 DY
-588 QSEFI
+588 
-593 NFASDIIKDKQR
+593 SDIISPALSEKSVIHSSIDYSKDLFFLNENSEIVTLLQYNPDSDLGGQFVSTNVRYNQIQEAAQKFENSAEDFFDYIVSVGQQY
-605 VINAHKNSN
+605 ISDIGTDLYNADLEKYSSNAHNFEGLTPETMAQLVNITKNN
-614 EQEYRLEIEIALNEL
+614 EIYK
-629 VTELVTASMA
+629 S
-639 DEDFVITGYTA
+639 
-650 KETINFLNQYH
+650 
-661 NDTEMQKYVLDT
+661 DTSPT
-673 VSENTDVVLSKI
+673 
-685 EETRQAAA
+685 
-693 KIGMAFSDKLYDS
+693 
-706 ENDFDPFVY
+706 
-715 DGSMSIEDFRK
+715 
-726 VQDSIL
+726 
-732 SEQKENEKTFAEQV
+732 
-746 DDVISGKSNHYNDF
+746 
-760 KVCITCE
+760 ITCE
-767 WSESPAFED
+767 WSESSAFED
-776 GKTYTVAEF
+776 SKTYTIAEF
-785 DSIMKQADN
+785 DRIMKQADDD
-794 EWIKQRQYEIDTY
+794 WVKQRQYEIDTY
-807 ENDIDKIYE
+807 GNDIDKIYE
-816 AYEKGEIE
+816 AYEKGEI
-824 SVHQGYAKTK
+824 SGIHQGYAKTK

-842 EVHTFRQ
+842 TVHTFRQ

-864 YPQYSEVVR
+864 YSEYSEVVR
-873 ILEADIY
+873 ILEDDISKNSNS
-880 LENHSDEL
+880 EVS
-888 LKPTLA
+888 PTL
-894 FDEEVA
+894 
-900 ITDEFFDFEKAWHNV
+900 
-915 DSGIPEIAERYRNG
+915 
-929 EDISIDLA
+929 
-937 KYFTNHYVNL
+937 
-947 NNFNDYGKFEIH
+947 
-959 SDDNEVTIQNGEI
+959 
-972 SKSYSWNELGEHYLS
+972 
-987 YLKDTFISI
+987 
-996 QTERVSEYPETKDEV
+996 
-1011 EKLITSVKA
+1011 
-1020 EQKSENK
+1020 SENEPIS
-1027 TAKSNEKTFAEQVD
+1027 TDKTFAEQVD
-1041 EVLAGKASRFNDLKV
+1041 DVISGKIDRFSGNLKV
-1056 CDTPQILIDVG
+1056 CNTPQILLDVG
-1067 CQQLPIFYTQ
+1067 CSQLPMFYT
-1077 RHLRDALKAKGNIG
+1077 RNHLKKAILPKDRKK
-1091 ESIHHHGLTTE
+1091 HQHGLTVE
-1102 QIKNIPIELQNPV
+1102 QIKKIPDELISPAII
-1115 MVYDS
+1115 MDS
-1120 LSRNDSIVVV
+1120 LTQNDSIIAILSDID
-1130 TSERDKDN
+1130 SEN
-1138 SPIIAVLRPNGSA
+1138 NPVIASIKPNGQGF
-1151 KYNLEVVDSN
+1151 YELEMQESN
-1161 FLLSVHGRENFSN
+1161 FITSIYGRENFKEFIN
-1174 QIIRALQND
+1174 RAINNNKILFID
-1183 KMLYCNKQKSQ
+1183 KQKSQ

-1199 LGLQLSKGLNSLDF
+1199 LGLEFSKGLNSLDF
-1213 DTIIHQS
+1213 NTIIHQS
-1220 RNIVNENIVE
+1220 HNIVNKNIVE

-1308 ELGNSHYDEV
+1308 ELGNSHYYEV
-1318 KGLLTNDEYA
+1318 KGLLTSDEYA

-1451 FFKSID
+1451 FSKSLD

-1467 ITSKGTLDKHN
+1467 ITSKGTLDKRN
-1478 NTARRL
+1478 DTARRL

-1489 EFLGA
+1489 DFLGA

-1532 LWIKTAKDENDIEMN
+1532 LWIKTTKDENGIEMN
-1547 AYFVQ
+1547 AYFTQ
-1552 NQQQICGHMEMTSG
+1552 NPQQICGSMEMVSG
-1566 QFHMESTCM
+1566 QFGMESTCV
-1575 PNRDTKLSEQIRN
+1575 PNRDTKLSVQIRN
-1588 AMKNI
+1588 AMENI
-1593 QGNISTRDTKLDN
+1593 QGNISTKDTKLDN
-1606 EVDFV
+1606 VDFV
-1611 DKQVEIP
+1611 DEQVEIP

-1630 DKAYFFEYGTATE
+1630 DKVYFFEYGTATE
-1643 VNLPKSNRKQN
+1643 VKLPKSNRKQN

-1667 VRQLLE
+1667 VRQMLE
-1673 MQLDS
+1673 MQLDDK
-1678 RVTDDEIKDVQSVL
+1678 VTDDEIKDVQSVL

-1775 EYMSKLTGF
+1775 KYMSKLTGL
-1784 DKEKLVED
+1784 DKEKLIED
-1792 LRGSIYRIPNTDKY
+1792 LQGSIYRIPNTDKY

-1819 KLEEAQNAFDKGDS
+1819 KLEEAQNAFDKGDTS
-1833 SLAINIQALK
+1833 FAINIQALE
-1843 KAMPEK
+1843 KAMPDK

-1857 RLGATWINPEYV
+1857 RLGATWINPKYIK
-1869 RDFVYELLDTRNYHK
+1869 DFVYELLGTALYHK
-1884 NPLFKKDFI
+1884 NPIFKKDFI
-1893 DVQYSELSGKWYITN
+1893 DVQYSELTGKWYITN

-1915 VNATVTYGTKDRT
+1915 VQATVTYGTKDRT

-2104 GDARRALMAKIA
+2104 GDARRTLMAKIA

-2134 LSAENQERFIQNQ
+2134 LSTENQERFIQNQ

-2156 EMKTHNGQNFQVKQ
+2156 EMKAHNGQNFQVKQ

-2232 VGKTADLY
+2232 VSKTADLY

-2409 PDLPDELGTKVNACV
+2409 PDLPDEPGTKVNACV

-2668 YQKNHST
+2668 YHKNYSV
-2675 SDGDKKKFE
+2675 SDGDKKTFA
-2684 GITINGQQYSK
+2684 GISINGQQYTK

-2710 CSNGNNKYTPIGEY
+2710 CSDGNNKYTPIGEY

-2802 EYQSKTTKLAELN
+2802 EYQSKTTKLAKLN
-2815 AELDVDGRKDNID
+2815 AELDVDGRKDNIAD
-2828 DIEDTKEASQNIIQ
+2828 VEDTKEASQNILQ

>member
-1 MAIKYR
+1 MTIKYR
-7 EAEDLRMTTRQE
+7 EAEDLRMATRQE

-83 DKGEYP
+83 DQREYP

-94 FDISQSSP
+94 FDVSQSSP
-102 IQPKKQQPYIW
+102 TQPKKQQPYIW
-113 ELTEENHQ
+113 ELTEENYQ

-136 NALADTVEDT
+136 NALSDTIEDT

-152 DYVNNSLNEDNS
+152 DYVNNLLNEDNT
-164 IKPEKFRQLVC
+164 IEPEKFRQLVC
-175 DSVKYMVLQRCGLD
+175 NSVKYMALQRCGLD
-189 TSSYIDSDIFSSLNE
+189 TSSYIDNDIFSSLNE
-204 FSNPDVID
+204 FSNSKVIN

-243 RNNAQNKNDRW
+243 RNNAQNKNDR
-254 SRTSSVRVEH
+254 RGGTSSVRGEY
-264 DILSNDN
+264 DILSDDN
-271 SGQDNWSKLHTR
+271 RGQDNWSKLHTR
-283 PGNIHIPS
+283 PRNIHIPS
-291 SSERRGGYEG
+291 SSERRGRYEG
-301 RGSLGATSP
+301 RRSLGSTS
-310 QVSQR
+310 SQISQG
-315 KQEKNIDKANR
+315 KQENNINGANR
-326 HTQTDR
+326 HIPTDR
-332 PLDRSQR
+332 PLDRGQR

-349 SGNDGSRGSNRRTQN
+349 SEDDGSRGSNRGTQS
-364 NRPDEVGTND
+364 NRPNEVGTDD
-374 ELNQSKSRGNSSE
+374 ELNQPKSRGNSSE
-387 QSDIRITQENTVTQ
+387 QSDIRITQENTVTK

-414 QIGFFDSN
+414 QIGFFDFKVS
-422 FQQTEQ
+422 EQ
-428 QSEVDKFVNAVLMK
+428 QSEIDNFVNAVLMK
-442 GTGTEDGKFRVNDFL
+442 GTGTEDGKFRVNNFFS
-457 LENHTEKEKIDFL
+457 ENHTEKEKIDFL
-470 KEEFGWCGRYTANES
+470 KEEFGWYGRYTSNES

-524 ISAETYIAEKD
+524 ISAKTYITEKD

-573 DYNDILVSSNLKKID
+573 DYNDIISPELPEKSIIDSSVDYSKDLFFLNENSEIVTLLQYNPDSNSGGQFVSTNVRYSQIQEAAQKFENSAEDFFDYIVSVGQQYISDIGTDLYEADLGKYTSNTHNFEGFTPEIMTQLVSITKNNEIYK
-588 QSEFI
+588 
-593 NFASDIIKDKQR
+593 SDT
-605 VINAHKNSN
+605 SP
-614 EQEYRLEIEIALNEL
+614 
-629 VTELVTASMA
+629 T
-639 DEDFVITGYTA
+639 
-650 KETINFLNQYH
+650 
-661 NDTEMQKYVLDT
+661 
-673 VSENTDVVLSKI
+673 
-685 EETRQAAA
+685 
-693 KIGMAFSDKLYDS
+693 
-706 ENDFDPFVY
+706 
-715 DGSMSIEDFRK
+715 
-726 VQDSIL
+726 
-732 SEQKENEKTFAEQV
+732 
-746 DDVISGKSNHYNDF
+746 
-760 KVCITCE
+760 ITCE
-767 WSESPAFED
+767 WSESSAFED
-776 GKTYTVAEF
+776 SKTYTIAEF
-785 DSIMKQADN
+785 DRIMKQADDD
-794 EWIKQRQYEIDTY
+794 WVKQRQYEIDTY
-807 ENDIDKIYE
+807 GNDIDKIYE
-816 AYEKGEIE
+816 AYEKGEI
-824 SVHQGYAKTK
+824 SGIHQGYAKTK

-842 EVHTFRQ
+842 TIHTFRQ

-864 YPQYSEVVR
+864 YSEYSEVVR
-873 ILEADIY
+873 ILEDDISKNSNS
-880 LENHSDEL
+880 EVS
-888 LKPTLA
+888 PTL
-894 FDEEVA
+894 
-900 ITDEFFDFEKAWHNV
+900 
-915 DSGIPEIAERYRNG
+915 
-929 EDISIDLA
+929 
-937 KYFTNHYVNL
+937 
-947 NNFNDYGKFEIH
+947 
-959 SDDNEVTIQNGEI
+959 
-972 SKSYSWNELGEHYLS
+972 
-987 YLKDTFISI
+987 
-996 QTERVSEYPETKDEV
+996 
-1011 EKLITSVKA
+1011 
-1020 EQKSENK
+1020 SENEPIS
-1027 TAKSNEKTFAEQVD
+1027 TDKTFAEQVD
-1041 EVLAGKASRFNDLKV
+1041 DVISGKIDRFSGNLKV
-1056 CDTPQILIDVG
+1056 CNTPQILLDVG
-1067 CQQLPIFYTQ
+1067 CSQLPMFYT
-1077 RHLRDALKAKGNIG
+1077 RNHLKKAILPKDRKK
-1091 ESIHHHGLTTE
+1091 HQHGLTVE
-1102 QIKNIPIELQNPV
+1102 QIKKIPDELISPAII
-1115 MVYDS
+1115 MDS
-1120 LSRNDSIVVV
+1120 LTQNDSIIVVLSDID
-1130 TSERDKDN
+1130 SEN
-1138 SPIIAVLRPNGSA
+1138 NPVIASIKPNGQGF
-1151 KYNLEVVDSN
+1151 YELEMQESN
-1161 FLLSVHGRENFSN
+1161 FITSIYGRENFKEFIN
-1174 QIIRALQND
+1174 RAINNNKILFID
-1183 KMLYCNKQKSQ
+1183 KQKSQ

-1199 LGLQLSKGLNSLDF
+1199 LGLEFSKGLNSLDF
-1213 DTIIHQS
+1213 NTIIHQS

-1242 NIIIKPENYH
+1242 TIQIKPENYH

-1451 FFKSID
+1451 FSKSLD

-1467 ITSKGTLDKHN
+1467 ITSKGTLDKRN
-1478 NTARRL
+1478 DTARRL

-1489 EFLGA
+1489 DFLGA

-1532 LWIKTAKDENDIEMN
+1532 LWIKTTKDENGIEMN
-1547 AYFVQ
+1547 AYFTQ
-1552 NQQQICGHMEMTSG
+1552 NPQQICGSMEMVSG
-1566 QFHMESTCM
+1566 QFGMESTCV
-1575 PNRDTKLSEQIRN
+1575 PNRDTKLSVQIRN
-1588 AMKNI
+1588 AMENI
-1593 QGNISTRDTKLDN
+1593 QGNISTKDTKLDN
-1606 EVDFV
+1606 VDFV
-1611 DKQVEIP
+1611 DEQVEIP

-1630 DKAYFFEYGTATE
+1630 DKVYFFEYGTATE
-1643 VNLPKSNRKQN
+1643 VKLPKSNRKQN

-1667 VRQLLE
+1667 VRQMLE

-1703 GRINDDVNKSI
+1703 GRIHDDVNSSI

-1775 EYMSKLTGF
+1775 KYMSKLTGL
-1784 DKEKLVED
+1784 DKEKLIED
-1792 LRGSIYRIPNTDKY
+1792 LQGSIYRIPNTDKY

-2090 PNANILVA
+2090 PNADILVA

-2104 GDARRALMAKIA
+2104 GDARRTLMAKIA

-2134 LSAENQERFIQNQ
+2134 LSTENQERFIQNQ

-2156 EMKTHNGQNFQVKQ
+2156 EMKAHNGQNFQVKQ

-2232 VGKTADLY
+2232 VSKTADLY

-2409 PDLPDELGTKVNACV
+2409 PDLPDEPGTKVNACV

>member
-7 EAEDLRMTTRQE
+7 EAVDLRMSTKQE
-19 LTSSPENWLKF
+19 LTSSSENWLKF

-83 DKGEYP
+83 DQREYP

-94 FDISQSSP
+94 FDVSQSSP
-102 IQPKKQQPYIW
+102 TQPKKQQPYIW
-113 ELTEENHQ
+113 ELTEENYQ

-136 NALADTVEDT
+136 NALSDTVEDT

-152 DYVNNSLNEDNS
+152 DYVNNLLNEDNT
-164 IKPEKFRQLVC
+164 IEPEKFRQLVC
-175 DSVKYMVLQRCGLD
+175 NSVKYMALQRCGLD
-189 TSSYIDSDIFSSLNE
+189 TSSYIDNDIFSSLNE
-204 FSNPDVID
+204 FSNSKVIN

-243 RNNAQNKNDRW
+243 RNNAQNKNDR
-254 SRTSSVRVEH
+254 RGGTSSVRGEY
-264 DILSNDN
+264 DILSDDN
-271 SGQDNWSKLHTR
+271 RGQDNWSKLHTR
-283 PGNIHIPS
+283 PRNIPIYP
-291 SSERRGGYEG
+291 SSERGGRYEG
-301 RGSLGATSP
+301 RRSLGSTS
-310 QVSQR
+310 SQISQG
-315 KQEKNIDKANR
+315 KQENNINGANR
-326 HTQTDR
+326 HIPIDR
-332 PLDRSQR
+332 PLDRGQR
-339 SSGETDGTAR
+339 SSGETNGTAR
-349 SGNDGSRGSNRRTQN
+349 SGDDGIRGSNRGTQS
-364 NRPDEVGTND
+364 NRPNEVGTDD
-374 ELNQSKSRGNSSE
+374 ELNQPKSRGNSSE
-387 QSDIRITQENTVTQ
+387 QSDIRITQENTVTK

-414 QIGFFDSN
+414 QIGFFDFKVS
-422 FQQTEQ
+422 EQ
-428 QSEVDKFVNAVLMK
+428 QSEIDNFVNAVLMK
-442 GTGTEDGKFRVNDFL
+442 GTGTEDGKFRVNNFFS
-457 LENHTEKEKIDFL
+457 ENHTEEEKIDFL
-470 KEEFGWCGRYTANES
+470 KEEFGWYGRYTSNES

-493 LTFTRT
+493 LTLTRT
-499 DKENPENNLNIH
+499 DKENPKNNLNVH
-511 LSWQEVAE
+511 LSWKEVVE

-524 ISAETYIAEKD
+524 VSGKTYIIEKD

-548 NYSGDNPNDVYAIQ
+548 NYSSDNPNDVYAIQ

-573 DYNDILVSSNLKKID
+573 DYNDILVSSDLKKID
-588 QSEFI
+588 QSKFI
-593 NFASDIIKDKQR
+593 NFASDIIKDNQR

-629 VTELVTASMA
+629 VTELVTASVA

-746 DDVISGKSNHYNDF
+746 DEALSGKIPF
-760 KVCITCE
+760 
-767 WSESPAFED
+767 
-776 GKTYTVAEF
+776 
-785 DSIMKQADN
+785 
-794 EWIKQRQYEIDTY
+794 
-807 ENDIDKIYE
+807 
-816 AYEKGEIE
+816 
-824 SVHQGYAKTK
+824 
-834 FNVNMPDG
+834 
-842 EVHTFRQ
+842 
-849 DIGDG
+849 
-854 DGGVIDFLKQ
+854 
-864 YPQYSEVVR
+864 YS
-873 ILEADIY
+873 A
-880 LENHSDEL
+880 
-888 LKPTLA
+888 
-894 FDEEVA
+894 
-900 ITDEFFDFEKAWHNV
+900 
-915 DSGIPEIAERYRNG
+915 
-929 EDISIDLA
+929 
-937 KYFTNHYVNL
+937 
-947 NNFNDYGKFEIH
+947 
-959 SDDNEVTIQNGEI
+959 
-972 SKSYSWNELGEHYLS
+972 
-987 YLKDTFISI
+987 
-996 QTERVSEYPETKDEV
+996 
-1011 EKLITSVKA
+1011 
-1020 EQKSENK
+1020 
-1027 TAKSNEKTFAEQVD
+1027 
-1041 EVLAGKASRFNDLKV
+1041 LKV
-1056 CDTPQILIDVG
+1056 CNTPEILVDIG
-1067 CQQLPIFYTQ
+1067 CKQLPMLYTQ
-1077 RHLRDALKAKGNIG
+1077 KHLRDALHEKSSKNP
-1091 ESIHHHGLTTE
+1091 HWHGLTIE
-1102 QIKNIPIELQNPV
+1102 QVKNLPVFLQEPV
-1115 MVYDS
+1115 IVFDS
-1120 LSRNDSIVVV
+1120 LTRDDSVMMILSETDNDNLPLVVSV
-1130 TSERDKDN
+1130 K
-1138 SPIIAVLRPNGSA
+1138 PNGQGR
-1151 KYNLEVVDSN
+1151 YNLEQIDSN
-1161 FLLSVHGRENFSN
+1161 FITSIYGKDNFSRYIEN
-1174 QIIRALQND
+1174 IIKND
-1183 KMLYCNKQKSQ
+1183 KLLFINKEKSQ
-1194 ELFSV
+1194 KLFERW
-1199 LGLQLSKGLNSLDF
+1199 GLQLPELTKSFGF

-1318 KGLLTNDEYA
+1318 KGLLTSDEYA

-1360 KLLEPSCGVGNFIGM
+1360 GKLLEPSCGVGNFIGM
-1375 IPQDM
+1375 IPEDM
-1380 QAKITGIEL
+1380 QAKVTGIEL

-1451 FFKSID
+1451 FFKSLD

-1467 ITSKGTLDKHN
+1467 ITSKGTLDKRN
-1478 NTARRL
+1478 DTARRL
-1484 LAEKA
+1484 LTEKA

-1588 AMKNI
+1588 AMENI
-1593 QGNISTRDTKLDN
+1593 QGNISTKDTKLDN

-1630 DKAYFFEYGTATE
+1630 DKADKAYFFEYGTATE

-1654 LERMAGLIAIRDT
+1654 LERMAGLIAMRDT

-1673 MQLDS
+1673 MQLDDK
-1678 RVTDDEIKDVQSVL
+1678 VTDDEIKDVQSVL

-1733 KYIGKADIFTK
+1733 KYVGKADIFTK
-1744 RTVNA
+1744 RTVKA
-1749 NKEITSVPTAVD
+1749 NKEITSVPTAID

-1775 EYMSKLTGF
+1775 EYMSKLTSL

-1857 RLGATWINPEYV
+1857 RLGATWINPKYIK
-1869 RDFVYELLDTRNYHK
+1869 DFVYELLGTALYHK
-1884 NPLFKKDFI
+1884 NPIFKKDFI
-1893 DVQYSELSGKWYITN
+1893 DVQYSELTGKWYITN

-1915 VNATVTYGTKDRT
+1915 VQATVTYGTKDRT

-1979 WIFSDKTRRDDIVDT
+1979 WIYSDKTRRDDIVDT

-2090 PNANILVA
+2090 PNADILVA

-2104 GDARRALMAKIA
+2104 GDARRTLMAKIA

-2134 LSAENQERFIQNQ
+2134 LSTENQERFIQNQ

-2156 EMKTHNGQNFQVKQ
+2156 EMKAHNGQNFQVKQ

-2355 NISCEPTEIQKQL
+2355 NISCESTEIQKQL

-2409 PDLPDELGTKVNACV
+2409 PDLPDEPGTKVNACV

>member
-7 EAEDLRMTTRQE
+7 EAVDLRMSTKQE
-19 LTSSPENWLKF
+19 LTSSSENWLKF

-83 DKGEYP
+83 DQREYP

-94 FDISQSSP
+94 FDVSQSSP

-175 DSVKYMVLQRCGLD
+175 DSVKYMALQRCGLD

-349 SGNDGSRGSNRRTQN
+349 SGNDGSRGSNRRPQS
-364 NRPDEVGTND
+364 NRPNEVGTND

-387 QSDIRITQENTVTQ
+387 QSDIRISITQENTVTK

-414 QIGFFDSN
+414 QIGFFDSK
-422 FQQTEQ
+422 TEQ

-442 GTGTEDGKFRVNDFL
+442 GTGTEDGKFRVNDFFS
-457 LENHTEKEKIDFL
+457 ENHTEKEKIDFL
-470 KEEFGWCGRYTANES
+470 KDEFGWYGRYTSSES

-493 LTFTRT
+493 LTLTRT

-511 LSWQEVAE
+511 LSWKEVVE

-524 ISAETYIAEKD
+524 VSGKTYITEKD

-548 NYSGDNPNDVYAIQ
+548 NYSSDNPNDVYAIQ

-573 DYNDILVSSNLKKID
+573 DYNDIISPELPEKSIIDSSVDYSKDLFFLNENSEIVTLLQYNPDSDLGGQFVSTNVRYNQIQEAAQKFGNSTEEFFNYIVSVGQQYISDIGTDLYNADLEKYSSNAH
-588 QSEFI
+588 
-593 NFASDIIKDKQR
+593 NFEGLTPETMAQLVNITKNNEIYKSDT
-605 VINAHKNSN
+605 SP
-614 EQEYRLEIEIALNEL
+614 
-629 VTELVTASMA
+629 T
-639 DEDFVITGYTA
+639 
-650 KETINFLNQYH
+650 
-661 NDTEMQKYVLDT
+661 
-673 VSENTDVVLSKI
+673 
-685 EETRQAAA
+685 
-693 KIGMAFSDKLYDS
+693 
-706 ENDFDPFVY
+706 
-715 DGSMSIEDFRK
+715 
-726 VQDSIL
+726 
-732 SEQKENEKTFAEQV
+732 
-746 DDVISGKSNHYNDF
+746 
-760 KVCITCE
+760 ITCE
-767 WSESPAFED
+767 WSESSAFED
-776 GKTYTVAEF
+776 SKTYTIAEF
-785 DSIMKQADN
+785 DRIMKQADDD
-794 EWIKQRQYEIDTY
+794 WVKRRQYEIDTY
-807 ENDIDKIYE
+807 GDDIDKIYE
-816 AYEKGEIE
+816 AFEKGEIE
-824 SVHQGYAKTK
+824 NVHQGYAKTK

-842 EVHTFRQ
+842 TVHTFRQ

-864 YPQYSEVVR
+864 YSEYSEVVR
-873 ILEADIY
+873 ILEDDISKNSNS
-880 LENHSDEL
+880 EVS
-888 LKPTLA
+888 PTL
-894 FDEEVA
+894 
-900 ITDEFFDFEKAWHNV
+900 
-915 DSGIPEIAERYRNG
+915 
-929 EDISIDLA
+929 
-937 KYFTNHYVNL
+937 
-947 NNFNDYGKFEIH
+947 
-959 SDDNEVTIQNGEI
+959 
-972 SKSYSWNELGEHYLS
+972 
-987 YLKDTFISI
+987 
-996 QTERVSEYPETKDEV
+996 
-1011 EKLITSVKA
+1011 
-1020 EQKSENK
+1020 SENEPIS
-1027 TAKSNEKTFAEQVD
+1027 TDKTFAEQVD
-1041 EVLAGKASRFNDLKV
+1041 DVISGKIDRFSGNLKV
-1056 CDTPQILIDVG
+1056 CNTPQILLDVG
-1067 CQQLPIFYTQ
+1067 CSQLPMFYT
-1077 RHLRDALKAKGNIG
+1077 RNHLKKAILPKDRKK
-1091 ESIHHHGLTTE
+1091 HQHGLTVE
-1102 QIKNIPIELQNPV
+1102 QIKKIPDELISPAII
-1115 MVYDS
+1115 MDS
-1120 LSRNDSIVVV
+1120 LTQNDSIIVVLSNID
-1130 TSERDKDN
+1130 SEN
-1138 SPIIAVLRPNGSA
+1138 NPVIASIKPNGQGF
-1151 KYNLEVVDSN
+1151 YELEMQESN
-1161 FLLSVHGRENFSN
+1161 FITSIYGRENFKEFIN
-1174 QIIRALQND
+1174 RAINNNKILFID
-1183 KMLYCNKQKSQ
+1183 KQKSQ

-1199 LGLQLSKGLNSLDF
+1199 LGLEFSKGLNSLDF
-1213 DTIIHQS
+1213 NTIIHQS

-1242 NIIIKPENYH
+1242 TIQIKPENYH

-1308 ELGNSHYDEV
+1308 ELGNNHYDEV
-1318 KGLLTNDEYA
+1318 KGLLTSDEYA

-1451 FFKSID
+1451 FSKSLD

-1467 ITSKGTLDKHN
+1467 ITSKGTLDKRN
-1478 NTARRL
+1478 DTARRL

-1489 EFLGA
+1489 DFLGA

-1532 LWIKTAKDENDIEMN
+1532 LWIKTTKDENGIEMN
-1547 AYFVQ
+1547 AYFTQ
-1552 NQQQICGHMEMTSG
+1552 NPQQICGSMEMVSG
-1566 QFHMESTCM
+1566 QFGMESTCV
-1575 PNRDTKLSEQIRN
+1575 PNRDTKLSVQIRN
-1588 AMKNI
+1588 AMENI
-1593 QGNISTRDTKLDN
+1593 QGNISTKDTKLDN
-1606 EVDFV
+1606 VDFV
-1611 DKQVEIP
+1611 DEQVEIP

-1630 DKAYFFEYGTATE
+1630 DKVYFFEYGTATE
-1643 VNLPKSNRKQN
+1643 VKLPKSNRKQN

-1667 VRQLLE
+1667 VRQMLE

-1703 GRINDDVNKSI
+1703 GRIHDDVNSSI

-1775 EYMSKLTGF
+1775 KYMSKLTGL
-1784 DKEKLVED
+1784 DKEKLIED
-1792 LRGSIYRIPNTDKY
+1792 LQGSIYRIPNTDKY

-1819 KLEEAQNAFDKGDS
+1819 KLEEAQNAFDKGDT
-1833 SLAINIQALK
+1833 SLAINIQALE
-1843 KAMPEK
+1843 KAMPDK

-1857 RLGATWINPEYV
+1857 RLGATWINPKYIK
-1869 RDFVYELLDTRNYHK
+1869 DFVYELLGTALYHK
-1884 NPLFKKDFI
+1884 NPIFKKDFI
-1893 DVQYSELSGKWYITN
+1893 DVQYSELTGKWYITN

-1915 VNATVTYGTKDRT
+1915 VQATVTYGTKDRT

-1942 QIKSMQV
+1942 QIKSMQI
-1949 VDGKEKPVVDNKKTA
+1949 VDGKEKLVVDNKKTA

-1994 YNKIFNV
+1994 YNRIFNV

-2074 PNHLTEQ
+2074 PNHLTVQ

-2090 PNANILVA
+2090 PNADILVA

-2104 GDARRALMAKIA
+2104 GDARRTLMAKIA

-2134 LSAENQERFIQNQ
+2134 LSTENQERFIQNQ

-2156 EMKTHNGQNFQVKQ
+2156 EMKAHNGQNFQVKQ

-2222 NVSGIATSDN
+2222 NVSGIATSDS
-2232 VGKTADLY
+2232 VEKTADLY

-2314 AKTRFAKFHNLPEL
+2314 SKTRFAKFHNLPEL

-2368 VETLAERAVKIHNH
+2368 VETLAERAIKIHNH

-2409 PDLPDELGTKVNACV
+2409 PDLPDEPGTKVNACV

-2752 DLGTDNFTRM
+2752 DLGTDNFMRM

>member
-102 IQPKKQQPYIW
+102 TQPKKQQPYIW

-136 NALADTVEDT
+136 NVLADTVENT
-146 VNEMID
+146 VDEMID
-152 DYVNNSLNEDNS
+152 DYINDLLNEDSS
-164 IKPEKFRQLVC
+164 IEPEKFRQLVC
-175 DSVKYMVLQRCGLD
+175 DSVKYMALQRCGLD
-189 TSSYIDSDIFSSLNE
+189 TSSYIDGDIFSNLNE

-291 SSERRGGYEG
+291 SSERRGRYEG

-349 SGNDGSRGSNRRTQN
+349 SGNDGSRGSNRRTQS

-414 QIGFFDSN
+414 QIGFFDSK
-422 FQQTEQ
+422 TEQ

-442 GTGTEDGKFRVNDFL
+442 GTGTEDGKFRVNDFFS
-457 LENHTEKEKIDFL
+457 ENHTEKEKIDFL
-470 KEEFGWCGRYTANES
+470 KDEFGWYGRYTSSES

-493 LTFTRT
+493 LTLTRT

-511 LSWQEVAE
+511 LSWKEVVE

-524 ISAETYIAEKD
+524 VSGKTYITEKD

-548 NYSGDNPNDVYAIQ
+548 NYSSDNPNDVYAIQ
-562 KAKEILDSYNI
+562 KAKETLDSYNI
-573 DYNDILVSSNLKKID
+573 DY
-588 QSEFI
+588 
-593 NFASDIIKDKQR
+593 SDIISPALSEKSVIHSSIDYSKDLFFLNENSEIVTLLQYNPDSDLGGQFVSTNVRYNQIQEAAQKFGNSTEEFFNYIVSVGQQYLSD
-605 VINAHKNSN
+605 IGTDLYNADLEKYSSNAHNFEGLTPETMAQLVNITKNN
-614 EQEYRLEIEIALNEL
+614 EIYK
-629 VTELVTASMA
+629 S
-639 DEDFVITGYTA
+639 
-650 KETINFLNQYH
+650 
-661 NDTEMQKYVLDT
+661 DTYPT
-673 VSENTDVVLSKI
+673 
-685 EETRQAAA
+685 
-693 KIGMAFSDKLYDS
+693 
-706 ENDFDPFVY
+706 
-715 DGSMSIEDFRK
+715 
-726 VQDSIL
+726 
-732 SEQKENEKTFAEQV
+732 
-746 DDVISGKSNHYNDF
+746 
-760 KVCITCE
+760 ITCE

-785 DSIMKQADN
+785 DSIMKQADDD
-794 EWIKQRQYEIDTY
+794 WVKRRQYEIDTY
-807 ENDIDKIYE
+807 GDDIDKIYE
-816 AYEKGEIE
+816 AFEKGEIE
-824 SVHQGYAKTK
+824 NVHQGYAKTK

-842 EVHTFRQ
+842 TVHTFRQ

-1041 EVLAGKASRFNDLKV
+1041 EALSGKIPFYSSLKV
-1056 CDTPQILIDVG
+1056 CNTPKILVDIG
-1067 CQQLPIFYTQ
+1067 CKQLPMLYTQ
-1077 RHLRDALKAKGNIG
+1077 KHLRDALHEKSSKNP
-1091 ESIHHHGLTTE
+1091 HWHGLTVE
-1102 QIKNIPIELQNPV
+1102 KIKNLPVLLQEPV
-1115 MVYDS
+1115 IVFDS
-1120 LSRNDSIVVV
+1120 LTRDDSVMMVLSESDNDNLPLIVSI
-1130 TSERDKDN
+1130 K
-1138 SPIIAVLRPNGSA
+1138 PNGQGR
-1151 KYNLEVVDSN
+1151 YNLEQIDSN
-1161 FLLSVHGRENFSN
+1161 FITSIYGKDNFLRYIENIIKKDKLLFISKE
-1174 QIIRALQND
+1174 
-1183 KMLYCNKQKSQ
+1183 KSQ
-1194 ELFSV
+1194 KLFERW
-1199 LGLQLSKGLNSLDF
+1199 GLQLPELTKSFGF

-1230 EKYTST
+1230 GKYTST

-1242 NIIIKPENYH
+1242 TIQIKPENYH
-1252 ISDLSLGQRKPL
+1252 ISDLFLGQRKPL
-1264 EKYQDNIAAIKTL
+1264 EKYQDNITAIKTL
-1277 KQLET
+1277 KQLEA
-1282 ENRTATPEEQEILS
+1282 ENRNATPEEQEILS

-1451 FFKSID
+1451 FSKSLD

-1467 ITSKGTLDKHN
+1467 ITSKGTLDKRN
-1478 NTARRL
+1478 DTARRL

-1519 RTEPITITSENEP
+1519 RTEPIKITSEDEP
-1532 LWIKTAKDENDIEMN
+1532 SWLKTEEDESGIEMN
-1547 AYFVQ
+1547 SYFVQ
-1552 NQQQICGHMEMTSG
+1552 NPQQICGHMEMVSG
-1566 QFHMESTCM
+1566 QFGMESTCV

-1588 AMKNI
+1588 AMENI
-1593 QGNISTRDTKLDN
+1593 QGNISTKDTKLDN
-1606 EVDFV
+1606 VDFV
-1611 DKQVEIP
+1611 DEQVEIP

-1630 DKAYFFEYGTATE
+1630 DKVYFFEYGTATE
-1643 VNLPKSNRKQN
+1643 VKLPKSNRKQN

-1673 MQLDS
+1673 MQLDDK
-1678 RVTDDEIKDVQSVL
+1678 VTDDEIKDVQSVL

-1733 KYIGKADIFTK
+1733 KYVGKADIFTK

-1749 NKEITSVPTAVD
+1749 YKRITSVPTAVD

-1775 EYMSKLTGF
+1775 EYMSKLTGL
-1784 DKEKLVED
+1784 DKEKLIED
-1792 LRGSIYRIPNTDKY
+1792 LQGSIYHIPNTDKY
-1806 VTADEYLSGNILQ
+1806 VTSDEYLSGNILK

-1833 SLAINIQALK
+1833 SLAINIQALE

-1857 RLGATWINPEYV
+1857 RLGATWINPKYIK
-1869 RDFVYELLDTRNYHK
+1869 DFVYELLGTALYHK
-1884 NPLFKKDFI
+1884 NPIFKKDFI
-1893 DVQYSELSGKWYITN
+1893 DVQYSELTGKWYITN

-1915 VNATVTYGTKDRT
+1915 VQAIVTYGTKDRT
-1928 AYELIEDILNLRAT
+1928 AYELIEDMLNLKAT
-1942 QIKSMQV
+1942 QVKSAQV
-1949 VDGKEKPVVDNKKTA
+1949 VDGKEKLVVDNKKTA

-1994 YNKIFNV
+1994 YNRIFNV

-2024 PHQLNAVARCLYGGN
+2024 QHQLNAVARCLYGGN

-2065 LHNKSLMCV
+2065 LHTKSLMCV

-2098 KKKDFV
+2098 KKKDFI

-2147 IDELIKNIE
+2147 IDELIKNIA
-2156 EMKTHNGQNFQVKQ
+2156 EMKAHNGQNFQVKQ
-2170 AERTKANLEAK
+2170 AERTKANLEAR

-2187 TPKDD
+2187 TKKDD

-2232 VGKTADLY
+2232 VEKTADLY

-2307 PEGNTYR
+2307 PEGY
-2314 AKTRFAKFHNLPEL
+2314 
-2328 MNLFKECADIQT
+2328 
-2340 ADTLNL
+2340 TL
-2346 PNIPDCEIH
+2346 
-2355 NISCEPTEIQKQL
+2355 
-2368 VETLAERAVKIHNH
+2368 V
-2382 EVDPHEDN
+2382 
-2390 MPKITTDGRK
+2390 GR
-2400 IGLDQRLIN
+2400 
-2409 PDLPDELGTKVNACV
+2409 
-2424 ENVLKIWKDTQEQ
+2424 
-2437 RSTQLIFCDY
+2437 
-2447 STPKKDGS
+2447 
-2455 FNIYDDIKKK
+2455 
-2465 LLAKGVPPDEIAFI
+2465 
-2479 HDATTE
+2479 
-2485 AAKEELFSKV
+2485 
-2495 RSGEVRVLIGSTSKM
+2495 
-2510 GAGTNVQ
+2510 
-2517 TKLVASHDLDAPFRP
+2517 
-2532 ADMEQRRGRMVRQG
+2532 
-2546 NENKQVHLYR
+2546 
-2556 YCTKDTFDAYLFQM
+2556 
-2570 LERKQKFISQIMTS
+2570 
-2584 KSPQRRCDDVDEATL
+2584 
-2599 SYAEVKALC
+2599 
-2608 VGDPRIKEKM
+2608 
-2618 ELDNEVAKLIL
+2618 
-2629 ERSGYQ
+2629 
-2635 QEQYRLEDMA
+2635 
-2645 ASLTSKIEI
+2645 
-2654 LENIIP
+2654 
-2660 KNQNDFLY
+2660 
-2668 YQKNHST
+2668 
-2675 SDGDKKKFE
+2675 
-2684 GITINGQQYSK
+2684 
-2695 KDEAAEALKQAYIKA
+2695 
-2710 CSNGNNKYTPIGEY
+2710 
-2724 KGFEVAVMFDC
+2724 
-2735 FSREYKASLTRE
+2735 
-2747 GTYYL
+2747 
-2752 DLGTDNFTRM
+2752 
-2762 DNILEKLE
+2762 
-2770 NTCKERIERLS
+2770 
-2781 EHKKSLKETKEQI
+2781 
-2794 GKPFYKET
+2794 
-2802 EYQSKTTKLAELN
+2802 
-2815 AELDVDGRKDNID
+2815 
-2828 DIEDTKEASQNIIQ
+2828 
-2842 KR
+2842 

>member
-1 MAIKYR
+1 MTIKYR
-7 EAEDLRMTTRQE
+7 EAEDLRMATRQE

-113 ELTEENHQ
+113 ELTEENYQ

-136 NALADTVEDT
+136 NALSDTVEDT

-152 DYVNNSLNEDNS
+152 DYVNNLLNEDNT
-164 IKPEKFRQLVC
+164 IEPEKFRQLVC
-175 DSVKYMVLQRCGLD
+175 NSVKYMALQRCGLD
-189 TSSYIDSDIFSSLNE
+189 TSSYIDNDIFSSLNE
-204 FSNPDVID
+204 FSNSKVIN

-243 RNNAQNKNDRW
+243 RNNAQNKNDR
-254 SRTSSVRVEH
+254 RGGTSSVRGEY
-264 DILSNDN
+264 DILSDDN
-271 SGQDNWSKLHTR
+271 RGQDNWSKLHTR
-283 PGNIHIPS
+283 PRNIPIYP
-291 SSERRGGYEG
+291 SSERGGRYEG
-301 RGSLGATSP
+301 RRSLGSTS
-310 QVSQR
+310 SQISQG
-315 KQEKNIDKANR
+315 KQENNINGANR
-326 HTQTDR
+326 HIPIDR

-349 SGNDGSRGSNRRTQN
+349 SGNDGSRGSNRRTQS
-364 NRPDEVGTND
+364 NRPDEVGTDD
-374 ELNQSKSRGNSSE
+374 ELNQPKSRGNSSE
-387 QSDIRITQENTVTQ
+387 QSDIRISITQENTVTK

-414 QIGFFDSN
+414 QIGFFDFKVS
-422 FQQTEQ
+422 EQ
-428 QSEVDKFVNAVLMK
+428 QSEIDNFVNAVLMK
-442 GTGTEDGKFRVNDFL
+442 GTGTEDGKFRVNDFF

-470 KEEFGWCGRYTANES
+470 KEEFGWYGRYTSNES

-493 LTFTRT
+493 LAFTRT

-524 ISAETYIAEKD
+524 ISAKTYITEND

-548 NYSGDNPNDVYAIQ
+548 NYSSDNPNDVYAIQ

-573 DYNDILVSSNLKKID
+573 DYNDIISPELPEKSIIDSSVDYSKDLFFLNENSEIVTLLQYNPDSNLGGQFVSTNVRYNQIQEAAQKFGNSTEEFFNYIVSVGQQYISDIGTDLYNADLEKYSSNAH
-588 QSEFI
+588 
-593 NFASDIIKDKQR
+593 NFEGLTPETMAQLVNITKNNEIYKSDT
-605 VINAHKNSN
+605 SP
-614 EQEYRLEIEIALNEL
+614 
-629 VTELVTASMA
+629 T
-639 DEDFVITGYTA
+639 
-650 KETINFLNQYH
+650 
-661 NDTEMQKYVLDT
+661 
-673 VSENTDVVLSKI
+673 
-685 EETRQAAA
+685 
-693 KIGMAFSDKLYDS
+693 
-706 ENDFDPFVY
+706 
-715 DGSMSIEDFRK
+715 
-726 VQDSIL
+726 
-732 SEQKENEKTFAEQV
+732 
-746 DDVISGKSNHYNDF
+746 
-760 KVCITCE
+760 ITCE
-767 WSESPAFED
+767 WSESSAFED
-776 GKTYTVAEF
+776 SKTYTIAEF
-785 DSIMKQADN
+785 DRIMKQADDD
-794 EWIKQRQYEIDTY
+794 WVKQRQYEIDTY
-807 ENDIDKIYE
+807 GNDIDKIYE
-816 AYEKGEIE
+816 AYEKGEI
-824 SVHQGYAKTK
+824 SGIHQGYAKTK

-842 EVHTFRQ
+842 TIHTFRQ

-864 YPQYSEVVR
+864 YSEYSEVVR
-873 ILEADIY
+873 ILEDDISKNSNS
-880 LENHSDEL
+880 EVS
-888 LKPTLA
+888 PTL
-894 FDEEVA
+894 
-900 ITDEFFDFEKAWHNV
+900 
-915 DSGIPEIAERYRNG
+915 
-929 EDISIDLA
+929 
-937 KYFTNHYVNL
+937 
-947 NNFNDYGKFEIH
+947 
-959 SDDNEVTIQNGEI
+959 
-972 SKSYSWNELGEHYLS
+972 
-987 YLKDTFISI
+987 
-996 QTERVSEYPETKDEV
+996 
-1011 EKLITSVKA
+1011 
-1020 EQKSENK
+1020 SENEPIS
-1027 TAKSNEKTFAEQVD
+1027 TDKTFAEQVD
-1041 EVLAGKASRFNDLKV
+1041 DVISGKIDRFSGNLKV
-1056 CDTPQILIDVG
+1056 CNTPQILLDVG
-1067 CQQLPIFYTQ
+1067 CSQLPMFYT
-1077 RHLRDALKAKGNIG
+1077 RNHLKKAILPKDRKK
-1091 ESIHHHGLTTE
+1091 HQHGLTVE
-1102 QIKNIPIELQNPV
+1102 QIKKIPDELISPAII
-1115 MVYDS
+1115 MDS
-1120 LSRNDSIVVV
+1120 LTQNDSIIVVLSDID
-1130 TSERDKDN
+1130 SEN
-1138 SPIIAVLRPNGSA
+1138 NPVIASIKPNGQGF
-1151 KYNLEVVDSN
+1151 YELEMQESN
-1161 FLLSVHGRENFSN
+1161 FITSIYGRENFKEFIN
-1174 QIIRALQND
+1174 RAINNNKILFID
-1183 KMLYCNKQKSQ
+1183 KQKSQ

-1199 LGLQLSKGLNSLDF
+1199 LGLEFSKGLNSLDF
-1213 DTIIHQS
+1213 NTIIHQS

-1242 NIIIKPENYH
+1242 TIQIKPENYH

-1451 FFKSID
+1451 FSKSLD

-1467 ITSKGTLDKHN
+1467 ITSKGTLDKRN
-1478 NTARRL
+1478 DTARRL

-1489 EFLGA
+1489 DFLGA

-1532 LWIKTAKDENDIEMN
+1532 LWIKTTKDENGIEMN
-1547 AYFVQ
+1547 AYFTQ
-1552 NQQQICGHMEMTSG
+1552 NPQQICGSMEMVSG
-1566 QFHMESTCM
+1566 QFGMESTCV
-1575 PNRDTKLSEQIRN
+1575 PNRDTKLSVQIRN
-1588 AMKNI
+1588 AMENI
-1593 QGNISTRDTKLDN
+1593 QGNISTKDTKLDN
-1606 EVDFV
+1606 VDFV
-1611 DKQVEIP
+1611 DEQVEIP

-1630 DKAYFFEYGTATE
+1630 DKVYFFEYGTATE
-1643 VNLPKSNRKQN
+1643 VKLPKSNRKQN

-1667 VRQLLE
+1667 VRQMLE

-1703 GRINDDVNKSI
+1703 GRIHDDVNSSI

-1775 EYMSKLTGF
+1775 KYMSKLTGL
-1784 DKEKLVED
+1784 DKEKLIED
-1792 LRGSIYRIPNTDKY
+1792 LQGSIYRIPNTDKY

-2090 PNANILVA
+2090 PNADILVA

-2104 GDARRALMAKIA
+2104 GDARRTLMAKIA

-2134 LSAENQERFIQNQ
+2134 LSTENQDRFIQNQ

-2156 EMKTHNGQNFQVKQ
+2156 EMKAHNGQNFQVKQ

-2232 VGKTADLY
+2232 VSKTADLY

-2409 PDLPDELGTKVNACV
+2409 PDLPDEPGTKVNACV

-2668 YQKNHST
+2668 YHKNYSV
-2675 SDGDKKKFE
+2675 SDGDKKTFA
-2684 GITINGQQYSK
+2684 GISINGQQYTK

-2710 CSNGNNKYTPIGEY
+2710 CSDGNNKYTPIGEY

-2781 EHKKSLKETKEQI
+2781 EHKKSLKETNEQI
-2794 GKPFYKET
+2794 GKPFYKEN
-2802 EYQSKTTKLAELN
+2802 EYQSKTAKLSKLN
-2815 AELDVDGRKDNID
+2815 AELDVDGRKDNIA
-2828 DIEDTKEASQNIIQ
+2828 DIEDTKEVSQNIVQ

>member
-83 DKGEYP
+83 DQREYP

-94 FDISQSSP
+94 FDVSQSSP
-102 IQPKKQQPYIW
+102 TQPKKQQPYIW

-136 NALADTVEDT
+136 NALSDTVEDT

-152 DYVNNSLNEDNS
+152 DYVNNLLNEDNT
-164 IKPEKFRQLVC
+164 IEPEKFRQLVC
-175 DSVKYMVLQRCGLD
+175 NSVKYMALQRCGLD
-189 TSSYIDSDIFSSLNE
+189 TSSYIDNDIFSSLNE
-204 FSNPDVID
+204 FSNSKVIN

-301 RGSLGATSP
+301 RRSLGATSP

-339 SSGETDGTAR
+339 SGGETDGTAR
-349 SGNDGSRGSNRRTQN
+349 NGNDGSRGSNGRTQS

-442 GTGTEDGKFRVNDFL
+442 GTGTEDGKFRVNDFF

-573 DYNDILVSSNLKKID
+573 DYNDIFVSSDLKKID

-629 VTELVTASMA
+629 VTELVTASVA

-685 EETRQAAA
+685 EETGQAAA

-785 DSIMKQADN
+785 DSIMKQADDD
-794 EWIKQRQYEIDTY
+794 WVKRRQYEIDTY
-807 ENDIDKIYE
+807 GDDIDKIYE
-816 AYEKGEIE
+816 AFEKGEIE
-824 SVHQGYAKTK
+824 NVHQGYAKTK

-842 EVHTFRQ
+842 TVHTFRQ

-894 FDEEVA
+894 FDEEIA
-900 ITDEFFDFEKAWHNV
+900 ITDEFFNFEKAWHNV
-915 DSGIPEIAERYRNG
+915 DSGIPEIAERYRDG

-937 KYFTNHYVNL
+937 KYFINHYVNL

-972 SKSYSWNELGEHYLS
+972 SKSYSWNELGEHYLG

-1011 EKLITSVKA
+1011 ERLIASVKA

-1027 TAKSNEKTFAEQVD
+1027 TAKSTDKTFAEQVD
-1041 EVLAGKASRFNDLKV
+1041 EALSGKIPFYSALKV
-1056 CDTPQILIDVG
+1056 CNTPEILVDIG
-1067 CQQLPIFYTQ
+1067 CKQLPMLYTQ
-1077 RHLRDALKAKGNIG
+1077 KHLRDALHEKSSKNP
-1091 ESIHHHGLTTE
+1091 HWHGLTIE
-1102 QIKNIPIELQNPV
+1102 QVKNLPIFLQEPV
-1115 MVYDS
+1115 IVFDS
-1120 LSRNDSIVVV
+1120 LTRDDSVMMILSETDNDNLPLVVSV
-1130 TSERDKDN
+1130 K
-1138 SPIIAVLRPNGSA
+1138 PNGQGR
-1151 KYNLEVVDSN
+1151 YNLEQIDSN
-1161 FLLSVHGRENFSN
+1161 FITSIYGKDNFSRYIEN
-1174 QIIRALQND
+1174 IIKND
-1183 KMLYCNKQKSQ
+1183 KLLFINKEKSQ
-1194 ELFSV
+1194 KLFERW
-1199 LGLQLSKGLNSLDF
+1199 GLQLPELTKSFGF

-1277 KQLET
+1277 KQLEA
-1282 ENRTATPEEQEILS
+1282 ENRNATPEEQEILS

-1328 AARKSAMSAFY
+1328 AARKSAISAFY

-1389 DSLTGRIAKKLYP
+1389 DSITGRIAKKLYP

-1451 FFKSID
+1451 FSKSLD

-1467 ITSKGTLDKHN
+1467 ITSKGTLDKRN
-1478 NTARRL
+1478 DTARRL

-1532 LWIKTAKDENDIEMN
+1532 LWIKTTKDENGIEMN
-1547 AYFVQ
+1547 AYFTQ
-1552 NQQQICGHMEMTSG
+1552 NPQQICGSMEMVSG
-1566 QFHMESTCM
+1566 QFGMESTCV

-1588 AMKNI
+1588 AMENI
-1593 QGNISTRDTKLDN
+1593 QGNISTKDTKLDN
-1606 EVDFV
+1606 VDFV
-1611 DKQVEIP
+1611 DEQVEIP

-1630 DKAYFFEYGTATE
+1630 DKVYFFEYGTATE
-1643 VNLPKSNRKQN
+1643 VKLPKSNRKQN

-1673 MQLDS
+1673 MQLDDK
-1678 RVTDDEIKDVQSVL
+1678 VTDDEIKDVQSVL

-1733 KYIGKADIFTK
+1733 KYVGKADIFTK
-1744 RTVNA
+1744 RTVKA
-1749 NKEITSVPTAVD
+1749 NKEITSVPTAID

-1775 EYMSKLTGF
+1775 EYMSKLTGL
-1784 DKEKLVED
+1784 DKEKLIED
-1792 LRGSIYRIPNTDKY
+1792 LQGSIYRIPNTDKY
-1806 VTADEYLSGNILQ
+1806 VTADEYLSGNILK
-1819 KLEEAQNAFDKGDS
+1819 KLEEAQNAFDKGDT
-1833 SLAINIQALK
+1833 SLAINIQALE

-1857 RLGATWINPEYV
+1857 RLGATWINPKYIK
-1869 RDFVYELLDTRNYHK
+1869 DFVYELLGTALYHK
-1884 NPLFKKDFI
+1884 NPIFKKDFI
-1893 DVQYSELSGKWYITN
+1893 DVQYSELTGKWYITN

-1915 VNATVTYGTKDRT
+1915 VHATFTYGTSDRT
-1928 AYELIEDILNLRAT
+1928 AYELIEDLLNLKAT
-1942 QIKSMQV
+1942 QVKSVQI
-1949 VDGKEKPVVDNKKTA
+1949 VDGKEKLVIDNKKTA

-1994 YNKIFNV
+1994 YNRIFNV

-2065 LHNKSLMCV
+2065 LHTKSLMCV

-2147 IDELIKNIE
+2147 IDELIKNIA
-2156 EMKTHNGQNFQVKQ
+2156 EMKAHNGQNFQVKQ
-2170 AERTKANLEAK
+2170 AERTKANLEAR

-2187 TPKDD
+2187 TKKDD

-2222 NVSGIATSDN
+2222 NVSGIATSDS
-2232 VGKTADLY
+2232 VEKTADLY

-2368 VETLAERAVKIHNH
+2368 VETLAKRAVKIHNH

-2409 PDLPDELGTKVNACV
+2409 PDLPDEPGTKVNACV
-2424 ENVLKIWKDTQEQ
+2424 DNVFKIWNETKEEK
-2437 RSTQLIFCDY
+2437 STQLIFCDY

-2455 FNIYDDIKKK
+2455 FNVYDDIKGK
-2465 LLAKGVPPDEIAFI
+2465 LISKGVPPDEIAFI

-2485 AAKEELFSKV
+2485 AAKEELFAKV
-2495 RSGEVRVLIGSTSKM
+2495 RSGEVRVLIGSTAKM

-2654 LENIIP
+2654 LENVIP

-2668 YQKNHST
+2668 YHKNYSV
-2675 SDGDKKKFE
+2675 SEEDKKTFA
-2684 GITINGQQYSK
+2684 GISINGQQYTK

-2710 CSNGNNKYTPIGEY
+2710 CSDGNNKYTPIGEY

-2762 DNILEKLE
+2762 DNVLEKLE

-2794 GKPFYKET
+2794 GKPFYKEN
-2802 EYQSKTTKLAELN
+2802 EYQSKTTKLAKLN
-2815 AELDVDGRKDNID
+2815 AELDVDGRKDNIA
-2828 DIEDTKEASQNIIQ
+2828 DIEDTKEVNQNMVQ
-2842 KR
+2842 KQ

>member
-7 EAEDLRMTTRQE
+7 EAVDLRMSTKQE
-19 LTSSPENWLKF
+19 LTSSSENWLKF

-83 DKGEYP
+83 DQREYP

-94 FDISQSSP
+94 FDVSQSSP
-102 IQPKKQQPYIW
+102 TQPKKQQPYIW
-113 ELTEENHQ
+113 ELTEENYQ

-136 NALADTVEDT
+136 NALSDTVEDT

-152 DYVNNSLNEDNS
+152 DYVNNLLNEDNT
-164 IKPEKFRQLVC
+164 IEPEKFRQLVC
-175 DSVKYMVLQRCGLD
+175 NSVKYMALQRCGLD
-189 TSSYIDSDIFSSLNE
+189 TSSYIDNDIFSSLNE

-271 SGQDNWSKLHTR
+271 SRQDNWSKLHTR

-349 SGNDGSRGSNRRTQN
+349 SGNDGNRGSNRRTQS

-387 QSDIRITQENTVTQ
+387 QSDIQQSDIRITQENTVTK

-442 GTGTEDGKFRVNDFL
+442 GTGTEDGKFRVNDFF

-470 KEEFGWCGRYTANES
+470 KEEFGWYGRYTSNES

-493 LTFTRT
+493 LAFTRT

-524 ISAETYIAEKD
+524 ISAKTYITEND

-548 NYSGDNPNDVYAIQ
+548 NYSSDNPNDVYAIQ

-573 DYNDILVSSNLKKID
+573 DYNDIISPELPEKSIIDSSVDYSKDLFFLNENSEIVTLLQYNPDSNLGGQFVSTNVRYSQIQEAAQKFENSAEDFFDYIVSVGQQYISDIGTDLYNADLEKYSSNAH
-588 QSEFI
+588 
-593 NFASDIIKDKQR
+593 NFEGLTPKTMAQLVNITKNNEIYKSDT
-605 VINAHKNSN
+605 SP
-614 EQEYRLEIEIALNEL
+614 
-629 VTELVTASMA
+629 T
-639 DEDFVITGYTA
+639 
-650 KETINFLNQYH
+650 
-661 NDTEMQKYVLDT
+661 
-673 VSENTDVVLSKI
+673 
-685 EETRQAAA
+685 
-693 KIGMAFSDKLYDS
+693 
-706 ENDFDPFVY
+706 
-715 DGSMSIEDFRK
+715 
-726 VQDSIL
+726 
-732 SEQKENEKTFAEQV
+732 
-746 DDVISGKSNHYNDF
+746 
-760 KVCITCE
+760 ITCE
-767 WSESPAFED
+767 WSESSAFED
-776 GKTYTVAEF
+776 SKTYTVAEF
-785 DSIMKQADN
+785 DSIMKQADDD
-794 EWIKQRQYEIDTY
+794 WVKQRQYELDTY
-807 ENDIDKIYE
+807 GNDMDKIYE
-816 AYEKGEIE
+816 AYEKGEI
-824 SVHQGYAKTK
+824 SGVHQGYAKTK

-842 EVHTFRQ
+842 TIHTFRQ

-864 YPQYSEVVR
+864 YSEYSEVVR
-873 ILEADIY
+873 ILEDDISKNSNS
-880 LENHSDEL
+880 EVS
-888 LKPTLA
+888 PTL
-894 FDEEVA
+894 
-900 ITDEFFDFEKAWHNV
+900 
-915 DSGIPEIAERYRNG
+915 
-929 EDISIDLA
+929 
-937 KYFTNHYVNL
+937 
-947 NNFNDYGKFEIH
+947 
-959 SDDNEVTIQNGEI
+959 
-972 SKSYSWNELGEHYLS
+972 
-987 YLKDTFISI
+987 
-996 QTERVSEYPETKDEV
+996 
-1011 EKLITSVKA
+1011 
-1020 EQKSENK
+1020 SENEPIS
-1027 TAKSNEKTFAEQVD
+1027 TDKTFAEQVD
-1041 EVLAGKASRFNDLKV
+1041 EVLSGKVDRFSGNLKV
-1056 CDTPQILIDVG
+1056 CDTPQILLDVG
-1067 CQQLPIFYTQ
+1067 CSQLPMFYTRNHLKKAILPKDRK
-1077 RHLRDALKAKGNIG
+1077 RHQ
-1091 ESIHHHGLTTE
+1091 HGLTVE
-1102 QIKNIPIELQNPV
+1102 QIKKIPDELLSPAII
-1115 MVYDS
+1115 MDS
-1120 LSRNDSIVVV
+1120 LTQNDS
-1130 TSERDKDN
+1130 
-1138 SPIIAVLRPNGSA
+1138 IIAVLSDIDSENNPVIASVKPNGQGF
-1151 KYNLEVVDSN
+1151 YELEMQESN
-1161 FLLSVHGRENFSN
+1161 FITSIYGRENFEEFIN
-1174 QIIRALQND
+1174 RTINNNKILFID
-1183 KMLYCNKQKSQ
+1183 KQKSQ

-1199 LGLQLSKGLNSLDF
+1199 LGLEFSKGLNSLDF
-1213 DTIIHQS
+1213 NTIIHQS
-1220 RNIVNENIVE
+1220 HNIVNKNIVE

-1318 KGLLTNDEYA
+1318 KGLLTSDEYA

-1360 KLLEPSCGVGNFIGM
+1360 GKLLEPSCGVGNFIGM
-1375 IPQDM
+1375 IPEDM
-1380 QAKITGIEL
+1380 QAKVTGIEL

-1451 FFKSID
+1451 FFKSLD

-1467 ITSKGTLDKHN
+1467 ITSKGTLDKRN
-1478 NTARRL
+1478 DTARRL
-1484 LAEKA
+1484 LTEKA

-1588 AMKNI
+1588 AMENI
-1593 QGNISTRDTKLDN
+1593 QGNISTKDTKLDN

-1703 GRINDDVNKSI
+1703 GRIHDDVNSSI

-1857 RLGATWINPEYV
+1857 RLGATWINPKYIK
-1869 RDFVYELLDTRNYHK
+1869 DFVYELLGTALYHK
-1884 NPLFKKDFI
+1884 NPIFKKDFI
-1893 DVQYSELSGKWYITN
+1893 DVQYSELTGKWYITN

-1915 VNATVTYGTKDRT
+1915 VQATVTYGTKDRT

-1979 WIFSDKTRRDDIVDT
+1979 WIYSDKTRRDDIVDT

-2090 PNANILVA
+2090 PNADILVA

-2104 GDARRALMAKIA
+2104 GDARRTLMAKIA

-2134 LSAENQERFIQNQ
+2134 LSTENQERFIQNQ

-2156 EMKTHNGQNFQVKQ
+2156 EMKAHNGQNFQVKQ

-2409 PDLPDELGTKVNACV
+2409 PDLPDEPGTKVNACV

-2495 RSGEVRVLIGSTSKM
+2495 RSGEVRVLIGSTAKM

-2668 YQKNHST
+2668 YHKNYSV
-2675 SDGDKKKFE
+2675 SDGDKKTFA
-2684 GITINGQQYSK
+2684 GISINGQQYTK

-2710 CSNGNNKYTPIGEY
+2710 CSDGNNKYTPIGEY

-2802 EYQSKTTKLAELN
+2802 EYQSKTTKLAKLN
-2815 AELDVDGRKDNID
+2815 AELDVDGRKDNIAD
-2828 DIEDTKEASQNIIQ
+2828 VEDTKEASQNILQ

>member
-7 EAEDLRMTTRQE
+7 EAVDLRMSTKQE
-19 LTSSPENWLKF
+19 LTSSSENWLKF

-83 DKGEYP
+83 DQREYP

-94 FDISQSSP
+94 FDVSQSSP
-102 IQPKKQQPYIW
+102 TQPKKQQPYIW
-113 ELTEENHQ
+113 ELTEENYQ

-136 NALADTVEDT
+136 NALSDTVEDT

-152 DYVNNSLNEDNS
+152 DYVNNLLNEDNT
-164 IKPEKFRQLVC
+164 IEPEKFRQLVC
-175 DSVKYMVLQRCGLD
+175 NSVKYMALQRCGLD
-189 TSSYIDSDIFSSLNE
+189 TSSYIDNDIFSSLNE
-204 FSNPDVID
+204 FSNSKVIN

-243 RNNAQNKNDRW
+243 RNNAQNKNDR
-254 SRTSSVRVEH
+254 RGGTSSVRGEY
-264 DILSNDN
+264 DILSDDN
-271 SGQDNWSKLHTR
+271 RGQDNWSKLHTR
-283 PGNIHIPS
+283 PRNIPIYP
-291 SSERRGGYEG
+291 SSERGGRYEG
-301 RGSLGATSP
+301 RRSLGSTS
-310 QVSQR
+310 SQISQG
-315 KQEKNIDKANR
+315 KQENNINGANR
-326 HTQTDR
+326 HIPIDR
-332 PLDRSQR
+332 PLDRGQR
-339 SSGETDGTAR
+339 SSGETNGTAR
-349 SGNDGSRGSNRRTQN
+349 SGDDGIRGSNRGTQS
-364 NRPDEVGTND
+364 NRPNEVGTDD
-374 ELNQSKSRGNSSE
+374 ELNQPKSRGNSSE
-387 QSDIRITQENTVTQ
+387 QSDIRITQENTVTK

-414 QIGFFDSN
+414 QIGFFDFKVS
-422 FQQTEQ
+422 EQ
-428 QSEVDKFVNAVLMK
+428 QSEIDNFVNAVLMK
-442 GTGTEDGKFRVNDFL
+442 GTGTEDGKFRVNNFFS
-457 LENHTEKEKIDFL
+457 ENHTEEEKIDFL
-470 KEEFGWCGRYTANES
+470 KEEFGWYGRYTSNES

-493 LTFTRT
+493 LTLTRT
-499 DKENPENNLNIH
+499 DKENPKNNLNVH
-511 LSWQEVAE
+511 LSWKEVVE

-524 ISAETYIAEKD
+524 VSGKTYIIEKD

-548 NYSGDNPNDVYAIQ
+548 NYSSDNPNDVYAIQ

-573 DYNDILVSSNLKKID
+573 DYNDILVSSDLKKID
-588 QSEFI
+588 QSKFI
-593 NFASDIIKDKQR
+593 NFASDIIKDNQR

-629 VTELVTASMA
+629 VTELVTASVA

-746 DDVISGKSNHYNDF
+746 DEALSGKIPF
-760 KVCITCE
+760 
-767 WSESPAFED
+767 
-776 GKTYTVAEF
+776 
-785 DSIMKQADN
+785 
-794 EWIKQRQYEIDTY
+794 
-807 ENDIDKIYE
+807 
-816 AYEKGEIE
+816 
-824 SVHQGYAKTK
+824 
-834 FNVNMPDG
+834 
-842 EVHTFRQ
+842 
-849 DIGDG
+849 
-854 DGGVIDFLKQ
+854 
-864 YPQYSEVVR
+864 YS
-873 ILEADIY
+873 A
-880 LENHSDEL
+880 
-888 LKPTLA
+888 
-894 FDEEVA
+894 
-900 ITDEFFDFEKAWHNV
+900 
-915 DSGIPEIAERYRNG
+915 
-929 EDISIDLA
+929 
-937 KYFTNHYVNL
+937 
-947 NNFNDYGKFEIH
+947 
-959 SDDNEVTIQNGEI
+959 
-972 SKSYSWNELGEHYLS
+972 
-987 YLKDTFISI
+987 
-996 QTERVSEYPETKDEV
+996 
-1011 EKLITSVKA
+1011 
-1020 EQKSENK
+1020 
-1027 TAKSNEKTFAEQVD
+1027 
-1041 EVLAGKASRFNDLKV
+1041 LKV
-1056 CDTPQILIDVG
+1056 CNTPEILVDIG
-1067 CQQLPIFYTQ
+1067 CKQLPMLYTQ
-1077 RHLRDALKAKGNIG
+1077 KHLRDALHEKSSKNP
-1091 ESIHHHGLTTE
+1091 HWHGLTIE
-1102 QIKNIPIELQNPV
+1102 QVKNLPVFLQEPV
-1115 MVYDS
+1115 IVFDS
-1120 LSRNDSIVVV
+1120 LTRDDSVMMILSETDNDNLPLVVSV
-1130 TSERDKDN
+1130 K
-1138 SPIIAVLRPNGSA
+1138 PNGQGR
-1151 KYNLEVVDSN
+1151 YNLEQIDSN
-1161 FLLSVHGRENFSN
+1161 FITSIYGKDNFSRYIEN
-1174 QIIRALQND
+1174 IIKND
-1183 KMLYCNKQKSQ
+1183 KLLFINKEKSQ
-1194 ELFSV
+1194 KLFERW
-1199 LGLQLSKGLNSLDF
+1199 GLQLPELTKSFGF

-1230 EKYTST
+1230 EKYIST

-1318 KGLLTNDEYA
+1318 KGLLTSDEYA

-1360 KLLEPSCGVGNFIGM
+1360 GKLLEPSCGVGNFIGM
-1375 IPQDM
+1375 IPEDM
-1380 QAKITGIEL
+1380 QAKVTGIEL

-1451 FFKSID
+1451 FFKSLD

-1467 ITSKGTLDKHN
+1467 ITSKGTLDKRN
-1478 NTARRL
+1478 DTARRL

-1588 AMKNI
+1588 AMENI
-1593 QGNISTRDTKLDN
+1593 QGNISTKDTKLDN
-1606 EVDFV
+1606 VDFV
-1611 DKQVEIP
+1611 DEQVEIP

-1630 DKAYFFEYGTATE
+1630 DKADKAYFFEYGTATE

-1654 LERMAGLIAIRDT
+1654 LERMAGLIAMRDT

-1673 MQLDS
+1673 MQLDDK
-1678 RVTDDEIKDVQSVL
+1678 VTDDEIKDVQSVL

-1733 KYIGKADIFTK
+1733 KYVGKADIFTK
-1744 RTVNA
+1744 RTVKA
-1749 NKEITSVPTAVD
+1749 NKEITSVPTAID

-1792 LRGSIYRIPNTDKY
+1792 LRVSIYRIPNTDKY

-1915 VNATVTYGTKDRT
+1915 VQATVTYGTKDRT

-1979 WIFSDKTRRDDIVDT
+1979 WIYSDKTRRDDIVDT

-2147 IDELIKNIE
+2147 IDELINNIA
-2156 EMKTHNGQNFQVKQ
+2156 EMKAHNGQNFQVKQ

-2409 PDLPDELGTKVNACV
+2409 PDLPDEPGTKVNACV

-2455 FNIYDDIKKK
+2455 FNIYDDIKNK
-2465 LLAKGVPPDEIAFI
+2465 LLANGIPADEVAFI

-2485 AAKEELFSKV
+2485 AAKEELFAKV

>member
-7 EAEDLRMTTRQE
+7 EAVDLRMSTRQE

-30 LRTASNTYKYNFSD
+30 LRTASNTYKYNFFD

-349 SGNDGSRGSNRRTQN
+349 SGNDGSRGSNRRTQS

-414 QIGFFDSN
+414 QIGFFDFKVS
-422 FQQTEQ
+422 EQ
-428 QSEVDKFVNAVLMK
+428 QSEIDNFVNAVLMK
-442 GTGTEDGKFRVNDFL
+442 GTGTEDGKFRVNDFF

-470 KEEFGWCGRYTANES
+470 KEEFGWYGRYTSNES

-493 LTFTRT
+493 LAFTRT

-524 ISAETYIAEKD
+524 ISAETYITEKD

-548 NYSGDNPNDVYAIQ
+548 NYSSDNPNDVYAIQ

-573 DYNDILVSSNLKKID
+573 DYNDIISPELPEKSIIDSSVDYSKDLFFLNENSEIVTLLQYNPDSNLGGQFVSTNVRYSQIQEATQKFENSAEDFFDYIVSVGQQYISDIGTDLYNADLEKYSSNAH
-588 QSEFI
+588 
-593 NFASDIIKDKQR
+593 NFEGLTPETMAQLVNITKNNEIYKSDT
-605 VINAHKNSN
+605 SP
-614 EQEYRLEIEIALNEL
+614 
-629 VTELVTASMA
+629 T
-639 DEDFVITGYTA
+639 
-650 KETINFLNQYH
+650 
-661 NDTEMQKYVLDT
+661 
-673 VSENTDVVLSKI
+673 
-685 EETRQAAA
+685 
-693 KIGMAFSDKLYDS
+693 
-706 ENDFDPFVY
+706 
-715 DGSMSIEDFRK
+715 
-726 VQDSIL
+726 
-732 SEQKENEKTFAEQV
+732 
-746 DDVISGKSNHYNDF
+746 
-760 KVCITCE
+760 ITCE
-767 WSESPAFED
+767 WSESSAFED
-776 GKTYTVAEF
+776 SKTYTIAEF
-785 DSIMKQADN
+785 DRIMKQADDD
-794 EWIKQRQYEIDTY
+794 WVKQRQYEIDTY
-807 ENDIDKIYE
+807 GNDIDKIYE
-816 AYEKGEIE
+816 AYEKGEI
-824 SVHQGYAKTK
+824 SGIHQGYAKTK

-842 EVHTFRQ
+842 TVHTFRQ

-873 ILEADIY
+873 VLEDD
-880 LENHSDEL
+880 LSKNSNS
-888 LKPTLA
+888 
-894 FDEEVA
+894 EVS
-900 ITDEFFDFEKAWHNV
+900 H
-915 DSGIPEIAERYRNG
+915 
-929 EDISIDLA
+929 
-937 KYFTNHYVNL
+937 
-947 NNFNDYGKFEIH
+947 
-959 SDDNEVTIQNGEI
+959 TI
-972 SKSYSWNELGEHYLS
+972 
-987 YLKDTFISI
+987 
-996 QTERVSEYPETKDEV
+996 
-1011 EKLITSVKA
+1011 
-1020 EQKSENK
+1020 SENEPIS
-1027 TAKSNEKTFAEQVD
+1027 TDKTFAEQVD
-1041 EVLAGKASRFNDLKV
+1041 EALSGKIPFYSALKV
-1056 CDTPQILIDVG
+1056 CNTPEILVDIG
-1067 CQQLPIFYTQ
+1067 CKQLPMLYTQ
-1077 RHLRDALKAKGNIG
+1077 KHLRDALHEKSSKNP
-1091 ESIHHHGLTTE
+1091 HWHGLTIE
-1102 QIKNIPIELQNPV
+1102 QVKNLPVFLQEPV
-1115 MVYDS
+1115 IVFDS
-1120 LSRNDSIVVV
+1120 LTRDDSVMMILSETDNDNLPLVVSV
-1130 TSERDKDN
+1130 K
-1138 SPIIAVLRPNGSA
+1138 PNGQGR
-1151 KYNLEVVDSN
+1151 YNLEQIDSN
-1161 FLLSVHGRENFSN
+1161 FITSIYGKDNFSRYIEN
-1174 QIIRALQND
+1174 IIKND
-1183 KMLYCNKQKSQ
+1183 KLLFINKEKSQ
-1194 ELFSV
+1194 KLFERW
-1199 LGLQLSKGLNSLDF
+1199 GLQLPELTKSFGF

-1308 ELGNSHYDEV
+1308 ELGNNHYDEV

-1451 FFKSID
+1451 FSKSLD

-1478 NTARRL
+1478 DTARRL

-1532 LWIKTAKDENDIEMN
+1532 LWIKTTKDENGIEMN
-1547 AYFVQ
+1547 AYFTQ
-1552 NQQQICGHMEMTSG
+1552 NPQQICGSMEMVSG
-1566 QFHMESTCM
+1566 QFGMESTCV
-1575 PNRDTKLSEQIRN
+1575 PNRDTKLSVQIRN
-1588 AMKNI
+1588 AMENI
-1593 QGNISTRDTKLDN
+1593 QGNISTKDTKLDN
-1606 EVDFV
+1606 VDFV
-1611 DKQVEIP
+1611 DEQVEIP

-1630 DKAYFFEYGTATE
+1630 DKVYFFEYGTATE
-1643 VNLPKSNRKQN
+1643 VKLPKSNRKQN

-1667 VRQLLE
+1667 VRQMLE
-1673 MQLDS
+1673 MQLDDK
-1678 RVTDDEIKDVQSVL
+1678 VTDDEIKDVQSVL

-1703 GRINDDVNKSI
+1703 GRIHDDVNSSI

-1775 EYMSKLTGF
+1775 EYMSKLTGLN
-1784 DKEKLVED
+1784 KEKLIED
-1792 LRGSIYRIPNTDKY
+1792 LQGSIYRIPNTDKY
-1806 VTADEYLSGNILQ
+1806 VTADEYLSGNILK
-1819 KLEEAQNAFDKGDS
+1819 KLEEAQNAFDKGDT
-1833 SLAINIQALK
+1833 SLAINIQALE
-1843 KAMPEK
+1843 KAMPDK

-1857 RLGATWINPEYV
+1857 RLGATWINPKYIK
-1869 RDFVYELLDTRNYHK
+1869 DFVYELLGTALYHK
-1884 NPLFKKDFI
+1884 NPIFKKDFI
-1893 DVQYSELSGKWYITN
+1893 DVQYSELTGKWYITN

-1915 VNATVTYGTKDRT
+1915 VQATVTYGTKDRT

-2090 PNANILVA
+2090 PNADILVA

-2104 GDARRALMAKIA
+2104 GDARRTLMAKIA

-2134 LSAENQERFIQNQ
+2134 LSTENQERFIQNQ

-2156 EMKTHNGQNFQVKQ
+2156 EMKAHNGQNFQVKQ

-2222 NVSGIATSDN
+2222 NVSGIATSDS
-2232 VGKTADLY
+2232 VEKTADLY
-2240 MKTQYLDE
+2240 MKT
-2248 ITNGKGLVFATG
+2248 
-2260 TPVSN
+2260 
-2265 TICEIY
+2265 
-2271 NMMKYLQSDLLKEKN
+2271 
-2286 LWHFDSWASTFGES
+2286 
-2300 VTQMELA
+2300 
-2307 PEGNTYR
+2307 
-2314 AKTRFAKFHNLPEL
+2314 
-2328 MNLFKECADIQT
+2328 
-2340 ADTLNL
+2340 
-2346 PNIPDCEIH
+2346 
-2355 NISCEPTEIQKQL
+2355 
-2368 VETLAERAVKIHNH
+2368 
-2382 EVDPHEDN
+2382 
-2390 MPKITTDGRK
+2390 
-2400 IGLDQRLIN
+2400 
-2409 PDLPDELGTKVNACV
+2409 
-2424 ENVLKIWKDTQEQ
+2424 
-2437 RSTQLIFCDY
+2437 
-2447 STPKKDGS
+2447 
-2455 FNIYDDIKKK
+2455 
-2465 LLAKGVPPDEIAFI
+2465 
-2479 HDATTE
+2479 
-2485 AAKEELFSKV
+2485 
-2495 RSGEVRVLIGSTSKM
+2495 
-2510 GAGTNVQ
+2510 
-2517 TKLVASHDLDAPFRP
+2517 
-2532 ADMEQRRGRMVRQG
+2532 
-2546 NENKQVHLYR
+2546 
-2556 YCTKDTFDAYLFQM
+2556 
-2570 LERKQKFISQIMTS
+2570 
-2584 KSPQRRCDDVDEATL
+2584 
-2599 SYAEVKALC
+2599 
-2608 VGDPRIKEKM
+2608 
-2618 ELDNEVAKLIL
+2618 
-2629 ERSGYQ
+2629 
-2635 QEQYRLEDMA
+2635 
-2645 ASLTSKIEI
+2645 
-2654 LENIIP
+2654 
-2660 KNQNDFLY
+2660 
-2668 YQKNHST
+2668 
-2675 SDGDKKKFE
+2675 
-2684 GITINGQQYSK
+2684 
-2695 KDEAAEALKQAYIKA
+2695 
-2710 CSNGNNKYTPIGEY
+2710 
-2724 KGFEVAVMFDC
+2724 
-2735 FSREYKASLTRE
+2735 
-2747 GTYYL
+2747 
-2752 DLGTDNFTRM
+2752 
-2762 DNILEKLE
+2762 
-2770 NTCKERIERLS
+2770 
-2781 EHKKSLKETKEQI
+2781 
-2794 GKPFYKET
+2794 
-2802 EYQSKTTKLAELN
+2802 
-2815 AELDVDGRKDNID
+2815 
-2828 DIEDTKEASQNIIQ
+2828 
-2842 KR
+2842 

>member
-7 EAEDLRMTTRQE
+7 EAEDLRMATRQE

-30 LRTASNTYKYNFSD
+30 LRTASNTYKYNFFD

-349 SGNDGSRGSNRRTQN
+349 SGNDGSRGSNRRTQS

-414 QIGFFDSN
+414 QIGFFDFKVS
-422 FQQTEQ
+422 EQ
-428 QSEVDKFVNAVLMK
+428 QSEIDNFVNAVLMK
-442 GTGTEDGKFRVNDFL
+442 GTGTEDGKFRVNDFF

-470 KEEFGWCGRYTANES
+470 KEEFGWYGHYTSNES

-493 LTFTRT
+493 LAFTRT

-524 ISAETYIAEKD
+524 ISAETYITEKD

-573 DYNDILVSSNLKKID
+573 DYNDIISPELPEKSIIDSSVDYSKDLFFLNENSEIVTLLQYNPDSNLGGQFVSTNVRYSQIQEAAQKFGNSTEEFFNYIVSVGQQYISDIGTDLYEADLRKYTSSTHNFEGFTPEIMTQLVSITKTKNDELYKSDTHPTITCEWSESPAFEDGKTYSVAEFDSIMKQADDDWVKQRQYELDTYGNDMGKIYEAYEKGEIEGVHQGYAKTKFNVNMPDGAVHTFRQDIGDGDGGVIDFLKQYTQYSEVVKILED
-588 QSEFI
+588 SIKTVQNEFI
-593 NFASDIIKDKQR
+593 DFACDIIKDNQNVR
-605 VINAHKNSN
+605 NAHKNSDTQN
-614 EQEYRLEIEIALNEL
+614 YKLEVELTLNNL
-629 VTELVTASMA
+629 ITDLIVGSA
-639 DEDFVITGYTA
+639 DNDFVINGYTA
-650 KETINFLNQYH
+650 KETISFLNQYQS
-661 NDTEMQKYVLDT
+661 DTEMQKYVLDT

-715 DGSMSIEDFRK
+715 NGSMSIEDFRK

-746 DDVISGKSNHYNDF
+746 DDVISGK
-760 KVCITCE
+760 
-767 WSESPAFED
+767 
-776 GKTYTVAEF
+776 
-785 DSIMKQADN
+785 
-794 EWIKQRQYEIDTY
+794 IDR
-807 ENDIDKIYE
+807 
-816 AYEKGEIE
+816 
-824 SVHQGYAKTK
+824 
-834 FNVNMPDG
+834 F
-842 EVHTFRQ
+842 
-849 DIGDG
+849 
-854 DGGVIDFLKQ
+854 
-864 YPQYSEVVR
+864 
-873 ILEADIY
+873 
-880 LENHSDEL
+880 
-888 LKPTLA
+888 
-894 FDEEVA
+894 
-900 ITDEFFDFEKAWHNV
+900 
-915 DSGIPEIAERYRNG
+915 SGN
-929 EDISIDLA
+929 
-937 KYFTNHYVNL
+937 
-947 NNFNDYGKFEIH
+947 
-959 SDDNEVTIQNGEI
+959 
-972 SKSYSWNELGEHYLS
+972 
-987 YLKDTFISI
+987 
-996 QTERVSEYPETKDEV
+996 
-1011 EKLITSVKA
+1011 
-1020 EQKSENK
+1020 
-1027 TAKSNEKTFAEQVD
+1027 
-1041 EVLAGKASRFNDLKV
+1041 LKV
-1056 CDTPQILIDVG
+1056 CNTPQILLDVG
-1067 CQQLPIFYTQ
+1067 CSQLPMFYT
-1077 RHLRDALKAKGNIG
+1077 RNHLKKAILPKDRKK
-1091 ESIHHHGLTTE
+1091 HQHGLTVE
-1102 QIKNIPIELQNPV
+1102 QIKKIPDELISPAII
-1115 MVYDS
+1115 MDS
-1120 LSRNDSIVVV
+1120 LTQNDSIIVVLSDID
-1130 TSERDKDN
+1130 SEN
-1138 SPIIAVLRPNGSA
+1138 NPVIASIKPNGQGF
-1151 KYNLEVVDSN
+1151 YELEMQESN
-1161 FLLSVHGRENFSN
+1161 FITSIYGRENFKEFIN
-1174 QIIRALQND
+1174 RAINNNKILFID
-1183 KMLYCNKQKSQ
+1183 KQKSQ

-1199 LGLQLSKGLNSLDF
+1199 LGLEFSKGLNSLDF
-1213 DTIIHQS
+1213 NTIIHQS
-1220 RNIVNENIVE
+1220 HNIVNKNIVE

-1318 KGLLTNDEYA
+1318 KGLLTSDEYA

-1339 TSPVIIKEIYSK
+1339 TSPVIIKEIYFK

-1375 IPQDM
+1375 IPEDM
-1380 QAKITGIEL
+1380 QAKVTGIEL

-1451 FFKSID
+1451 FSKSLD

-1467 ITSKGTLDKHN
+1467 ITSIGTLDKRN
-1478 NTARRL
+1478 DTARRL

-1489 EFLGA
+1489 DFLGA

-1532 LWIKTAKDENDIEMN
+1532 LWIKTTKDENGIEMN
-1547 AYFVQ
+1547 AYFTQ
-1552 NQQQICGHMEMTSG
+1552 NPQQICGSMEMVSG
-1566 QFHMESTCM
+1566 QFGMESTCV
-1575 PNRDTKLSEQIRN
+1575 PNRDTKLSVQIRN
-1588 AMKNI
+1588 AMENI
-1593 QGNISTRDTKLDN
+1593 QGNISTKDTKLDN
-1606 EVDFV
+1606 VDFV
-1611 DKQVEIP
+1611 DEQVEIP

-1630 DKAYFFEYGTATE
+1630 DKVYFFEYGTATE
-1643 VNLPKSNRKQN
+1643 VKLPKSNRKQN

-1667 VRQLLE
+1667 VRQMLE

-1703 GRINDDVNKSI
+1703 GRIHDDVNSSI

-1775 EYMSKLTGF
+1775 KYMSKLTGL
-1784 DKEKLVED
+1784 DKEKLIED
-1792 LRGSIYRIPNTDKY
+1792 LQGSIYRIPNTDKY

-1819 KLEEAQNAFDKGDS
+1819 KLEEAQNAFDKGDT
-1833 SLAINIQALK
+1833 SLAINIQALE
-1843 KAMPEK
+1843 KAMPDK

-1857 RLGATWINPEYV
+1857 RLGATWINPKYIK
-1869 RDFVYELLDTRNYHK
+1869 DFVYELLGTALYHK
-1884 NPLFKKDFI
+1884 NPIFKKDFI
-1893 DVQYSELSGKWYITN
+1893 DVQYSELTGKWYITN

-1915 VNATVTYGTKDRT
+1915 VQATVTYGTKDRT

-2090 PNANILVA
+2090 PNADILVA

-2104 GDARRALMAKIA
+2104 GDARRTLMAKIA

-2134 LSAENQERFIQNQ
+2134 LSTENQERFIQNQ

-2156 EMKTHNGQNFQVKQ
+2156 EMKAHNGQNFQVKQ

-2232 VGKTADLY
+2232 VSKTADLY

-2286 LWHFDSWASTFGES
+2286 LWHFDSWASTFCES

-2368 VETLAERAVKIHNH
+2368 VETLAKRAVKIHNH

-2400 IGLDQRLIN
+2400 IGLDQRLIK
-2409 PDLPDELGTKVNACV
+2409 PDLPDEPGTKVNACV
-2424 ENVLKIWKDTQEQ
+2424 DNVFRIWNETKEEK
-2437 RSTQLIFCDY
+2437 STQLIFCDY

-2455 FNIYDDIKKK
+2455 FNVYDDIKGK
-2465 LLAKGVPPDEIAFI
+2465 LISKGVSTDEIAFI

-2485 AAKEELFSKV
+2485 AAKEELFAKV
-2495 RSGEVRVLIGSTSKM
+2495 RSGEVRVLIGSTAKM

-2668 YQKNHST
+2668 YHKNYSV
-2675 SDGDKKKFE
+2675 SDGDKKTFA
-2684 GITINGQQYSK
+2684 GISINGQQYTK

-2710 CSNGNNKYTPIGEY
+2710 CSDGNNKYTPIGEY

-2794 GKPFYKET
+2794 GKPFYKEN
-2802 EYQSKTTKLAELN
+2802 EYQSKTAKLSKLN
-2815 AELDVDGRKDNID
+2815 AELDVDGRKDNIA
-2828 DIEDTKEASQNIIQ
+2828 DIEDTKEVSQNIVQ